1 MIRQSQLVEQIFAG
15 NSEMAMLMRSHDWSL
30 SALGA
35 VETWSQSLKT
45 AIRIILGSRY
55 PMFVWWGQQMTKFYN
70 DAYIPVLGK
79 RHPQALG
86 QPASRVWAEI
96 WDTLGPQ
103 AEAVLNQGQST
114 WNQELLLVMER
125 NGYTEE
131 TYFTFSYS
139 PVANDDGPV
148 GGVFCACSEDTQRVL
163 SDRRLAT
170 LRELAAETVTAK
182 TQEAACE
189 ISATVL
195 TNNAYDIPFAL
206 FYLLD
211 GESEIARLAGT
222 TRLAAGTL
230 GSCETIELTSAQKCQ
245 WELKQVIE
253 TGESRIIEDLEAQF
267 GLLPGGAW
275 SQSPHQAV
283 VLPLARS
290 GETFGF
296 LIAGVSPLRTFD
308 DDYKGFFDLMAG
320 QVTTAIAN
328 AQAYEEER
336 KRAEALAE
344 LDRAKT
350 TFFSNVSHEFRTP
363 LTLMLAPLEDTIANL
378 NGTIPPQERE
388 QLQLVQ
394 RNGMRL
400 LKLVNSLLDFSRIE
414 AGRVQAA
421 YEPVDLATYTAELAS
436 TFRSLIERVGMSLSV
451 DCPTLPEAIYVD
463 REMWE
468 KIVLNL
474 LSNAFKFTLA
484 GTISVRLQWAENC
497 VELLVADT
505 GVGIPSEELPHL
517 FERFHRIKNSQ
528 GRSFEGSGIGLSLV
542 QELVKLHGGAI
553 DVSSTFGQGS
563 CFRVTIPTGTAHLP
577 QERIGASRTLAS
589 TALGAM
595 PYVEEA
601 QRWLPESDFR
611 LPILDFE
618 LDNNP
623 TKLNLAPGNQAAQ
636 SKILLADDNA
646 DMRDYIRR
654 LLSGSYVVQ
663 TVADGVAALTAL
675 KKNPPDL
682 VLTDVMMP
690 GMDGFELLRSLRS
703 NPATQD
709 IPIILLSARAGEESR
724 IEGLAAGADD
734 YLIKPFSARELLAR
748 VEASLKLARL
758 RQEATVRERTLLG
771 RVTDGFMAM
780 DLDFRITYA
789 NEAAQEV
796 SRIPLEA
803 ILGKTMW
810 EAFPGTIGN
819 QFEFQY
825 RRASSEQVA
834 VDFEEYYAPL
844 DLWVEVHV
852 YPSPTG
858 LSIFFRD
865 INERKKIE
873 QERER
878 FLAVGSDLQVIA
890 GINGYFH
897 WVSPTFE
904 RILGWTPD
912 EMTSRPWTEFVHPD
926 DLGTSLAEADSL
938 FSGNETFTFENRYRH
953 KDGSYR
959 WFLWNAQPY
968 PEEQVIYGAAVDIT
982 DRVRVENERKR
993 AEAALRE
1000 TEEQSRNIL
1009 ESIAEAFFALDETWR
1024 FTYVNQFAEKLL
1036 DRIPGD
1042 LIGKNVWE
1050 EYPGLIGNELEPI
1063 YRIAMRDRLP
1073 GSLTAFYPDH
1083 DRWYEVRT
1091 YPAAHGITVYFKNVT
1106 DRIQAETALRQT
1118 SAELER
1124 QLRKFDALV
1133 ASVPDFIYTF
1143 DLSGRFTYISP
1154 AFLNLLEKTSAQALG
1169 KNFFDLDYPTDLA
1182 TRLQNQIQQVIET
1195 RQPLKDETPYTIA
1208 FGRRAYEY
1216 IFVPLFDVNGAV
1228 EAVAGVTRDITE
1240 RKQAEAHLRET
1251 HVQLESA
1258 LAAGAIYTWQ
1268 WKIPEN
1274 LIIVNAAFA
1283 HLFGVDPAVA
1293 AIGLPIEQFVQAM
1306 HEEDRPRVV
1315 AAINQAIETGEE
1327 YATEYRVYTAAG
1339 EERWLAARGQVEYAA
1354 DGSPIAFPGALADIT
1369 DRKQTVEA
1377 LRESEELK
1385 QRILDSSNDCIKVL
1399 TLDSEIVYIN
1409 TGGLCLLE
1417 LDDPTLILN
1426 TSWLDLWQG
1435 EHYENALTA
1444 LTNAKAGNTGQFQGF
1459 VPTRKG
1465 SLKWWDCVI
1474 TPLRNTYGQVTQLVA
1489 ISRDI
1494 TKQKQAETQREQLL
1508 AQEQTA
1514 REAAETANRIKD
1526 EFLAVLSHELRSP
1539 LNPILGWSKLL
1550 QQNKL
1555 AAAKTASALASIER
1569 NAQLQLQLID
1579 DLLDISRI
1587 MSGKLSLNAMSVDLN
1602 MVISAA
1608 LETVR
1613 LAAEAKSLQI
1623 QTTFSPSL
1631 GMVRGDSGRLQ
1642 QVIWNLLSNAVK
1654 FTPQDG
1660 QITVRL
1666 TQTGS
1671 YAQILVTDTG
1681 KGINPE
1687 FLPYVFE
1694 HFRQEDGAITRKFG
1708 GLGLGLAI
1716 ARQIVELHGGRIWVE
1731 SRGEGQGT
1739 TFTVELPL
1747 LHTANPVEEVAAGAE
1762 ARSDELH
1769 LANLRVLVVDD
1780 ERDSREFVAFVAEQ
1794 AGAKVTAVGSAIEAL
1809 QLLSTTPFDILLCD
1823 IGMPEM
1829 DGYMLVRQ
1837 VRTLPPEQG
1846 GQIPAIA
1853 LTAYAGDF
1861 NQKQALAAGFQHHV
1875 AKPVEANEL
1884 VKAMLKLPLRLH
1896 R

>member
-1 MIRQSQLVEQIFAG
+1 MIEQYQLVEQIFAG

-30 SALGA
+30 SALGV
-35 VETWSQSLKT
+35 VETWPQSLKT

-70 DAYIPVLGK
+70 DAYIPILGK

-211 GESEIARLAGT
+211 GESEIARLAAT

-230 GSCETIELTSAQKCQ
+230 ASCEAIELKSAQKCQ
-245 WELKQVIE
+245 WQLKLVME

-275 SQSPHQAV
+275 SQSPHLAV

-328 AQAYEEER
+328 AQAYEAER

-363 LTLMLAPLEDTIANL
+363 LTLMLSPLEETIANL
-378 NGTIPPQERE
+378 DGTIPPQERE
-388 QLQLVQ
+388 QLLLVQ

-414 AGRVQAA
+414 AGRVQAS
-421 YEPVDLATYTAELAS
+421 YEPIDLATYTAELAS
-436 TFRSLIERVGMSLSV
+436 TFRSLIERARMSLIV
-451 DCPTLPEAIYVD
+451 DCPPLPEAIYID

-484 GTISVRLQWAENC
+484 GTITVRLQCVKDC
-497 VELLVADT
+497 VELTVSDT

-553 DVSSTFGQGS
+553 DVTSTFGQGS
-563 CFRVTIPTGTAHLP
+563 CFTVTIPTGTAHLP
-577 QERIGASRTLAS
+577 PERIGARRTLAS
-589 TALGAM
+589 TALGSM

-601 QRWLPESDFR
+601 QRWLPENGDFR
-611 LPILDFE
+611 LEEWSMAPSTHE
-618 LDNNP
+618 LVNQP
-623 TKLNLAPGNQAAQ
+623 AQSKIQNLK

-654 LLSGSYVVQ
+654 LLSGSYIVQ
-663 TVADGVAALTAL
+663 TVADGLAALTAIE
-675 KKNPPDL
+675 KNPPDL

-758 RQEATVRERTLLG
+758 RQEATVRERTILG
-771 RVTDGFMAM
+771 RVTDAFMAM
-780 DLDFRITYA
+780 DLDFRFTYA
-789 NEAAQEV
+789 NQAAQRV
-796 SRIPLEA
+796 SRTPLEA
-803 ILGKTMW
+803 MLGKTMW
-810 EAFPGTIGN
+810 EAFPGTLGN

-825 RRASSEQVA
+825 RRASSQQVA
-834 VDFEEYYAPL
+834 VDFEEYYAPF

-858 LSIFFRD
+858 LSLFFRD
-865 INERKKIE
+865 INDRKKME

-878 FLAVGSDLQVIA
+878 FLAVGSDVQVIA

-904 RILGWTPD
+904 RTLGWTPD
-912 EMTSRPWTEFVHPD
+912 EMTSRPWTEFVHPE
-926 DLGTSLAEADSL
+926 DLGTSIAETDSL
-938 FSGNETFTFENRYRH
+938 FSGNQTFRFENRYRH

-959 WFLWNAQPY
+959 WLIWNAQGY

-982 DRVRVENERKR
+982 PRKQAQATLRESEARLRFMLDASQIGDWDLDLRTHPYTAHRSLRHDQIFGYESLLPEWNYDIFLIHVHPDDRAFVNEKFQETLSANTNWNFESRIIHPDRSVHWIWVRSSVYCDSSGTPARLLGIVMDITDRKR

-1009 ESIAEAFFALDETWR
+1009 ESIGEAFFATDENWR
-1024 FTYVNQFAEKLL
+1024 ITYVNQFAETLL
-1036 DRIPGD
+1036 DRTPGD
-1042 LIGKNVWE
+1042 LIGKNLWE
-1050 EYPGLIGNELEPI
+1050 EYPGLIGSEFEPI
-1063 YRIAMRDRLP
+1063 YWSAMRDRVP
-1073 GSLTAFYPDH
+1073 ASLTGFYPDH
-1083 DRWYEVRT
+1083 ARWYEVRP
-1091 YPAAHGITVYFKNVT
+1091 YPAANGITVYFKNVT
-1106 DRIQAETALRQT
+1106 DRIQAEAVLRQT

-1124 QLRKFDALV
+1124 QLQKFNAFKS
-1133 ASVPDFIYTF
+1133 SVPDFIYTF
-1143 DLSGRFTYISP
+1143 DLSGRFIDINKP
-1154 AFLNLLEKTSAQALG
+1154 LLDLWQKSFAEAIG
-1169 KNFFDLDYPTDLA
+1169 KNFFELDYPVDLA
-1182 TRLQNQIQQVIET
+1182 VKLQNQIQEVIQT
-1195 RQPLKDETPYTIA
+1195 RQPLKDETPYTSA
-1208 FGRRAYEY
+1208 FGTRAYEY
-1216 IFVPLFDVNGAV
+1216 IFVPVFDAEGAV
-1228 EAVAGVTRDITE
+1228 EMVAGLTR
-1240 RKQAEAHLRET
+1240 
-1251 HVQLESA
+1251 
-1258 LAAGAIYTWQ
+1258 
-1268 WKIPEN
+1268 
-1274 LIIVNAAFA
+1274 
-1283 HLFGVDPAVA
+1283 
-1293 AIGLPIEQFVQAM
+1293 
-1306 HEEDRPRVV
+1306 
-1315 AAINQAIETGEE
+1315 
-1327 YATEYRVYTAAG
+1327 
-1339 EERWLAARGQVEYAA
+1339 
-1354 DGSPIAFPGALADIT
+1354 DIT
-1369 DRKQTVEA
+1369 DRKQAEA
-1377 LRESEELK
+1377 EREK
-1385 QRILDSSNDCIKVL
+1385 
-1399 TLDSEIVYIN
+1399 
-1409 TGGLCLLE
+1409 LL
-1417 LDDPTLILN
+1417 
-1426 TSWLDLWQG
+1426 Q
-1435 EHYENALTA
+1435 
-1444 LTNAKAGNTGQFQGF
+1444 
-1459 VPTRKG
+1459 
-1465 SLKWWDCVI
+1465 
-1474 TPLRNTYGQVTQLVA
+1474 
-1489 ISRDI
+1489 
-1494 TKQKQAETQREQLL
+1494 
-1508 AQEQTA
+1508 QEQTA

-1550 QQNKL
+1550 QLNKL
-1555 AAAKTASALASIER
+1555 GPTKTASALASIER
-1569 NAQLQLQLID
+1569 NALLQSQLID
-1579 DLLDISRI
+1579 DLLDTSRI
-1587 MSGKLSLNAMSVDLN
+1587 LSGKLSLNQMSVDLN

-1613 LAAEAKSLQI
+1613 LAAEAKSLQME
-1623 QTTFSPSL
+1623 TTFSPGI
-1631 GMVRGDSGRLQ
+1631 GMVMGDSGRLQ

-1654 FTPQDG
+1654 FTPQGG
-1660 QITVRL
+1660 QISVRL
-1666 TQTGS
+1666 TQTKTHG
-1671 YAQILVTDTG
+1671 QIQVTDTG
-1681 KGINPE
+1681 KGINPD

-1716 ARQIVELHGGRIWVE
+1716 ARQIVELHGGKIWVE
-1731 SRGEGQGT
+1731 SRGEGQGAS
-1739 TFTVELPL
+1739 FTVELPL
-1747 LHTANPVEEVAAGAE
+1747 LHTANPVEEVADTTE
-1762 ARSDELH
+1762 ARWDALH
-1769 LANLRVLVVDD
+1769 LASLRVLVVDD
-1780 ERDSREFVAFVAEQ
+1780 EPDSREFVGFVAEQ

-1823 IGMPEM
+1823 IGMPDM

-1837 VRTLPPEQG
+1837 VRALPPEQG

-1861 NQKQALAAGFQHHV
+1861 NQKQALAAGFQRHL
-1875 AKPVEANEL
+1875 AKPVEPNEL
-1884 VKAMLKLPLRLH
+1884 VKAIVTLLRK

>member
-1 MIRQSQLVEQIFAG
+1 MIQQYQLVEQIFAG
-15 NSEMAMLMRSHDWSL
+15 NSEMAMLMRSHDWSQTPP
-30 SALGA
+30 GA
-35 VETWSQSLKT
+35 VETWPQSLKT
-45 AIRIILGSRY
+45 AIRIVLGSRY
-55 PMFVWWGQQMTKFYN
+55 PMFVWWGQEMTKFYN
-70 DAYIPVLGK
+70 DAYIPILGK

-86 QPASRVWAEI
+86 QPASQIWAEI
-96 WDTLGPQ
+96 WDTLSPQ

-211 GESEIARLAGT
+211 GESQIARLAAT

-230 GSCETIELTSAQKCQ
+230 ASCEAIELASAQKCQ
-245 WELKQVIE
+245 WQLKQVME

-275 SQSPHQAV
+275 SQSPHLAV
-283 VLPLARS
+283 VLPLGRS

-328 AQAYEEER
+328 AQAYEQER

-350 TFFSNVSHEFRTP
+350 AFFSNVSHEFRTP

-378 NGTIPPQERE
+378 DGTIPPQECE

-414 AGRVQAA
+414 AGRVQAS

-436 TFRSLIERVGMSLSV
+436 TFRSLIERAGMSLIV
-451 DCPTLPEAIYVD
+451 DCPSLPEAIYID

-484 GTISVRLQWAENC
+484 GTITVRLQCLENC
-497 VELLVADT
+497 VKLTVSDT
-505 GVGIPSEELPHL
+505 GVGIHSEELPHL

-542 QELVKLHGGAI
+542 QELVKIHGGAI

-563 CFRVTIPTGTAHLP
+563 CFTVTIPAGTAHLQP
-577 QERIGASRTLAS
+577 ERIGASRTLAS
-589 TALGAM
+589 TALGSM
-595 PYVEEA
+595 PYIEEA
-601 QRWLPESDFR
+601 QRWLSEEKWKSEESTDAR
-611 LPILDFE
+611 CPMPDARCPMP
-618 LDNNP
+618 DARWP
-623 TKLNLAPGNQAAQ
+623 MPD
-636 SKILLADDNA
+636 ILLADDNA

-654 LLSGSYVVQ
+654 LLSGSYIVQ
-663 TVADGVAALTAL
+663 TVADGVAALTAIE
-675 KKNPPDL
+675 KNPPDL

-748 VEASLKLARL
+748 VEASLKLSRL
-758 RQEATVRERTLLG
+758 RQEATVRERTILG
-771 RVTDGFMAM
+771 RVTDAFMAM
-780 DLDFRITYA
+780 ELDFRITYA
-789 NEAAQEV
+789 NQAAQRV
-796 SRIPLEA
+796 SRTPLEA
-803 ILGKTMW
+803 MLGKTMW
-810 EAFPGTIGN
+810 EAFPGTIGT

-825 RRASSEQVA
+825 RRSLSEQVA
-834 VDFEEYYAPL
+834 VDFEEYYAPFDVWL
-844 DLWVEVHV
+844 EVHV

-858 LSIFFRD
+858 LSLFFRD
-865 INERKKIE
+865 INDRKKIDR
-873 QERER
+873 ERER

-890 GINGYFH
+890 GINGYFR

-904 RILGWTPD
+904 RTLGWTPD
-912 EMTSRPWTEFVHPD
+912 EMTSRPWTEFVHPE
-926 DLGTSLAEADSL
+926 DLSASIAEADSL
-938 FSGNETFTFENRYRH
+938 FCGNETLTFENRYRH
-953 KDGSYR
+953 RDGSYR

-982 DRVRVENERKR
+982 DRVRVEQERQQVQQ
-993 AEAALRE
+993 ALRE
-1000 TEEQSRNIL
+1000 SEDQSRNIL
-1009 ESIAEAFFALDETWR
+1009 ESIAEAFFAVDENWR
-1024 FTYVNQFAEKLL
+1024 FTYVNQSACTLL

-1042 LIGKNVWE
+1042 LIGKNLWE
-1050 EYPGLIGNELEPI
+1050 EYSALMGREFEPI
-1063 YRIAMRDRLP
+1063 YRSAMRDRVA
-1073 GSLTAFYPDH
+1073 GSLTAFYPDR

-1091 YPAAHGITVYFKNVT
+1091 YPAAQGITVYFRNVT
-1106 DRIQAETALRQT
+1106 DRIQAEAALRQSEERYRT
-1118 SAELER
+1118 LFESIDESFCVIEMLFDANDTPIDYRFLEINPGFEQQTGLRQAVGKTAR
-1124 QLRKFDALV
+1124 QL
-1133 ASVPDFIYTF
+1133 VPD
-1143 DLSGRFTYISP
+1143 
-1154 AFLNLLEKTSAQALG
+1154 
-1169 KNFFDLDYPTDLA
+1169 
-1182 TRLQNQIQQVIET
+1182 IE
-1195 RQPLKDETPYTIA
+1195 DDWI
-1208 FGRRAYEY
+1208 
-1216 IFVPLFDVNGAV
+1216 
-1228 EAVAGVTRDITE
+1228 
-1240 RKQAEAHLRET
+1240 
-1251 HVQLESA
+1251 
-1258 LAAGAIYTWQ
+1258 
-1268 WKIPEN
+1268 KI
-1274 LIIVNAAFA
+1274 
-1283 HLFGVDPAVA
+1283 
-1293 AIGLPIEQFVQAM
+1293 
-1306 HEEDRPRVV
+1306 
-1315 AAINQAIETGEE
+1315 
-1327 YATEYRVYTAAG
+1327 
-1339 EERWLAARGQVEYAA
+1339 
-1354 DGSPIAFPGALADIT
+1354 
-1369 DRKQTVEA
+1369 
-1377 LRESEELK
+1377 
-1385 QRILDSSNDCIKVL
+1385 
-1399 TLDSEIVYIN
+1399 
-1409 TGGLCLLE
+1409 
-1417 LDDPTLILN
+1417 
-1426 TSWLDLWQG
+1426 
-1435 EHYENALTA
+1435 
-1444 LTNAKAGNTGQFQGF
+1444 
-1459 VPTRKG
+1459 
-1465 SLKWWDCVI
+1465 
-1474 TPLRNTYGQVTQLVA
+1474 YGQVALTGKSVRFENGSEAMNRWFDVYACRTGQPESRKVA
-1489 ISRDI
+1489 VVFKDISDRVSHE
-1494 TKQKQAETQREQLL
+1494 AEREQLL
-1508 AQEQTA
+1508 QREQTA

-1526 EFLAVLSHELRSP
+1526 EFLAVLSHELRTP

-1550 QQNKL
+1550 QHGKL
-1555 AAAKTASALASIER
+1555 DAAKTASALVSIER

-1587 MSGKLSLNAMSVDLN
+1587 LSGKLSLNAMSVDLN
-1602 MVISAA
+1602 MAISAA

-1623 QTTFSPSL
+1623 QTTFSPGI
-1631 GMVRGDSGRLQ
+1631 GMVMGDSGRLQ

-1654 FTPQDG
+1654 FTPQGG
-1660 QITVRL
+1660 QIRVRL

-1671 YAQILVTDTG
+1671 YAQILVADTG

-1731 SRGEGQGT
+1731 SRGEGRGA

-1747 LHTANPVEEVAAGAE
+1747 WHTANPVEAVAGRVE
-1762 ARSDELH
+1762 ARSDDLH
-1769 LANLRVLVVDD
+1769 LASVRVLVVDD
-1780 ERDSREFVAFVAEQ
+1780 ELDSREFVAFVAEQ

-1809 QLLSTTPFDILLCD
+1809 QLLLATPFDILLSD
-1823 IGMPEM
+1823 IGMPDM

-1837 VRTLPPEQG
+1837 VRALPPEQG

-1861 NQKQALAAGFQHHV
+1861 NQKQALAAGFQHHL
-1875 AKPVEANEL
+1875 AKPVQPNEL
-1884 VKAMLKLPLRLH
+1884 VKAIVTLLRK

>member
-1 MIRQSQLVEQIFAG
+1 MIEQYQLVEQIFAG
-15 NSEMAMLMRSHDWSL
+15 NSEMAMLMRSRDWSQTP
-30 SALGA
+30 LGA
-35 VETWSQSLKT
+35 VETWPQSLKT

-70 DAYIPVLGK
+70 DAYIPILGK

-86 QPASRVWAEI
+86 QPASQVWAEI

-211 GESEIARLAGT
+211 GNRSIALLSGT

-230 GSCETIELTSAQKCQ
+230 ASCEAIELTSAQKCQ
-245 WELKQVIE
+245 WQLKLVIE

-328 AQAYEEER
+328 AIAYEAER

-350 TFFSNVSHEFRTP
+350 AFFSNVSHEFRTP
-363 LTLMLAPLEDTIANL
+363 LTLMLSPLEETIANL
-378 NGTIPPQERE
+378 DGTIPPQERE

-421 YEPVDLATYTAELAS
+421 YEPIQLATYTAELAS
-436 TFRSLIERVGMSLSV
+436 TFRSLIERVGMSLIV
-451 DCPTLPEAIYVD
+451 DCPPLPEAIYID

-484 GTISVRLQWAENC
+484 GTITVRLQCVENC
-497 VELLVADT
+497 VELSVADT

-528 GRSFEGSGIGLSLV
+528 CRSFEGSGIGLSLV
-542 QELVKLHGGAI
+542 QELVKLHSGTI
-553 DVSSTFGQGS
+553 DVCSTFGQGS
-563 CFRVTIPTGTAHLP
+563 CFTVRIPTATAHLP
-577 QERIGASRTLAS
+577 PDQMGASCALAS
-589 TALGAM
+589 TALGAI

-601 QRWLPESDFR
+601 QRWLPEGDFR
-611 LPILDFE
+611 LEEWSMAPSTHE
-618 LDNNP
+618 LVNQP
-623 TKLNLAPGNQAAQ
+623 AQSKIQNLK

-654 LLSGSYVVQ
+654 LLSGSYIVQ
-663 TVADGVAALTAL
+663 TVADGVAALSAIE
-675 KKNPPDL
+675 KNPPDL

-771 RVTDGFMAM
+771 RVTDGFMAL
-780 DLDFRITYA
+780 DLDFRFTYA
-789 NEAAQEV
+789 NQAAQEV
-796 SRIPLEA
+796 SRTPLEA
-803 ILGKTMW
+803 MLGKTMW

-819 QFEFQY
+819 QFEIQY
-825 RRASSEQVA
+825 RRSLSEQIA
-834 VDFEEYYAPL
+834 VDFEEYYAPF
-844 DLWVEVHV
+844 DLWLEVHV

-858 LSIFFRD
+858 LSLFFRD
-865 INERKKIE
+865 INDRKKIE

-878 FLAVGSDLQVIA
+878 FLAVGSDLQAIA

-897 WVSPTFE
+897 WISPTFE
-904 RILGWTPD
+904 RTLGWTPE
-912 EMTSRPWTEFVHPD
+912 EMTSRPWTEFLHPD
-926 DLGTSLAEADSL
+926 DLGTSTGEADSL
-938 FSGNETFTFENRYRH
+938 FSSNEIFTFENRFRH

-968 PEEQVIYGAAVDIT
+968 PEEQVIYAAAVDIT
-982 DRVRVENERKR
+982 DRVRVENERFR

-1000 TEEQSRNIL
+1000 TEEHSRNIL
-1009 ESIAEAFFALDETWR
+1009 ESIGEAFFALDENWR

-1036 DRIPGD
+1036 DRLPGD
-1042 LIGKNVWE
+1042 LIGKNLWE
-1050 EYPGLIGNELEPI
+1050 EYPGVIGSEFEPI
-1063 YRIAMRDRLP
+1063 YWSAMRDRVP
-1073 GSLTAFYPDH
+1073 ASLTAFYPDH
-1083 DRWYEVRT
+1083 DRWYEVRP
-1091 YPAAHGITVYFKNVT
+1091 YPAAHGITIYFKNVT
-1106 DRIQAETALRQT
+1106 DQIQAEAALRQT

-1124 QLRKFDALV
+1124 QLQKFNAYKS
-1133 ASVPDFIYTF
+1133 SVPDFIYTF
-1143 DLSGRFTYISP
+1143 DLSGRFIDINKP
-1154 AFLNLLEKTSAQALG
+1154 LLDLWQKSFAEVIG
-1169 KNFFDLDYPTDLA
+1169 KNFFELDYPVDLA
-1182 TRLQNQIQQVIET
+1182 FKLYNQIHKVIQT
-1195 RQPLKDETPYTIA
+1195 RQPLKDETPYTSA
-1208 FGRRAYEY
+1208 FGTRAYEY
-1216 IFVPLFDVNGAV
+1216 IWVPVFDAEGAV
-1228 EAVAGVTRDITE
+1228 EMVAGLTR
-1240 RKQAEAHLRET
+1240 
-1251 HVQLESA
+1251 
-1258 LAAGAIYTWQ
+1258 
-1268 WKIPEN
+1268 
-1274 LIIVNAAFA
+1274 
-1283 HLFGVDPAVA
+1283 
-1293 AIGLPIEQFVQAM
+1293 
-1306 HEEDRPRVV
+1306 
-1315 AAINQAIETGEE
+1315 
-1327 YATEYRVYTAAG
+1327 
-1339 EERWLAARGQVEYAA
+1339 
-1354 DGSPIAFPGALADIT
+1354 DIT
-1369 DRKQTVEA
+1369 DRKQAEA
-1377 LRESEELK
+1377 EREK
-1385 QRILDSSNDCIKVL
+1385 
-1399 TLDSEIVYIN
+1399 
-1409 TGGLCLLE
+1409 LL
-1417 LDDPTLILN
+1417 
-1426 TSWLDLWQG
+1426 Q
-1435 EHYENALTA
+1435 
-1444 LTNAKAGNTGQFQGF
+1444 
-1459 VPTRKG
+1459 
-1465 SLKWWDCVI
+1465 
-1474 TPLRNTYGQVTQLVA
+1474 
-1489 ISRDI
+1489 
-1494 TKQKQAETQREQLL
+1494 
-1508 AQEQTA
+1508 QEQAA

-1555 AAAKTASALASIER
+1555 SPAKTASALASIER
-1569 NAQLQLQLID
+1569 NALLQSQLID

-1587 MSGKLSLNAMSVDLN
+1587 LSGKLSLNRMSVDLN
-1602 MVISAA
+1602 MVMQAA

-1623 QTTFSPSL
+1623 ETTFSPGI
-1631 GMVRGDSGRLQ
+1631 GMVMGDSGRLQ
-1642 QVIWNLLSNAVK
+1642 QVVWNLLSNAVK
-1654 FTPQDG
+1654 FTPQGG
-1660 QITVRL
+1660 QISVRL
-1666 TQTGS
+1666 TQTGT

-1731 SRGEGQGT
+1731 SRGEGQGAS
-1739 TFTVELPL
+1739 FTVELPL
-1747 LHTANPVEEVAAGAE
+1747 LHTANPVEEVADRAE
-1762 ARSDELH
+1762 ARWDDLH
-1769 LANLRVLVVDD
+1769 LASVRVLVVDD

-1794 AGAKVTAVGSAIEAL
+1794 AGAKVTALGSAIEAL

-1823 IGMPEM
+1823 IGMPDM

-1837 VRTLPPEQG
+1837 VRALPPEQG

-1853 LTAYAGDF
+1853 LTAYAGGF
-1861 NQKQALAAGFQHHV
+1861 NKKQALAAGFQRHL
-1875 AKPVEANEL
+1875 AKPVEPNEL
-1884 VKAMLKLPLRLH
+1884 VKAIVTLLSRLH

>member
-1 MIRQSQLVEQIFAG
+1 
-15 NSEMAMLMRSHDWSL
+15 MAMLMRSHDWSL

-35 VETWSQSLKT
+35 VETWPQSLKT

-70 DAYIPVLGK
+70 DAYIPILGK

-139 PVANDDGPV
+139 PEANDDGPV

-195 TNNAYDIPFAL
+195 THNACDIPFAL

-230 GSCETIELTSAQKCQ
+230 ASCEAIELASAQKCQ
-245 WELKQVIE
+245 WQLKLVME

-290 GETFGF
+290 GETCGF

-328 AQAYEEER
+328 AQAYEAER

-363 LTLMLAPLEDTIANL
+363 LTLILSPLEETIANL
-378 NGTIPPQERE
+378 DGTIPPQERE

-414 AGRVQAA
+414 AGRVQAS

-436 TFRSLIERVGMSLSV
+436 TFRSLIERVGMSLIV

-484 GTISVRLQWAENC
+484 GTITVRLQCVENC
-497 VELLVADT
+497 VELSVADT

-563 CFRVTIPTGTAHLP
+563 CFTVTIPTGTAHLQP
-577 QERIGASRTLAS
+577 ERIGASRTLAS
-589 TALGAM
+589 TALGSM

-601 QRWLPESDFR
+601 QRWLPENGDFK
-611 LPILDFE
+611 LEEWSMAPSTHE
-618 LDNNP
+618 LVNQP
-623 TKLNLAPGNQAAQ
+623 AQSKIQNLK

-654 LLSGSYVVQ
+654 LLSGSYIVQ
-663 TVADGVAALTAL
+663 TVADGVAALTAIEN
-675 KKNPPDL
+675 NPPDL

-709 IPIILLSARAGEESR
+709 IPIILLSARAGEEAR

-758 RQEATVRERTLLG
+758 RQEATVRERTILG
-771 RVTDGFMAM
+771 RVTDAFMAM
-780 DLDFRITYA
+780 DLDFCLTYA
-789 NEAAQEV
+789 NEAAQRV
-796 SRIPLEA
+796 SRTPLEA
-803 ILGKTMW
+803 MLGKTMW

-819 QFEFQY
+819 KFEFQY

-834 VDFEEYYAPL
+834 VDFEEYYAPF

-858 LSIFFRD
+858 LSLFFRD
-865 INERKKIE
+865 INDRKKIE

-904 RILGWTPD
+904 QTLGWTPD

-926 DLGTSLAEADSL
+926 DLGTSIAEADSL

-959 WFLWNAQPY
+959 WFIWNAQPY
-968 PEEQVIYGAAVDIT
+968 PEEQVVYGTAVDIT
-982 DRVRVENERKR
+982 PRKQAEATLRESEARLRFMLDASQIGDWDLNLTTRPYTAHRSLRHDQIFGYESLLPEWNYDIFLTHVHPDDRPSVNEKFQETLLANTNWNFECRIIHADRSVHWIWVRSSVYCDSSGRPTRLLGIVVDITDRKR

-1009 ESIAEAFFALDETWR
+1009 ESIGEAFFALDENWR
-1024 FTYVNQFAEKLL
+1024 FTYVNQFAETLL

-1042 LIGKNVWE
+1042 LIGKNLWE
-1050 EYPGLIGNELEPI
+1050 EYPGLIGSEFEPI
-1063 YRIAMRDRLP
+1063 YLSPMRDRVP
-1073 GSLTAFYPDH
+1073 ASLTAFYPDH
-1083 DRWYEVRT
+1083 DRWYEVRS
-1091 YPAAHGITVYFKNVT
+1091 YPAPHGITVYFKNVT
-1106 DRIQAETALRQT
+1106 DQIQAQAVLRQT

-1124 QLRKFDALV
+1124 QLQKFNAFKS
-1133 ASVPDFIYTF
+1133 SVRDFIYTF
-1143 DLSGRFTYISP
+1143 DLSGRFIDINKP
-1154 AFLNLLEKTSAQALG
+1154 LLDLWQKSFAEAIG
-1169 KNFFDLDYPTDLA
+1169 KNFFELDYPVDVAVKLH
-1182 TRLQNQIQQVIET
+1182 NQIQKVIQT
-1195 RQPLKDETPYTIA
+1195 RQPLKDETPYTSA
-1208 FGRRAYEY
+1208 FGTRAYEY
-1216 IFVPLFDVNGAV
+1216 IFVPVFDAEGAV
-1228 EAVAGVTRDITE
+1228 EMVAGLTR
-1240 RKQAEAHLRET
+1240 
-1251 HVQLESA
+1251 
-1258 LAAGAIYTWQ
+1258 
-1268 WKIPEN
+1268 
-1274 LIIVNAAFA
+1274 
-1283 HLFGVDPAVA
+1283 
-1293 AIGLPIEQFVQAM
+1293 
-1306 HEEDRPRVV
+1306 
-1315 AAINQAIETGEE
+1315 
-1327 YATEYRVYTAAG
+1327 
-1339 EERWLAARGQVEYAA
+1339 
-1354 DGSPIAFPGALADIT
+1354 DIT
-1369 DRKQTVEA
+1369 DRKQAEA
-1377 LRESEELK
+1377 EREK
-1385 QRILDSSNDCIKVL
+1385 
-1399 TLDSEIVYIN
+1399 
-1409 TGGLCLLE
+1409 LL
-1417 LDDPTLILN
+1417 
-1426 TSWLDLWQG
+1426 Q
-1435 EHYENALTA
+1435 
-1444 LTNAKAGNTGQFQGF
+1444 
-1459 VPTRKG
+1459 
-1465 SLKWWDCVI
+1465 
-1474 TPLRNTYGQVTQLVA
+1474 
-1489 ISRDI
+1489 
-1494 TKQKQAETQREQLL
+1494 
-1508 AQEQTA
+1508 QEQAA

-1550 QQNKL
+1550 QLNKL
-1555 AAAKTASALASIER
+1555 SPAKTVSALASIER
-1569 NAQLQLQLID
+1569 NALLQSQLID

-1587 MSGKLSLNAMSVDLN
+1587 LSGKLSLNQMSVDLN

-1613 LAAEAKSLQI
+1613 LAAEAKSQ
-1623 QTTFSPSL
+1623 QMETTFSPGM
-1631 GMVRGDSGRLQ
+1631 GMVMGDSGRLQ

-1654 FTPQDG
+1654 FTPQGG
-1660 QITVRL
+1660 QISVRL
-1666 TQTGS
+1666 TQTGT

-1716 ARQIVELHGGRIWVE
+1716 ARQIVELHGGKIWVE
-1731 SRGEGQGT
+1731 SRGEGQGA

-1747 LHTANPVEEVAAGAE
+1747 LHTANPVEEVADRAE
-1762 ARSDELH
+1762 ARWDDLH
-1769 LANLRVLVVDD
+1769 LASVRVLVVDD
-1780 ERDSREFVAFVAEQ
+1780 EPDSREFVAFVAEQ
-1794 AGAKVTAVGSAIEAL
+1794 AGAKVTALGSAREAL

-1823 IGMPEM
+1823 IGMPDM

-1837 VRTLPPEQG
+1837 VRSLPPQQG

-1861 NQKQALAAGFQHHV
+1861 NQKQALAAGFQRHL
-1875 AKPVEANEL
+1875 AKPVEPNEL
-1884 VKAMLKLPLRLH
+1884 VKAIVTLLRK

>member
-15 NSEMAMLMRSHDWSL
+15 NSEMAMLMRSHDWSQTP
-30 SALGA
+30 LGA
-35 VETWSQSLKT
+35 VETWPQSLKT

-70 DAYIPVLGK
+70 DAYIPMLGK

-182 TQEAACE
+182 TVEAACK

-230 GSCETIELTSAQKCQ
+230 ASCEAIELTSAQKCEWQ
-245 WELKQVIE
+245 LKQVIE

-275 SQSPHQAV
+275 SESPHQAV

-328 AQAYEEER
+328 AQAYEQER

-378 NGTIPPQERE
+378 NGTIPSQECE

-414 AGRVQAA
+414 AGRVQAS

-436 TFRSLIERVGMSLSV
+436 TFRSLIERAGMSLIV
-451 DCPTLPEAIYVD
+451 DCLPLPEAIYVD

-474 LSNAFKFTLA
+474 LSNAFKFTLG
-484 GTISVRLQWAENC
+484 GTITVRLQCVENC
-497 VELLVADT
+497 VELTVSDT

-542 QELVKLHGGAI
+542 QELVKLHSGKI

-563 CFRVTIPTGTAHLP
+563 CFTVTIPTATAHLP
-577 QERIGASRTLAS
+577 PEQIGASCTLAS

-601 QRWLPESDFR
+601 QRWLPEGDFR
-611 LPILDFE
+611 LPIVGFE

-623 TKLNLAPGNQAAQ
+623 TNLNLAPANQATE

-654 LLSGSYVVQ
+654 LLSRSYIVQ
-663 TVADGVAALTAL
+663 TVADGVAALTAIE
-675 KKNPPDL
+675 KNPPDL

-758 RQEATVRERTLLG
+758 RQEATVRERTILG
-771 RVTDGFMAM
+771 RVTDAFMEM
-780 DLDFRITYA
+780 DLDFRLTYA
-789 NEAAQEV
+789 NEAAQRV
-796 SRIPLEA
+796 SRTPLEA
-803 ILGKTMW
+803 MLGKTMW

-819 QFEFQY
+819 QFEFEY
-825 RRASSEQVA
+825 RRSLSEQIA
-834 VDFEEYYAPL
+834 VDFEEYYAPF
-844 DLWVEVHV
+844 DVWVEVHV

-858 LSIFFRD
+858 LSLFFRD
-865 INERKKIE
+865 INDRKKIE

-878 FLAVGSDLQVIA
+878 FLAVGSDLQAIT

-897 WVSPTFE
+897 WISPTFE

-912 EMTSRPWTEFVHPD
+912 FMTSRPWTEFVHPD
-926 DLGTSLAEADSL
+926 DLGASVSEADSL
-938 FSGNETFTFENRYRH
+938 FSGNQSLRFENRYRH

-959 WFLWNAQPY
+959 WLLWNAQPY
-968 PEEQVIYGAAVDIT
+968 PEEQVIYGTAVDIT
-982 DRVRVENERKR
+982 DQVRVENERQR
-993 AEAALRE
+993 AQQALRE

-1009 ESIAEAFFALDETWR
+1009 ESIAEAFFALDENWR
-1024 FTYVNQFAEKLL
+1024 FTYLNQFAETLL

-1042 LIGKNVWE
+1042 LIGKNLWE
-1050 EYPGLIGNELEPI
+1050 EYPGLIDNELEPI
-1063 YRIAMRDRLP
+1063 YRSAMRDRVA
-1073 GSLTAFYPDH
+1073 GSVTAFYPDH
-1083 DRWYEVRT
+1083 DRWYEARS

-1106 DRIQAETALRQT
+1106 DQIQAEAVLRQT

-1124 QLRKFDALV
+1124 QLQKFNAFKS
-1133 ASVPDFIYTF
+1133 SVPDFIYTF
-1143 DLSGRFTYISP
+1143 DLSGRFMDVNKP
-1154 AFLNLLEKTSAQALG
+1154 LLDLWQKSFAEVIG
-1169 KNFFDLDYPTDLA
+1169 KNFFELDYPVDLA
-1182 TRLQNQIQQVIET
+1182 VKLHNQIHKVIQT
-1195 RQPLKDETPYTIA
+1195 RQPLKDETPYTSA
-1208 FGRRAYEY
+1208 FGTRAYEY
-1216 IFVPLFDVNGAV
+1216 IWVPVFDAEGAV
-1228 EAVAGVTRDITE
+1228 EMVAGLTR
-1240 RKQAEAHLRET
+1240 
-1251 HVQLESA
+1251 
-1258 LAAGAIYTWQ
+1258 
-1268 WKIPEN
+1268 
-1274 LIIVNAAFA
+1274 
-1283 HLFGVDPAVA
+1283 
-1293 AIGLPIEQFVQAM
+1293 
-1306 HEEDRPRVV
+1306 
-1315 AAINQAIETGEE
+1315 
-1327 YATEYRVYTAAG
+1327 
-1339 EERWLAARGQVEYAA
+1339 
-1354 DGSPIAFPGALADIT
+1354 DIT
-1369 DRKQTVEA
+1369 DRKQAEA
-1377 LRESEELK
+1377 EREK
-1385 QRILDSSNDCIKVL
+1385 
-1399 TLDSEIVYIN
+1399 
-1409 TGGLCLLE
+1409 LLQHE
-1417 LDDPTLILN
+1417 
-1426 TSWLDLWQG
+1426 
-1435 EHYENALTA
+1435 
-1444 LTNAKAGNTGQFQGF
+1444 
-1459 VPTRKG
+1459 
-1465 SLKWWDCVI
+1465 
-1474 TPLRNTYGQVTQLVA
+1474 
-1489 ISRDI
+1489 
-1494 TKQKQAETQREQLL
+1494 QA
-1508 AQEQTA
+1508 A

-1550 QQNKL
+1550 QQGKL
-1555 AAAKTASALASIER
+1555 GAAKTASALATIER
-1569 NAQLQLQLID
+1569 NARLQSQLID

-1587 MSGKLSLNAMSVDLN
+1587 LSGKLSLNRMSVDLN

-1631 GMVRGDSGRLQ
+1631 GMVMGDSGRLQ

-1654 FTPQDG
+1654 FTPEGG

-1666 TQTGS
+1666 TQTKT
-1671 YAQILVTDTG
+1671 YAQIQVIDTG
-1681 KGINPE
+1681 KGINPD

-1731 SRGEGQGT
+1731 SRGEGQGAS
-1739 TFTVELPL
+1739 FTVELPL

-1762 ARSDELH
+1762 TRSDELD

-1794 AGAKVTAVGSAIEAL
+1794 AGAKVTAVGVCDRGAATALNHSLRYPPVRHRNARYGWLYASAA
-1809 QLLSTTPFDILLCD
+1809 S
-1823 IGMPEM
+1823 
-1829 DGYMLVRQ
+1829 
-1837 VRTLPPEQG
+1837 
-1846 GQIPAIA
+1846 
-1853 LTAYAGDF
+1853 
-1861 NQKQALAAGFQHHV
+1861 
-1875 AKPVEANEL
+1875 
-1884 VKAMLKLPLRLH
+1884 
-1896 R
+1896 

>member
-1 MIRQSQLVEQIFAG
+1 MIQQYQLVEQIFAG

-35 VETWSQSLKT
+35 VETWPQSLKT

-148 GGVFCACSEDTQRVL
+148 GGIFCACSEDTQRVL

-182 TQEAACE
+182 TVEAACE

-230 GSCETIELTSAQKCQ
+230 ASCEAIELTSAQKCQ
-245 WELKQVIE
+245 WQLKQVME

-275 SQSPHQAV
+275 SKSPHQAV

-328 AQAYEEER
+328 AQAYEAER

-363 LTLMLAPLEDTIANL
+363 LTLMLAPLEEAIANL
-378 NGTIPPQERE
+378 DGTIPPQERE
-388 QLQLVQ
+388 QLLLVQ

-421 YEPVDLATYTAELAS
+421 YEPIDLATYTAELAS
-436 TFRSLIERVGMSLSV
+436 TFRSLIERVGMSLIV
-451 DCPTLPEAIYVD
+451 NCPPLPEAIYVD

-484 GTISVRLQWAENC
+484 GTITVRLQC
-497 VELLVADT
+497 VENWVELSVADT
-505 GVGIPSEELPHL
+505 GVGIPSEEIPHL

-542 QELVKLHGGAI
+542 QELVKLHSGKL
-553 DVSSTFGQGS
+553 DVSSTFGEGS
-563 CFRVTIPTGTAHLP
+563 CFTVTIPTGTAHLP
-577 QERIGASRTLAS
+577 PERIGASRTLAS

-601 QRWLPESDFR
+601 QRWLPEGKLR

-623 TKLNLAPGNQAAQ
+623 TNLNQAPADRAAKA
-636 SKILLADDNA
+636 KILLADDNT

-654 LLSGSYVVQ
+654 LLSGSYTVQ

-724 IEGLAAGADD
+724 IEGLEAGADD

-748 VEASLKLARL
+748 VEASWKLARL
-758 RQEATVRERTLLG
+758 RQEATVRERTILG
-771 RVTDGFMAM
+771 RVTDAFMAL

-789 NEAAQEV
+789 NEAAQRV
-796 SRIPLEA
+796 SRTPLEA

-825 RRASSEQVA
+825 RRASSEQVG
-834 VDFEEYYAPL
+834 VDFEEYYAPF

-858 LSIFFRD
+858 LSLFFRD
-865 INERKKIE
+865 INDRKKIE

-878 FLAVGSDLQVIA
+878 FLAVGSDLQVIT
-890 GINGYFH
+890 GINGHFH

-904 RILGWTPD
+904 RTLGWTPD

-926 DLGTSLAEADSL
+926 DLGTSVSEAESL

-959 WFLWNAQPY
+959 WLLWNAQPY
-968 PEEQVIYGAAVDIT
+968 PGEQVIYGAAVDIT
-982 DRVRVENERKR
+982 DRVRVEDARQR
-993 AEAALRE
+993 AEQALRE
-1000 TEEQSRNIL
+1000 SEDQSRNIL
-1009 ESIAEAFFALDETWR
+1009 ESIAEAFFALDENWR

-1042 LIGKNVWE
+1042 LIGKNLWE
-1050 EYPGLIGNELEPI
+1050 EYPGLIGSEFERI
-1063 YRIAMRDRLP
+1063 YWSAMRDRVP
-1073 GSLTAFYPDH
+1073 ASITAFYPDH
-1083 DRWYEVRT
+1083 DRWYEFRT
-1091 YPAAHGITVYFKNVT
+1091 YPAAQGITVYFRNVT
-1106 DRIQAETALRQT
+1106 ERIQAEAALRQSEERYRT
-1118 SAELER
+1118 LFELIDEGFCVIEMLFDANDTPIDYRFLEINPAFEQQTGLRQATGKTAR
-1124 QLRKFDALV
+1124 QL
-1133 ASVPDFIYTF
+1133 VPDLEDHWIKIYAQVALT
-1143 DLSGRFTYISP
+1143 GEAVR
-1154 AFLNLLEKTSAQALG
+1154 LENGSEAM
-1169 KNFFDLDYPTDLA
+1169 N
-1182 TRLQNQIQQVIET
+1182 RW
-1195 RQPLKDETPYTIA
+1195 
-1208 FGRRAYEY
+1208 
-1216 IFVPLFDVNGAV
+1216 FDVYACRTG
-1228 EAVAGVTRDITE
+1228 
-1240 RKQAEAHLRET
+1240 
-1251 HVQLESA
+1251 QLEA
-1258 LAAGAIYTWQ
+1258 R
-1268 WKIPEN
+1268 K
-1274 LIIVNAAFA
+1274 V
-1283 HLFGVDPAVA
+1283 AVV
-1293 AIGLPIEQFVQAM
+1293 FK
-1306 HEEDRPRVV
+1306 
-1315 AAINQAIETGEE
+1315 
-1327 YATEYRVYTAAG
+1327 
-1339 EERWLAARGQVEYAA
+1339 
-1354 DGSPIAFPGALADIT
+1354 DIS
-1369 DRKQTVEA
+1369 DRKRIEA
-1377 LRESEELK
+1377 E
-1385 QRILDSSNDCIKVL
+1385 
-1399 TLDSEIVYIN
+1399 
-1409 TGGLCLLE
+1409 
-1417 LDDPTLILN
+1417 
-1426 TSWLDLWQG
+1426 
-1435 EHYENALTA
+1435 
-1444 LTNAKAGNTGQFQGF
+1444 
-1459 VPTRKG
+1459 
-1465 SLKWWDCVI
+1465 
-1474 TPLRNTYGQVTQLVA
+1474 
-1489 ISRDI
+1489 
-1494 TKQKQAETQREQLL
+1494 REQIL
-1508 AQEQTA
+1508 QREQTA

-1550 QQNKL
+1550 QQSKL
-1555 AAAKTASALASIER
+1555 DAAKTASALATIER
-1569 NAQLQLQLID
+1569 NARLQSQLID

-1587 MSGKLSLNAMSVDLN
+1587 LSGKLSLNRMSVDLN

-1623 QTTFSPSL
+1623 KTTFSPSQ
-1631 GMVRGDSGRLQ
+1631 GMVIGDSGRLQ

-1654 FTPQDG
+1654 FTPQGG

-1666 TQTGS
+1666 TQTRTH
-1671 YAQILVTDTG
+1671 AQILVTDTG

-1716 ARQIVELHGGRIWVE
+1716 ARQIVELHGGKIWVE
-1731 SRGEGQGT
+1731 SRGEGQGA

-1747 LHTANPVEEVAAGAE
+1747 LHTANPVEEVAGRAE
-1762 ARSDELH
+1762 ARSDEIE

-1780 ERDSREFVAFVAEQ
+1780 EPDSREFVAFVAEQ
-1794 AGAKVTAVGSAIEAL
+1794 AGAKVTAVGSASEAL

-1837 VRTLPPEQG
+1837 VRALPPQQG

-1861 NQKQALAAGFQHHV
+1861 NEKQALAAGFQRHL
-1875 AKPVEANEL
+1875 AKPVEPNEL
-1884 VKAMLKLPLRLH
+1884 VEAIVTLLSRLH

>member
-1 MIRQSQLVEQIFAG
+1 MIQQYQLVEQIFAG
-15 NSEMAMLMRSHDWSL
+15 NSEMAMLMRSRDWSQTP
-30 SALGA
+30 LGA
-35 VETWSQSLKT
+35 VETWPQSLKT
-45 AIRIILGSRY
+45 AIRIVLGSRY

-70 DAYIPVLGK
+70 DAYIPILGK

-163 SDRRLAT
+163 SARRLAT

-230 GSCETIELTSAQKCQ
+230 ASCEAIELTSAQKCPWQ
-245 WELKQVIE
+245 LKLVIE

-328 AQAYEEER
+328 AIAYEAER

-363 LTLMLAPLEDTIANL
+363 LTLMLAPLEETIANL
-378 NGTIPPQERE
+378 KGTIPPQERE

-436 TFRSLIERVGMSLSV
+436 TFRSLIERARMSLIV

-484 GTISVRLQWAENC
+484 GTITVRLQCVENC
-497 VELLVADT
+497 VELSVADT

-542 QELVKLHGGAI
+542 QELVKLHSGKI

-563 CFRVTIPTGTAHLP
+563 CFTVTIPTATAHLP
-577 QERIGASRTLAS
+577 PEQIGASCALAS

-601 QRWLPESDFR
+601 QRWLPEGDFR

-623 TKLNLAPGNQAAQ
+623 TNLNLAPANQVAQ

-654 LLSGSYVVQ
+654 LLSGSYIVQ
-663 TVADGVAALTAL
+663 TVADGAAALTAIE
-675 KKNPPDL
+675 KNPPDL

-709 IPIILLSARAGEESR
+709 ISIVLLSARAGEESR

-771 RVTDGFMAM
+771 RVTDGFMAL
-780 DLDFRITYA
+780 DLDFRFTYA
-789 NEAAQEV
+789 NQAAQRV
-796 SRIPLEA
+796 SRTPLEA
-803 ILGKTMW
+803 MLGKTMW

-819 QFEFQY
+819 QFEIQY
-825 RRASSEQVA
+825 RRSLLQQIA

-858 LSIFFRD
+858 LSVFFRD
-865 INERKKIE
+865 INDRKKIDR
-873 QERER
+873 ERER
-878 FLAVGSDLQVIA
+878 FLAVGSDLQVIT

-904 RILGWTPD
+904 RTLGWTPD
-912 EMTSRPWTEFVHPD
+912 EMTSRPWTEFVHAD
-926 DLGTSLAEADSL
+926 DLGSSIAEADSL

-982 DRVRVENERKR
+982 DRVRVENDRQR

-1000 TEEQSRNIL
+1000 TEEHSRNIL
-1009 ESIAEAFFALDETWR
+1009 ESIGEAFFALDENWR

-1036 DRIPGD
+1036 DHIRGD
-1042 LIGKNVWE
+1042 LIGKNLWE
-1050 EYPGLIGNELEPI
+1050 EYPGLIGSEFEPI
-1063 YRIAMRDRLP
+1063 YWSAIRDRVA
-1073 GSLTAFYPDH
+1073 GSVTGFYPDH

-1106 DRIQAETALRQT
+1106 AQIQAEAVLRQT

-1124 QLRKFDALV
+1124 QLQKFNAFKS
-1133 ASVPDFIYTF
+1133 SVPDFIYTF
-1143 DLSGRFTYISP
+1143 DLSGRFIDVNKPWLDLYQKSFAEVI
-1154 AFLNLLEKTSAQALG
+1154 G
-1169 KNFFDLDYPTDLA
+1169 KNFFELDYPVDVAVKLY
-1182 TRLQNQIQQVIET
+1182 NQIHKVIQT
-1195 RQPLKDETPYTIA
+1195 RQPLKDETPYTSA
-1208 FGRRAYEY
+1208 LGTKAYEY
-1216 IFVPLFDVNGAV
+1216 IFVPVFDAEGAV
-1228 EAVAGVTRDITE
+1228 EMVAGVTRDITD
-1240 RKQAEAHLRET
+1240 RKQAEAERE
-1251 HVQLESA
+1251 
-1258 LAAGAIYTWQ
+1258 
-1268 WKIPEN
+1268 K
-1274 LIIVNAAFA
+1274 
-1283 HLFGVDPAVA
+1283 
-1293 AIGLPIEQFVQAM
+1293 
-1306 HEEDRPRVV
+1306 
-1315 AAINQAIETGEE
+1315 
-1327 YATEYRVYTAAG
+1327 
-1339 EERWLAARGQVEYAA
+1339 
-1354 DGSPIAFPGALADIT
+1354 
-1369 DRKQTVEA
+1369 
-1377 LRESEELK
+1377 
-1385 QRILDSSNDCIKVL
+1385 
-1399 TLDSEIVYIN
+1399 
-1409 TGGLCLLE
+1409 LL
-1417 LDDPTLILN
+1417 
-1426 TSWLDLWQG
+1426 Q
-1435 EHYENALTA
+1435 
-1444 LTNAKAGNTGQFQGF
+1444 
-1459 VPTRKG
+1459 
-1465 SLKWWDCVI
+1465 
-1474 TPLRNTYGQVTQLVA
+1474 
-1489 ISRDI
+1489 
-1494 TKQKQAETQREQLL
+1494 
-1508 AQEQTA
+1508 QEQAA

-1555 AAAKTASALASIER
+1555 GPAKTASALASIER
-1569 NAQLQLQLID
+1569 NALLQSQLID

-1587 MSGKLSLNAMSVDLN
+1587 LSGKLSLNRMSVDLN

-1613 LAAEAKSLQI
+1613 LAAEAKSLQME
-1623 QTTFSPSL
+1623 TTFSPSI
-1631 GMVRGDSGRLQ
+1631 GMVMGDSGRLQ
-1642 QVIWNLLSNAVK
+1642 QVVWNLLSNAVK
-1654 FTPQDG
+1654 FTPQGG
-1660 QITVRL
+1660 QISVRL

-1716 ARQIVELHGGRIWVE
+1716 ARQIVELHGGKIWVE
-1731 SRGEGQGT
+1731 SRGEGQGAS
-1739 TFTVELPL
+1739 FTVELPL
-1747 LHTANPVEEVAAGAE
+1747 LHTANPVEEVADTTE
-1762 ARSDELH
+1762 ARWDDLH
-1769 LANLRVLVVDD
+1769 LASLRVLVVDD
-1780 ERDSREFVAFVAEQ
+1780 ERDSREFVAFVAQQ
-1794 AGAKVTAVGSAIEAL
+1794 AGAKVTALGSAIEAL

-1823 IGMPEM
+1823 IGMPDM

-1837 VRTLPPEQG
+1837 VRALPPEQG

-1861 NQKQALAAGFQHHV
+1861 NQKQALAAGFQRHL
-1875 AKPVEANEL
+1875 AKPVEPNEL
-1884 VKAMLKLPLRLH
+1884 VKAIVTLLRK

>member
-15 NSEMAMLMRSHDWSL
+15 NSEMAMLMRSRDWSQTP
-30 SALGA
+30 LGA
-35 VETWSQSLKT
+35 VETWPQSLRT
-45 AIRIILGSRY
+45 IVPLVLNSRF
-55 PMFVWWGQQMTKFYN
+55 PMVIWWGKELVLLYN
-70 DAYIPVLGK
+70 DAWQPILGTK
-79 RHPQALG
+79 HPKALG
-86 QPASRVWAEI
+86 RPGQEVWLEI
-96 WDTLGPQ
+96 WDIIGVQLESVLETAQ
-103 AEAVLNQGQST
+103 AT
-114 WNQELLLVMER
+114 WSDDMLLPVDR
-125 NGYTEE
+125 YGYTEE
-131 TYFTFSYS
+131 AFFTYSYS
-139 PVANDDGPV
+139 PIFLETGEV
-148 GGVFCACSEDTQRVL
+148 GGAFTAVTETTRRVIGE
-163 SDRRLAT
+163 RRLRT
-170 LRELAAETVTAK
+170 LRELAASTGEAKSVEETCRI
-182 TQEAACE
+182 AC
-189 ISATVL
+189 ATL
-195 TNNAYDIPFAL
+195 ANNPYDI
-206 FYLLD
+206 
-211 GESEIARLAGT
+211 S
-222 TRLAAGTL
+222 
-230 GSCETIELTSAQKCQ
+230 
-245 WELKQVIE
+245 
-253 TGESRIIEDLEAQF
+253 F
-267 GLLPGGAW
+267 GLLYLVEQEGQQARLVGTVRIDPETPASPQQVDLAIEGDCWKFAQVKKTGDAEIIDQLITRFGMLSGGAW
-275 SQSPHQAV
+275 DEPSKQAI
-283 VLPLARS
+283 VLQIAMPGQKQLLA
-290 GETFGF
+290 GF
-296 LIAGVSPLRTFD
+296 LVLGISPRRVFD
-308 DDYKGFFDLMAG
+308 DEYRGFFDLLASNIA
-320 QVTTAIAN
+320 TAIAN
-328 AQAYEEER
+328 AQAYEAER

-363 LTLMLAPLEDTIANL
+363 LTLMLAPLEEAIANL

-400 LKLVNSLLDFSRIE
+400 LKLVNSLLDFSRLE

-421 YEPVDLATYTAELAS
+421 YEPIDLATYTAELAS
-436 TFRSLIERVGMSLSV
+436 TFRSLIERVGMSLIV
-451 DCPTLPEAIYVD
+451 DCPPLPEAIYVD

-484 GTISVRLQWAENC
+484 GTITVRLRWIDSH
-497 VELLVADT
+497 VELSVADT
-505 GVGIPSEELPHL
+505 GVGIPSAELPHL

-542 QELVKLHGGAI
+542 QELVKQHGGAI
-553 DVSSTFGQGS
+553 DVCSTFGQGS
-563 CFRVTIPTGTAHLP
+563 CFTVTIPTATAHLP
-577 QERIGASRTLAS
+577 PEQIGASCALAS

-601 QRWLPESDFR
+601 QRWLPEGDFR

-623 TKLNLAPGNQAAQ
+623 TNLNLVPANRAAE

-654 LLSGSYVVQ
+654 LLSRSYIVQ
-663 TVADGVAALTAL
+663 TVADGVAALSAIE
-675 KKNPPDL
+675 KNPPDL

-724 IEGLAAGADD
+724 IEGLAAGAND

-758 RQEATVRERTLLG
+758 GQEATVRERTILG
-771 RVTDGFMAM
+771 RVTDAFMAL
-780 DLDFRITYA
+780 DLDFRLTYA
-789 NEAAQEV
+789 NEAAQGV
-796 SRIPLEA
+796 SRTSLEA
-803 ILGKTMW
+803 MLGKTMW

-825 RRASSEQVA
+825 RRSLSKQIA
-834 VDFEEYYAPL
+834 VDFEEYYAPF

-858 LSIFFRD
+858 LSLFFQD
-865 INERKKIE
+865 INDRK
-873 QERER
+873 QRE
-878 FLAVGSDLQVIA
+878 LALRESEEKFRTMADNAPFMVWVTDST
-890 GINGYFH
+890 GYCTYLSQSWYDFTGQTEE
-897 WVSPTFE
+897 SG
-904 RILGWTPD
+904 LGFGWLDAT
-912 EMTSRPWTEFVHPD
+912 HPD
-926 DLGTSLAEADSL
+926 DHQYAERAFLAA
-938 FSGNETFTFENRYRH
+938 NERQAVFRLEYRLRG
-953 KDGSYR
+953 KDGKYI
-959 WFLWNAQPY
+959 WA
-968 PEEQVIYGAAVDIT
+968 IDAA
-982 DRVRVENERKR
+982 NP
-993 AEAALRE
+993 
-1000 TEEQSRNIL
+1000 
-1009 ESIAEAFFALDETWR
+1009 W
-1024 FTYVNQFAEKLL
+1024 
-1036 DRIPGD
+1036 
-1042 LIGKNVWE
+1042 
-1050 EYPGLIGNELEPI
+1050 
-1063 YRIAMRDRLP
+1063 
-1073 GSLTAFYPDH
+1073 
-1083 DRWYEVRT
+1083 
-1091 YPAAHGITVYFKNVT
+1091 
-1106 DRIQAETALRQT
+1106 
-1118 SAELER
+1118 
-1124 QLRKFDALV
+1124 
-1133 ASVPDFIYTF
+1133 
-1143 DLSGRFTYISP
+1143 
-1154 AFLNLLEKTSAQALG
+1154 
-1169 KNFFDLDYPTDLA
+1169 
-1182 TRLQNQIQQVIET
+1182 
-1195 RQPLKDETPYTIA
+1195 
-1208 FGRRAYEY
+1208 
-1216 IFVPLFDVNGAV
+1216 
-1228 EAVAGVTRDITE
+1228 
-1240 RKQAEAHLRET
+1240 
-1251 HVQLESA
+1251 
-1258 LAAGAIYTWQ
+1258 
-1268 WKIPEN
+1268 
-1274 LIIVNAAFA
+1274 
-1283 HLFGVDPAVA
+1283 FGVDGQYKGY
-1293 AIGLPIEQFVQAM
+1293 IGSVI
-1306 HEEDRPRVV
+1306 
-1315 AAINQAIETGEE
+1315 
-1327 YATEYRVYTAAG
+1327 
-1339 EERWLAARGQVEYAA
+1339 
-1354 DGSPIAFPGALADIT
+1354 DIT
-1369 DRKQTVEA
+1369 DRKQAEKDLLERSRLSGLSADIGSILIQNDTLPDTLKQCAEALVSHLDAAFARIWTLNHDKNVLELQTSAGMYTHLNGSHSQVPVGQFKIGLIAQERQPHLTNNVIGDPRVHNQEWAAREGIVAFAGYPLIVENQLVGVMALFSRHRLSEITMQGIASVADALSLGIQSKQVTVE
-1377 LRESEELK
+1377 
-1385 QRILDSSNDCIKVL
+1385 
-1399 TLDSEIVYIN
+1399 
-1409 TGGLCLLE
+1409 
-1417 LDDPTLILN
+1417 
-1426 TSWLDLWQG
+1426 
-1435 EHYENALTA
+1435 
-1444 LTNAKAGNTGQFQGF
+1444 
-1459 VPTRKG
+1459 
-1465 SLKWWDCVI
+1465 
-1474 TPLRNTYGQVTQLVA
+1474 
-1489 ISRDI
+1489 
-1494 TKQKQAETQREQLL
+1494 REQLL
-1508 AQEQTA
+1508 AQEQAA

-1550 QQNKL
+1550 QQGKL
-1555 AAAKTASALASIER
+1555 GAAKTASALASIER

-1587 MSGKLSLNAMSVDLN
+1587 MSGKLSLNVMSVDLN

-1623 QTTFSPSL
+1623 QTTFSPGV
-1631 GMVRGDSGRLQ
+1631 GMVIGDCGRLQ

-1654 FTPQDG
+1654 FTPQGG

-1666 TQTGS
+1666 TQTRTHV
-1671 YAQILVTDTG
+1671 QILVTDTG

-1731 SRGEGQGT
+1731 SRGEGQGA
-1739 TFTVELPL
+1739 TFTFELPL

-1823 IGMPEM
+1823 IGMPDM

>member
-1 MIRQSQLVEQIFAG
+1 MIQQSQLVEQIFAG

-35 VETWSQSLKT
+35 VETWPQSLKT
-45 AIRIILGSRY
+45 GIRIILGSRY

-70 DAYIPVLGK
+70 DAYIPMLGK

-182 TQEAACE
+182 TVEAACE

-230 GSCETIELTSAQKCQ
+230 ASCEAIELTSAQKCQ
-245 WELKQVIE
+245 WQLKQVIK

-328 AQAYEEER
+328 AQAYEQER

-350 TFFSNVSHEFRTP
+350 AFFSNVSHEFRTP

-388 QLQLVQ
+388 QLLLVQ

-400 LKLVNSLLDFSRIE
+400 LKLVNSLLDFSRLE
-414 AGRVQAA
+414 AGRVQAS

-436 TFRSLIERVGMSLSV
+436 TFRSLIERVGMSLIV
-451 DCPTLPEAIYVD
+451 DCPPLPEAIYVD

-484 GTISVRLQWAENC
+484 GTITVRLRWIDSH
-497 VELLVADT
+497 VELSVADT
-505 GVGIPSEELPHL
+505 GIGIPSEELPHL

-542 QELVKLHGGAI
+542 QELVKIHGGAI

-563 CFRVTIPTGTAHLP
+563 CFTVTIPTGTAHLQP
-577 QERIGASRTLAS
+577 EQIGVSCTLAS

-595 PYVEEA
+595 PYIEEA
-601 QRWLPESDFR
+601 QRWLPEGDFR
-611 LPILDFE
+611 LEEWSMAPSTHE
-618 LDNNP
+618 LV
-623 TKLNLAPGNQAAQ
+623 NQPAQ
-636 SKILLADDNA
+636 SKIQNLKSKIVLVDDNA

-654 LLSGSYVVQ
+654 LLSGSYIVQ
-663 TVADGVAALTAL
+663 TVADGVAALTAIE
-675 KKNPPDL
+675 KNPPDL

-709 IPIILLSARAGEESR
+709 IPIILLSARAGEEAR

-758 RQEATVRERTLLG
+758 RQEATVRERTILG
-771 RVTDGFMAM
+771 RVTDAFMAM
-780 DLDFRITYA
+780 DLDFRFTYA
-789 NEAAQEV
+789 NEAAQGV
-796 SRIPLEA
+796 SRTPLEA
-803 ILGKTMW
+803 MLGKTMW

-825 RRASSEQVA
+825 RRSLSEQIA
-834 VDFEEYYAPL
+834 VDFEEYYAPF
-844 DLWVEVHV
+844 DLWVDVRV
-852 YPSPTG
+852 YPSTTG
-858 LSIFFRD
+858 LSLFFRD
-865 INERKKIE
+865 INDRKKIE

-897 WVSPTFE
+897 WVSPTFK
-904 RILGWTPD
+904 RILGWTSD
-912 EMTSRPWTEFVHPD
+912 QMTSRPWTEFVHPD
-926 DLGTSLAEADSL
+926 DLGPSIAETDSL
-938 FSGNETFTFENRYRH
+938 FSGNEIFTFENRYRH

-993 AEAALRE
+993 AQQALRE
-1000 TEEQSRNIL
+1000 TEGQSRNIL
-1009 ESIAEAFFALDETWR
+1009 ESIGEAFFAADENWR
-1024 FTYVNQFAEKLL
+1024 LTYVNQFAETLL
-1036 DRIPGD
+1036 DRTPGD
-1042 LIGKNVWE
+1042 LIGKNLWE
-1050 EYPGLIGNELEPI
+1050 EYPGLIGSEFEPI
-1063 YRIAMRDRLP
+1063 YWSAMRDRVA
-1073 GSLTAFYPDH
+1073 GSVTAFYPDH
-1083 DRWYEVRT
+1083 DRWYEVRP
-1091 YPAAHGITVYFKNVT
+1091 YPAANGITVYFKNVT
-1106 DRIQAETALRQT
+1106 DRIQAEAVLRQT

-1124 QLRKFDALV
+1124 QLQKFNAFKS
-1133 ASVPDFIYTF
+1133 SVPDFIYTF
-1143 DLSGRFTYISP
+1143 DLSGRFIDVNKP
-1154 AFLNLLEKTSAQALG
+1154 LLDLYQKSFAEVIG
-1169 KNFFDLDYPTDLA
+1169 KNFFELDYPVDLA
-1182 TRLQNQIQQVIET
+1182 VKLQNQIQTVIQT
-1195 RQPLKDETPYTIA
+1195 RQPLKDETPYTSA
-1208 FGRRAYEY
+1208 FGTRAYEY
-1216 IFVPLFDVNGAV
+1216 IFVPVFDAEGAV
-1228 EAVAGVTRDITE
+1228 EMVAGVTRDITD
-1240 RKQAEAHLRET
+1240 RKQAEAERE
-1251 HVQLESA
+1251 
-1258 LAAGAIYTWQ
+1258 
-1268 WKIPEN
+1268 K
-1274 LIIVNAAFA
+1274 
-1283 HLFGVDPAVA
+1283 
-1293 AIGLPIEQFVQAM
+1293 
-1306 HEEDRPRVV
+1306 
-1315 AAINQAIETGEE
+1315 
-1327 YATEYRVYTAAG
+1327 
-1339 EERWLAARGQVEYAA
+1339 
-1354 DGSPIAFPGALADIT
+1354 
-1369 DRKQTVEA
+1369 
-1377 LRESEELK
+1377 
-1385 QRILDSSNDCIKVL
+1385 
-1399 TLDSEIVYIN
+1399 
-1409 TGGLCLLE
+1409 LL
-1417 LDDPTLILN
+1417 
-1426 TSWLDLWQG
+1426 Q
-1435 EHYENALTA
+1435 
-1444 LTNAKAGNTGQFQGF
+1444 
-1459 VPTRKG
+1459 
-1465 SLKWWDCVI
+1465 
-1474 TPLRNTYGQVTQLVA
+1474 
-1489 ISRDI
+1489 
-1494 TKQKQAETQREQLL
+1494 
-1508 AQEQTA
+1508 QEQTA

-1550 QQNKL
+1550 QQGKL
-1555 AAAKTASALASIER
+1555 GAAKTASALASIER
-1569 NAQLQLQLID
+1569 NALLQSQLID

-1587 MSGKLSLNAMSVDLN
+1587 LSGKLRLNAMSVDLN

-1623 QTTFSPSL
+1623 QTTFSPSQ
-1631 GMVRGDSGRLQ
+1631 GMVIGDSGRLQ

-1654 FTPQDG
+1654 FTPQG
-1660 QITVRL
+1660 GKISVRL
-1666 TQTGS
+1666 TQTGT

-1731 SRGEGQGT
+1731 SRGEGQGAS
-1739 TFTVELPL
+1739 FTVELPL
-1747 LHTANPVEEVAAGAE
+1747 LHTANPVEEVVGRAE
-1762 ARSDELH
+1762 ARSDDLH
-1769 LANLRVLVVDD
+1769 LASLRVLVVDD

-1794 AGAKVTAVGSAIEAL
+1794 AGGKVTAVGSASEAL

-1823 IGMPEM
+1823 IGMPDI

-1837 VRTLPPEQG
+1837 VRTLPSEQG

-1861 NQKQALAAGFQHHV
+1861 NQEQALAAGFQRHV
-1875 AKPVEANEL
+1875 AKPVEPNEL
-1884 VKAMLKLPLRLH
+1884 VKAIVTLLRKLH

>member
-1 MIRQSQLVEQIFAG
+1 MIQQYQLVEQIFAG
-15 NSEMAMLMRSHDWSL
+15 NSEMAMLMRSHDWSQTPP
-30 SALGA
+30 GA
-35 VETWSQSLKT
+35 VETWPQSLKT
-45 AIRIILGSRY
+45 AIRIVLGSRY
-55 PMFVWWGQQMTKFYN
+55 PMFVWWGQEMTKFYN
-70 DAYIPVLGK
+70 DAYIPILGK

-86 QPASRVWAEI
+86 QPASQIWAEI
-96 WDTLGPQ
+96 WDTLSPQ

-211 GESEIARLAGT
+211 GESQIARLAAT

-230 GSCETIELTSAQKCQ
+230 ASCEAIELASAQKCQ
-245 WELKQVIE
+245 WQLKQVME

-275 SQSPHQAV
+275 SQSPHLAV
-283 VLPLARS
+283 VLPLGRS

-328 AQAYEEER
+328 AQAYEQER

-350 TFFSNVSHEFRTP
+350 AFFSNVSHEFRTP

-378 NGTIPPQERE
+378 DGTIPPQECE

-414 AGRVQAA
+414 AGRVQAS

-436 TFRSLIERVGMSLSV
+436 TFRSLIERAGMSLIV
-451 DCPTLPEAIYVD
+451 DCPSLPEAIYID

-484 GTISVRLQWAENC
+484 GTITVRLQCLENC
-497 VELLVADT
+497 VKLTVSDT
-505 GVGIPSEELPHL
+505 GVGIHSEELPHL

-542 QELVKLHGGAI
+542 QELVKIHGGAI

-563 CFRVTIPTGTAHLP
+563 CFTVTIPAGTAHLQP
-577 QERIGASRTLAS
+577 ERIGASRTLAS
-589 TALGAM
+589 TALGSM
-595 PYVEEA
+595 PYIEEA
-601 QRWLPESDFR
+601 QRWLSEEKWKSEESTDAR
-611 LPILDFE
+611 CPMPDARCPMP
-618 LDNNP
+618 DARWP
-623 TKLNLAPGNQAAQ
+623 MPD
-636 SKILLADDNA
+636 ILLADDNA

-654 LLSGSYVVQ
+654 LLSGSYIVQ
-663 TVADGVAALTAL
+663 TVADGVAALTAIE
-675 KKNPPDL
+675 KNPPDL

-748 VEASLKLARL
+748 VEASLKLSRL
-758 RQEATVRERTLLG
+758 RQEATVRERTILG
-771 RVTDGFMAM
+771 RVTDAFMAM
-780 DLDFRITYA
+780 ELDFRITYA
-789 NEAAQEV
+789 NQAAQRV
-796 SRIPLEA
+796 SRTPLEA
-803 ILGKTMW
+803 MLGKTMW
-810 EAFPGTIGN
+810 EAFPGTIGT

-825 RRASSEQVA
+825 RRSLSEQVA
-834 VDFEEYYAPL
+834 VDFEEYYAPFDVWL
-844 DLWVEVHV
+844 EVHV

-858 LSIFFRD
+858 LSLFFRD
-865 INERKKIE
+865 INDRKKIDR
-873 QERER
+873 ERER

-890 GINGYFH
+890 GINGYFR

-904 RILGWTPD
+904 RTLGWTPD
-912 EMTSRPWTEFVHPD
+912 EMTSRPWTEFVHPE
-926 DLGTSLAEADSL
+926 DLSASIAEADSL
-938 FSGNETFTFENRYRH
+938 FCGNETLTFENRYRH
-953 KDGSYR
+953 RDGSYR

-982 DRVRVENERKR
+982 DRVRVEQERQQVQQ
-993 AEAALRE
+993 ALRE
-1000 TEEQSRNIL
+1000 SEDQSRNIL
-1009 ESIAEAFFALDETWR
+1009 ESIAEAFFAVDENWR
-1024 FTYVNQFAEKLL
+1024 FTYVNQSACTLL

-1042 LIGKNVWE
+1042 LIGKNLWE
-1050 EYPGLIGNELEPI
+1050 EYSALMGREFEPI
-1063 YRIAMRDRLP
+1063 YRSAMRDRVA
-1073 GSLTAFYPDH
+1073 GSLTAFYPDR

-1091 YPAAHGITVYFKNVT
+1091 YAAAKGITVYFRNVT
-1106 DRIQAETALRQT
+1106 DRIQAEAALRQSEERYRT
-1118 SAELER
+1118 LFESIDEGFCIIEVLFDANDTPIDYRFLEINPGFEQQTGLRQAVGKTAR
-1124 QLRKFDALV
+1124 QL
-1133 ASVPDFIYTF
+1133 VP
-1143 DLSGRFTYISP
+1143 
-1154 AFLNLLEKTSAQALG
+1154 NLE
-1169 KNFFDLDYPTDLA
+1169 DDW
-1182 TRLQNQIQQVIET
+1182 I
-1195 RQPLKDETPYTIA
+1195 
-1208 FGRRAYEY
+1208 
-1216 IFVPLFDVNGAV
+1216 
-1228 EAVAGVTRDITE
+1228 
-1240 RKQAEAHLRET
+1240 
-1251 HVQLESA
+1251 
-1258 LAAGAIYTWQ
+1258 
-1268 WKIPEN
+1268 KI
-1274 LIIVNAAFA
+1274 
-1283 HLFGVDPAVA
+1283 
-1293 AIGLPIEQFVQAM
+1293 
-1306 HEEDRPRVV
+1306 
-1315 AAINQAIETGEE
+1315 
-1327 YATEYRVYTAAG
+1327 
-1339 EERWLAARGQVEYAA
+1339 
-1354 DGSPIAFPGALADIT
+1354 
-1369 DRKQTVEA
+1369 
-1377 LRESEELK
+1377 
-1385 QRILDSSNDCIKVL
+1385 
-1399 TLDSEIVYIN
+1399 
-1409 TGGLCLLE
+1409 
-1417 LDDPTLILN
+1417 
-1426 TSWLDLWQG
+1426 
-1435 EHYENALTA
+1435 
-1444 LTNAKAGNTGQFQGF
+1444 
-1459 VPTRKG
+1459 
-1465 SLKWWDCVI
+1465 
-1474 TPLRNTYGQVTQLVA
+1474 YGQVALTGKSVRFENGSEAMNRWFDVYACRTGQPESRKVA
-1489 ISRDI
+1489 VVFKDISDRVSHE
-1494 TKQKQAETQREQLL
+1494 AEREQLL
-1508 AQEQTA
+1508 QREQTA

-1526 EFLAVLSHELRSP
+1526 EFLAVLSHELRTP

-1550 QQNKL
+1550 QHGKL
-1555 AAAKTASALASIER
+1555 DAAKTASALVSIER

-1587 MSGKLSLNAMSVDLN
+1587 LSGKLSLNAMSVDLN
-1602 MVISAA
+1602 MAISAA

-1623 QTTFSPSL
+1623 QTTFSPGI
-1631 GMVRGDSGRLQ
+1631 GMVMGDSGRLQ

-1654 FTPQDG
+1654 FTPQGG
-1660 QITVRL
+1660 QIRVRL

-1671 YAQILVTDTG
+1671 YAQILVADTG

-1731 SRGEGQGT
+1731 SRGEGRGA

-1747 LHTANPVEEVAAGAE
+1747 WHTANPVEAVAGRVE
-1762 ARSDELH
+1762 ARSDDLH
-1769 LANLRVLVVDD
+1769 LASVRVLVVDD
-1780 ERDSREFVAFVAEQ
+1780 ELDSREFVAFVAEQ

-1809 QLLSTTPFDILLCD
+1809 QLLLATPFDILLSD
-1823 IGMPEM
+1823 IGMPDM

-1837 VRTLPPEQG
+1837 VRALPPEQG

-1861 NQKQALAAGFQHHV
+1861 NQKQALAAGFQHHL
-1875 AKPVEANEL
+1875 AKPVQPNEL
-1884 VKAMLKLPLRLH
+1884 VKAIVTLLRK

>member
-1 MIRQSQLVEQIFAG
+1 MIQQYQLVEQIFAG

-86 QPASRVWAEI
+86 QPASQVWAEI

-211 GESEIARLAGT
+211 GESEIARLAAT

-230 GSCETIELTSAQKCQ
+230 ASCEAIELTSAQKCQ
-245 WELKQVIE
+245 WQLKQVIE
-253 TGESRIIEDLEAQF
+253 TGESKIIEDLEAQF

-328 AQAYEEER
+328 AQAYEQER

-350 TFFSNVSHEFRTP
+350 AFFSNVSHEFRTP

-378 NGTIPPQERE
+378 DGTIPAQECE

-414 AGRVQAA
+414 AGRVQAS

-436 TFRSLIERVGMSLSV
+436 TFRSLIERVGMSLIV

-484 GTISVRLQWAENC
+484 GTITVRLQRVEKC
-497 VELLVADT
+497 VELTVSDT
-505 GVGIPSEELPHL
+505 GVGIQSQEIPHL

-563 CFRVTIPTGTAHLP
+563 CFTVTIPTGTAHLP
-577 QERIGASRTLAS
+577 PERIGASRTLAS
-589 TALGAM
+589 TALGSM

-601 QRWLPESDFR
+601 QRWLPEGDFR
-611 LPILDFE
+611 LEEWSMAPSTHALVNQPAQSKIQ
-618 LDNNP
+618 
-623 TKLNLAPGNQAAQ
+623 NLK

-654 LLSGSYVVQ
+654 LLSGSYIVQ
-663 TVADGVAALTAL
+663 TVADGVAALTAIE
-675 KKNPPDL
+675 KNPPDL

-748 VEASLKLARL
+748 VEASLKLSRL
-758 RQEATVRERTLLG
+758 RQEATVRERTILG
-771 RVTDGFMAM
+771 RVTDAFMAM

-789 NEAAQEV
+789 NQAAQRV
-796 SRIPLEA
+796 SRTPLEA
-803 ILGKTMW
+803 MLGKTMW

-819 QFEFQY
+819 QFEIQY
-825 RRASSEQVA
+825 RRSLSEQIA

-858 LSIFFRD
+858 LSLFFRD
-865 INERKKIE
+865 INDRKKIDR
-873 QERER
+873 ERER
-878 FLAVGSDLQVIA
+878 FLAVGSDLQVIT

-904 RILGWTPD
+904 RTLGWTPD
-912 EMTSRPWTEFVHPD
+912 EMTSRPWTEFVHPE
-926 DLGTSLAEADSL
+926 DLSASIAEADSL
-938 FSGNETFTFENRYRH
+938 FSGNETLTFENRYRH
-953 KDGSYR
+953 RDGSYR

-982 DRVRVENERKR
+982 DRVRVENERQR
-993 AEAALRE
+993 AQQALRE
-1000 TEEQSRNIL
+1000 SQEQSRNIL
-1009 ESIAEAFFALDETWR
+1009 ESIAEAFFAVDENWR

-1036 DRIPGD
+1036 GRTPGD
-1042 LIGKNVWE
+1042 LIGKNLWE
-1050 EYPGLIGNELEPI
+1050 EYPGLIGNELEQMH
-1063 YRIAMRDRLP
+1063 RRVMRDRVA

-1083 DRWYEVRT
+1083 DRWYEVRS
-1091 YPAAHGITVYFKNVT
+1091 YPAAQGITLYFRNVT
-1106 DRIQAETALRQT
+1106 DQFQAEAALRQSEERYRT
-1118 SAELER
+1118 LFESIDEGFCVMEVLFDANDTPIDYRFLEINPAFEQQTGLRQAVGKTAR
-1124 QLRKFDALV
+1124 QL
-1133 ASVPDFIYTF
+1133 VP
-1143 DLSGRFTYISP
+1143 
-1154 AFLNLLEKTSAQALG
+1154 NLE
-1169 KNFFDLDYPTDLA
+1169 DHW
-1182 TRLQNQIQQVIET
+1182 I
-1195 RQPLKDETPYTIA
+1195 
-1208 FGRRAYEY
+1208 
-1216 IFVPLFDVNGAV
+1216 
-1228 EAVAGVTRDITE
+1228 
-1240 RKQAEAHLRET
+1240 
-1251 HVQLESA
+1251 
-1258 LAAGAIYTWQ
+1258 
-1268 WKIPEN
+1268 KI
-1274 LIIVNAAFA
+1274 
-1283 HLFGVDPAVA
+1283 
-1293 AIGLPIEQFVQAM
+1293 
-1306 HEEDRPRVV
+1306 
-1315 AAINQAIETGEE
+1315 
-1327 YATEYRVYTAAG
+1327 
-1339 EERWLAARGQVEYAA
+1339 
-1354 DGSPIAFPGALADIT
+1354 
-1369 DRKQTVEA
+1369 
-1377 LRESEELK
+1377 
-1385 QRILDSSNDCIKVL
+1385 
-1399 TLDSEIVYIN
+1399 
-1409 TGGLCLLE
+1409 
-1417 LDDPTLILN
+1417 
-1426 TSWLDLWQG
+1426 
-1435 EHYENALTA
+1435 
-1444 LTNAKAGNTGQFQGF
+1444 
-1459 VPTRKG
+1459 
-1465 SLKWWDCVI
+1465 
-1474 TPLRNTYGQVTQLVA
+1474 YGQVALTGKSVRLENGSEAMNRWFDVYACRTGQPEARKVA
-1489 ISRDI
+1489 VVFKDISDRVSHE
-1494 TKQKQAETQREQLL
+1494 AEREQLL
-1508 AQEQTA
+1508 QREQTA
-1514 REAAETANRIKD
+1514 REAAERANRIKD

-1550 QQNKL
+1550 QQHKL
-1555 AAAKTASALASIER
+1555 GAAKTASALASIER
-1569 NAQLQLQLID
+1569 NALLQSQLID

-1587 MSGKLSLNAMSVDLN
+1587 LSGKLSLNRMSVDLN

-1623 QTTFSPSL
+1623 QTTFSPGI
-1631 GMVRGDSGRLQ
+1631 GMVMGDSGRLQ

-1654 FTPQDG
+1654 FTPQGG
-1660 QITVRL
+1660 QISVRL

-1671 YAQILVTDTG
+1671 YAQILVADTG

-1731 SRGEGQGT
+1731 SRGEGQGAS
-1739 TFTVELPL
+1739 FTVELPL
-1747 LHTANPVEEVAAGAE
+1747 LHTANLVEEVADTTE
-1762 ARSDELH
+1762 ARSDDLH
-1769 LANLRVLVVDD
+1769 LASVHVLVVDD
-1780 ERDSREFVAFVAEQ
+1780 EQDSRDFVAFVAEQ

-1823 IGMPEM
+1823 IGMPDM

-1837 VRTLPPEQG
+1837 MRILPPEQG

-1861 NQKQALAAGFQHHV
+1861 NQKQALAAGFQHHL
-1875 AKPVEANEL
+1875 AKPVQPNEL
-1884 VKAMLKLPLRLH
+1884 VKAIVTLLKKVNR
-1896 R
+1896 

>member
-1 MIRQSQLVEQIFAG
+1 MIQQYQLVEQIFAG

-35 VETWSQSLKT
+35 VETWPQSLKT

-230 GSCETIELTSAQKCQ
+230 ASCEAIELTSAQKCQ
-245 WELKQVIE
+245 WQLKLVME

-328 AQAYEEER
+328 AQAYEAER

-350 TFFSNVSHEFRTP
+350 AFFSNVSHEFRTP
-363 LTLMLAPLEDTIANL
+363 LTLMLSPLEETIANL

-400 LKLVNSLLDFSRIE
+400 LKLVNSLLDFSRLE

-421 YEPVDLATYTAELAS
+421 YEPIDLATYTAELAS
-436 TFRSLIERVGMSLSV
+436 TFRSLIERVGMSLIV
-451 DCPTLPEAIYVD
+451 DCPPLAEAIYID

-484 GTISVRLQWAENC
+484 GTITVRLQCVENC
-497 VELLVADT
+497 VELSVADT

-563 CFRVTIPTGTAHLP
+563 CFTVTIPTGTAHLP
-577 QERIGASRTLAS
+577 PERIGASRALAS

-595 PYVEEA
+595 PYIEEA
-601 QRWLPESDFR
+601 QRWLPEGDFR
-611 LPILDFE
+611 LEEWSMAPSTHE
-618 LDNNP
+618 LVNQP
-623 TKLNLAPGNQAAQ
+623 AQSKIQNLK

-654 LLSGSYVVQ
+654 LLSGSYIVQ
-663 TVADGVAALTAL
+663 TVADGVAALTAIE
-675 KKNPPDL
+675 KNPPDL

-758 RQEATVRERTLLG
+758 RQEATVRERTILG
-771 RVTDGFMAM
+771 RVTDGFMAL
-780 DLDFRITYA
+780 DLDFRFTYA
-789 NEAAQEV
+789 NQAAQRV
-796 SRIPLEA
+796 SRTPLEA
-803 ILGKTMW
+803 MLGKTMW

-819 QFEFQY
+819 QFEIQY
-825 RRASSEQVA
+825 RRSLSEQIA
-834 VDFEEYYAPL
+834 VDFEEYYAPF
-844 DLWVEVHV
+844 DLWLEVHV

-858 LSIFFRD
+858 LSLFFRD
-865 INERKKIE
+865 INDRKKIE

-904 RILGWTPD
+904 RTLGWTPD
-912 EMTSRPWTEFVHPD
+912 EMTSRPWTKFVHPD
-926 DLGTSLAEADSL
+926 DLASSIAAADSP
-938 FSGNETFTFENRYRH
+938 FSGNKTFTFENRYRH

-959 WFLWNAQPY
+959 WLLWNAQPY

-982 DRVRVENERKR
+982 ARKQAEATLRESEARLRFMLDASQIGDWDLDLTTQPYTAHRSLRHDQIFGYESLLPEWSYDIFLTHVHPDDRASVNEKFQETLWANTNWNFECRIIHADQSVHWIWVRSSVYCDSSGTPTRLLGIVMDITDGKR
-993 AEAALRE
+993 AEQALRE
-1000 TEEQSRNIL
+1000 SEEQSRNIL
-1009 ESIAEAFFALDETWR
+1009 ESIGEAFLAVDENWR
-1024 FTYVNQFAEKLL
+1024 FTYVNQFAETLL

-1042 LIGKNVWE
+1042 LIGKNLWE
-1050 EYPGLIGNELEPI
+1050 EYPGVIGSEFEPI
-1063 YRIAMRDRLP
+1063 YLIPMRDRVP
-1073 GSLTAFYPDH
+1073 ASLTAFYPDH
-1083 DRWYEVRT
+1083 DRWYEVRS
-1091 YPAAHGITVYFKNVT
+1091 YPAAHGITIYCKNVT
-1106 DRIQAETALRQT
+1106 DQIQAEAALRQSEERYRT
-1118 SAELER
+1118 LFESIDEGFCIIEVLFDANNTPIDYRFLEINPVFEQQTGIQQAVGKTVR
-1124 QLRKFDALV
+1124 QL
-1133 ASVPDFIYTF
+1133 VPD
-1143 DLSGRFTYISP
+1143 
-1154 AFLNLLEKTSAQALG
+1154 
-1169 KNFFDLDYPTDLA
+1169 
-1182 TRLQNQIQQVIET
+1182 IE
-1195 RQPLKDETPYTIA
+1195 DHWI
-1208 FGRRAYEY
+1208 
-1216 IFVPLFDVNGAV
+1216 
-1228 EAVAGVTRDITE
+1228 
-1240 RKQAEAHLRET
+1240 
-1251 HVQLESA
+1251 
-1258 LAAGAIYTWQ
+1258 
-1268 WKIPEN
+1268 KI
-1274 LIIVNAAFA
+1274 
-1283 HLFGVDPAVA
+1283 
-1293 AIGLPIEQFVQAM
+1293 
-1306 HEEDRPRVV
+1306 
-1315 AAINQAIETGEE
+1315 
-1327 YATEYRVYTAAG
+1327 
-1339 EERWLAARGQVEYAA
+1339 
-1354 DGSPIAFPGALADIT
+1354 
-1369 DRKQTVEA
+1369 
-1377 LRESEELK
+1377 
-1385 QRILDSSNDCIKVL
+1385 
-1399 TLDSEIVYIN
+1399 
-1409 TGGLCLLE
+1409 
-1417 LDDPTLILN
+1417 
-1426 TSWLDLWQG
+1426 
-1435 EHYENALTA
+1435 
-1444 LTNAKAGNTGQFQGF
+1444 
-1459 VPTRKG
+1459 
-1465 SLKWWDCVI
+1465 
-1474 TPLRNTYGQVTQLVA
+1474 YGQVALTGESARFENGSEALNRWFDVYACRTGQPEARKVA
-1489 ISRDI
+1489 VVFKDISDRKRI
-1494 TKQKQAETQREQLL
+1494 EAEREQLL
-1508 AQEQTA
+1508 QREQTA
-1514 REAAETANRIKD
+1514 REAAERANRIKD
-1526 EFLAVLSHELRSP
+1526 EFLAVLSHELRTP

-1555 AAAKTASALASIER
+1555 GAPKTASALASIER

-1587 MSGKLSLNAMSVDLN
+1587 LSGKLSLKAMSVDLN

-1623 QTTFSPSL
+1623 QTTFSPSQ
-1631 GMVRGDSGRLQ
+1631 GMVIGDSGRLQ

-1654 FTPQDG
+1654 FTPQGG

-1666 TQTGS
+1666 TQTGTH
-1671 YAQILVTDTG
+1671 AQIQVTDTG
-1681 KGINPE
+1681 KGINPD

-1694 HFRQEDGAITRKFG
+1694 HFRQEDGATTRKFG

-1716 ARQIVELHGGRIWVE
+1716 ARQVVEMHGGRIWGE
-1731 SRGEGQGT
+1731 SRGEGQGA

-1747 LHTANPVEEVAAGAE
+1747 LRTANPVEEVAGRAE
-1762 ARSDELH
+1762 ARWDDLH
-1769 LANLRVLVVDD
+1769 LASVRVLVVDD
-1780 ERDSREFVAFVAEQ
+1780 EQDSRDFVAFVAEQ
-1794 AGAKVTAVGSAIEAL
+1794 AGAKVTALGSAIEAL

-1823 IGMPEM
+1823 IGMPDM

-1837 VRTLPPEQG
+1837 VRALPPEQG

-1861 NQKQALAAGFQHHV
+1861 NQKQALAAGFQRHL
-1875 AKPVEANEL
+1875 AKPVEPNEL
-1884 VKAMLKLPLRLH
+1884 VQAIVTLLSRLH

>member
-1 MIRQSQLVEQIFAG
+1 MIQQYQLVEQIFAG

-35 VETWSQSLKT
+35 VETWPQSLKT

-55 PMFVWWGQQMTKFYN
+55 PMFVWWGQQMTNFYN

-86 QPASRVWAEI
+86 QPASRVWAEV
-96 WDTLGPQ
+96 WDTVGPQ

-114 WNQELLLVMER
+114 WNQELLLVLER

-148 GGVFCACSEDTQRVL
+148 GGIFCACSEDTQRVL

-211 GESEIARLAGT
+211 GESELARLAGT

-230 GSCETIELTSAQKCQ
+230 AYCEAIELTSAQKCQ
-245 WELKQVIE
+245 WQLKQVIE

-275 SQSPHQAV
+275 SGSPHQAV

-308 DDYKGFFDLMAG
+308 DDYKGFFELMAG

-363 LTLMLAPLEDTIANL
+363 LTLMLSPLEETIANL

-414 AGRVQAA
+414 AGRVEAS

-436 TFRSLIERVGMSLSV
+436 TFRSLIERVGMSLIV
-451 DCPTLPEAIYVD
+451 DCPPLPNAIYID

-474 LSNAFKFTLA
+474 LSNAFKFTLY
-484 GTISVRLQWAENC
+484 GSITVRLQW
-497 VELLVADT
+497 VDSHVKLSVADT
-505 GVGIPSEELPHL
+505 GVGIPPEELPHL

-563 CFRVTIPTGTAHLP
+563 CFTVTIPTGTAHLP
-577 QERIGASRTLAS
+577 PERIGASRTLAS

-595 PYVEEA
+595 PYIEEA
-601 QRWLPESDFR
+601 QRWLPENDFR
-611 LPILDFE
+611 LEEWSMAPSTNE
-618 LDNNP
+618 LVNQP
-623 TKLNLAPGNQAAQ
+623 AQSKIQNLK

-654 LLSGSYVVQ
+654 LLSGSYIVQ
-663 TVADGVAALTAL
+663 TVADGIAALTAIE
-675 KKNPPDL
+675 KNPPDL

-709 IPIILLSARAGEESR
+709 IPIILLSARAGEEAR

-758 RQEATVRERTLLG
+758 RQEATVRERTILG

-789 NEAAQEV
+789 NQAAQEV
-796 SRIPLEA
+796 SRTSLEA

-825 RRASSEQVA
+825 GRASSEQVA
-834 VDFEEYYAPL
+834 VEFEEYYAPF
-844 DLWVEVHV
+844 DLWVEVHA

-858 LSIFFRD
+858 LSVFFRD
-865 INERKKIE
+865 INDRKKIE

-878 FLAVGSDLQVIA
+878 FLAVGSDLQVIT

-904 RILGWTPD
+904 RTLGWTPE

-926 DLGTSLAEADSL
+926 DLGTSIAEADSL

-982 DRVRVENERKR
+982 DRVRVENERQR

-1000 TEEQSRNIL
+1000 SEEQSRNII
-1009 ESIAEAFFALDETWR
+1009 ESIGEAFFAVDENWR
-1024 FTYVNQFAEKLL
+1024 FTYVNQFAETLL
-1036 DRIPGD
+1036 DRTPGD
-1042 LIGKNVWE
+1042 LIGKNLWE
-1050 EYPGLIGNELEPI
+1050 EYPGLRGNELERI
-1063 YRIAMRDRLP
+1063 YWITMRDHVP
-1073 GSLTAFYPDH
+1073 ASVTAFYPDH
-1083 DRWYEVRT
+1083 DRWYEVRS
-1091 YPAAHGITVYFKNVT
+1091 YPAAQGITVYFKNVT
-1106 DRIQAETALRQT
+1106 DQIQAEAALRQ
-1118 SAELER
+1118 SEER
-1124 QLRKFDALV
+1124 YRTLFESIDEGFCIIEVLFDANDTPIDYRFLEINPV
-1133 ASVPDFIYTF
+1133 FEQQTGLQQAVGKTVHQLLPD
-1143 DLSGRFTYISP
+1143 
-1154 AFLNLLEKTSAQALG
+1154 
-1169 KNFFDLDYPTDLA
+1169 
-1182 TRLQNQIQQVIET
+1182 IE
-1195 RQPLKDETPYTIA
+1195 DHWI
-1208 FGRRAYEY
+1208 
-1216 IFVPLFDVNGAV
+1216 
-1228 EAVAGVTRDITE
+1228 
-1240 RKQAEAHLRET
+1240 
-1251 HVQLESA
+1251 
-1258 LAAGAIYTWQ
+1258 
-1268 WKIPEN
+1268 KI
-1274 LIIVNAAFA
+1274 
-1283 HLFGVDPAVA
+1283 
-1293 AIGLPIEQFVQAM
+1293 
-1306 HEEDRPRVV
+1306 
-1315 AAINQAIETGEE
+1315 
-1327 YATEYRVYTAAG
+1327 
-1339 EERWLAARGQVEYAA
+1339 
-1354 DGSPIAFPGALADIT
+1354 
-1369 DRKQTVEA
+1369 
-1377 LRESEELK
+1377 
-1385 QRILDSSNDCIKVL
+1385 
-1399 TLDSEIVYIN
+1399 
-1409 TGGLCLLE
+1409 
-1417 LDDPTLILN
+1417 
-1426 TSWLDLWQG
+1426 
-1435 EHYENALTA
+1435 
-1444 LTNAKAGNTGQFQGF
+1444 
-1459 VPTRKG
+1459 
-1465 SLKWWDCVI
+1465 
-1474 TPLRNTYGQVTQLVA
+1474 YGQVALTGESVRFENGSEALNRWFDVYACRTGQPEARKVA
-1489 ISRDI
+1489 VVFKDISDRVSHE
-1494 TKQKQAETQREQLL
+1494 AEREQLL
-1508 AQEQTA
+1508 QLEQTA
-1514 REAAETANRIKD
+1514 REAAERANRIKD

-1539 LNPILGWSKLL
+1539 LNPILGWSNLL
-1550 QQNKL
+1550 QRGNL
-1555 AAAKTASALASIER
+1555 DATKTATALATIER
-1569 NAQLQLQLID
+1569 NARLQSQLID

-1587 MSGKLSLNAMSVDLN
+1587 MSGKLSLNRMSVDLN

-1613 LAAEAKSLQI
+1613 LAAEAKSLEI
-1623 QTTFSPSL
+1623 KTTFSPSQ
-1631 GMVRGDSGRLQ
+1631 GMVMGDSGRLQ

-1654 FTPQDG
+1654 FTPQGG
-1660 QITVRL
+1660 QISVRL
-1666 TQTGS
+1666 TQSRTH
-1671 YAQILVTDTG
+1671 AQILVTDTG
-1681 KGINPE
+1681 KGINPD

-1694 HFRQEDGAITRKFG
+1694 HFRQEDGATTRKFG

-1716 ARQIVELHGGRIWVE
+1716 ARQVVEMHGGRIWVE
-1731 SRGEGQGT
+1731 SRGEGQGA

-1747 LHTANPVEEVAAGAE
+1747 LHTANRVEEVADTTE
-1762 ARSDELH
+1762 VRSNDLH
-1769 LANLRVLVVDD
+1769 LASLRVLVVDD
-1780 ERDSREFVAFVAEQ
+1780 EPDSREFVAFVAQQ
-1794 AGAKVTAVGSAIEAL
+1794 AGAKVTALGSAIEAL

-1823 IGMPEM
+1823 IGMPDM

-1837 VRTLPPEQG
+1837 MRALPPEQG

-1861 NQKQALAAGFQHHV
+1861 NQNQALAVGFQRHL
-1875 AKPVEANEL
+1875 AKPVEPNEL
-1884 VKAMLKLPLRLH
+1884 VQAIVTLLRKLNR
-1896 R
+1896 

>member
-1 MIRQSQLVEQIFAG
+1 MIQQYQLVEQIFAG

-30 SALGA
+30 STLGA

-70 DAYIPVLGK
+70 DAYIPILGK

-148 GGVFCACSEDTQRVL
+148 GGIFCACSEDTQRVL

-222 TRLAAGTL
+222 TRLAAGTIA
-230 GSCETIELTSAQKCQ
+230 SCEAIELTSAQKCQ
-245 WELKQVIE
+245 WQLKQVIE
-253 TGESRIIEDLEAQF
+253 TGESRIIENLEAQF

-275 SQSPHQAV
+275 SESPHQAV

-328 AQAYEEER
+328 AQAYEAER

-350 TFFSNVSHEFRTP
+350 AFFSNVSHEFRTP
-363 LTLMLAPLEDTIANL
+363 LTLMLSPLEEAIANL
-378 NGTIPPQERE
+378 DGTIPPQERE
-388 QLQLVQ
+388 QLLLVQ

-414 AGRVQAA
+414 AGRVQAS

-436 TFRSLIERVGMSLSV
+436 TFRSLIERVGMSLIV

-484 GTISVRLQWAENC
+484 GTITVRLQCVKNC
-497 VELLVADT
+497 VKLTVSDT

-542 QELVKLHGGAI
+542 QELVKLHRGAI
-553 DVSSTFGQGS
+553 DVTSAFGQGS
-563 CFRVTIPTGTAHLP
+563 CFTVTIPTGTAHLP
-577 QERIGASRTLAS
+577 PERIGASRTLAS
-589 TALGAM
+589 TALGSM

-601 QRWLPESDFR
+601 QRWLPENGDFR
-611 LPILDFE
+611 LEEWSMAPSTNE
-618 LDNNP
+618 LVNQP
-623 TKLNLAPGNQAAQ
+623 AQSKIQNLK

-654 LLSGSYVVQ
+654 LLSGSYIVQ
-663 TVADGVAALTAL
+663 TVADGVAALTAIEN
-675 KKNPPDL
+675 NPPNL

-724 IEGLAAGADD
+724 IEGLEAGADD

-758 RQEATVRERTLLG
+758 RQEATVRERTILG
-771 RVTDGFMAM
+771 RVTDAFMAM
-780 DLDFRITYA
+780 DLDFRLTYA
-789 NEAAQEV
+789 NEAAQRV
-796 SRIPLEA
+796 SRTPLEA
-803 ILGKTMW
+803 MVGKTMW

-819 QFEFQY
+819 QFEFHY
-825 RRASSEQVA
+825 RRSLSEQIA
-834 VDFEEYYAPL
+834 VDFEEYYAPF

-858 LSIFFRD
+858 LSLFFRD
-865 INERKKIE
+865 INDRKKIE

-878 FLAVGSDLQVIA
+878 FLAVGSDLQVIT

-904 RILGWTPD
+904 RTLGWTPD

-926 DLGTSLAEADSL
+926 YLRASIAEADSL
-938 FSGNETFTFENRYRH
+938 FAGNETFSFENRYRH
-953 KDGSYR
+953 KDGSYS

-982 DRVRVENERKR
+982 DRVRVEN
-993 AEAALRE
+993 
-1000 TEEQSRNIL
+1000 
-1009 ESIAEAFFALDETWR
+1009 
-1024 FTYVNQFAEKLL
+1024 
-1036 DRIPGD
+1036 
-1042 LIGKNVWE
+1042 
-1050 EYPGLIGNELEPI
+1050 
-1063 YRIAMRDRLP
+1063 
-1073 GSLTAFYPDH
+1073 
-1083 DRWYEVRT
+1083 
-1091 YPAAHGITVYFKNVT
+1091 
-1106 DRIQAETALRQT
+1106 
-1118 SAELER
+1118 
-1124 QLRKFDALV
+1124 
-1133 ASVPDFIYTF
+1133 
-1143 DLSGRFTYISP
+1143 
-1154 AFLNLLEKTSAQALG
+1154 
-1169 KNFFDLDYPTDLA
+1169 
-1182 TRLQNQIQQVIET
+1182 
-1195 RQPLKDETPYTIA
+1195 
-1208 FGRRAYEY
+1208 
-1216 IFVPLFDVNGAV
+1216 
-1228 EAVAGVTRDITE
+1228 
-1240 RKQAEAHLRET
+1240 
-1251 HVQLESA
+1251 
-1258 LAAGAIYTWQ
+1258 
-1268 WKIPEN
+1268 
-1274 LIIVNAAFA
+1274 
-1283 HLFGVDPAVA
+1283 
-1293 AIGLPIEQFVQAM
+1293 
-1306 HEEDRPRVV
+1306 
-1315 AAINQAIETGEE
+1315 
-1327 YATEYRVYTAAG
+1327 
-1339 EERWLAARGQVEYAA
+1339 
-1354 DGSPIAFPGALADIT
+1354 
-1369 DRKQTVEA
+1369 DRKQTEEA

-1385 QRILDSSNDCIKVL
+1385 QRILESSKDCIKVL
-1399 TLDSEIVYIN
+1399 TLDSEIVYIS

-1417 LDDPTLILN
+1417 TDDPTLILN
-1426 TSWLDLWQG
+1426 TRWLDIWQG
-1435 EHYENALTA
+1435 EHYENASRA
-1444 LTNAKAGNTGQFQGF
+1444 IAAAKAGNTGQFQGYL
-1459 VPTRKG
+1459 PTRKG
-1465 SLKWWDCVI
+1465 TPKWWDSMI
-1474 TPLRNTYGQVTQLVA
+1474 TPVRNTSGQVTQLVA

-1494 TKQKQAETQREQLL
+1494 TKQKQAETERERLL

-1550 QQNKL
+1550 QQSKL
-1555 AAAKTASALASIER
+1555 GAAKTASALASIER
-1569 NAQLQLQLID
+1569 NARLQSQLID

-1587 MSGKLSLNAMSVDLN
+1587 LSGKLSLNRMSVDLN
-1602 MVISAA
+1602 MVSSGA

-1623 QTTFSPSL
+1623 QTTFSPSQ
-1631 GMVRGDSGRLQ
+1631 GMVIGDSGRLQ

-1654 FTPQDG
+1654 FTPQGG

-1666 TQTGS
+1666 TQTKT

-1694 HFRQEDGAITRKFG
+1694 HFRQEDGATTRKFG

-1716 ARQIVELHGGRIWVE
+1716 ARQIVELHGGKIWVE
-1731 SRGEGQGT
+1731 SRGEGQGA
-1739 TFTVELPL
+1739 TFSVELPL
-1747 LHTANPVEEVAAGAE
+1747 LHTANLLEEVADTTE
-1762 ARSDELH
+1762 AQWDDLH
-1769 LANLRVLVVDD
+1769 LASVRVLVVDD
-1780 ERDSREFVAFVAEQ
+1780 EPDSREFVAFVAEQ

-1823 IGMPEM
+1823 IGMPDM

-1837 VRTLPPEQG
+1837 VRALPPEQG

-1861 NQKQALAAGFQHHV
+1861 NQKQALAAGFQRHV
-1875 AKPVEANEL
+1875 TKPVEPNEL
-1884 VKAMLKLPLRLH
+1884 VKAIVTLL
-1896 R
+1896 

>member
-1 MIRQSQLVEQIFAG
+1 MIEQYQLVEQIFAG
-15 NSEMAMLMRSHDWSL
+15 NSEMAMLMRSRDWSQTP
-30 SALGA
+30 LGA
-35 VETWSQSLKT
+35 VETWPQSLKT
-45 AIRIILGSRY
+45 AIRIVLGSRY

-70 DAYIPVLGK
+70 DAYIPILGK

-103 AEAVLNQGQST
+103 AEVVLNQGQST

-211 GESEIARLAGT
+211 GNRSIARLAGT
-222 TRLAAGTL
+222 TRLAGGTL
-230 GSCETIELTSAQKCQ
+230 ASCEAIELTSAQKCQ
-245 WELKQVIE
+245 WQLKLVIE
-253 TGESRIIEDLEAQF
+253 TGESRIIENLEAQF

-328 AQAYEEER
+328 AQAYEAER

-350 TFFSNVSHEFRTP
+350 AFFSNVSHEFRTP
-363 LTLMLAPLEDTIANL
+363 LTLMLSPLEETIANL
-378 NGTIPPQERE
+378 KGTIPPQERE
-388 QLQLVQ
+388 QLLLVQ

-421 YEPVDLATYTAELAS
+421 YEPIDLATYTAELAS
-436 TFRSLIERVGMSLSV
+436 TFRSLIERVGMSLIV
-451 DCPTLPEAIYVD
+451 DCPPLPEAIYID

-484 GTISVRLQWAENC
+484 GTITVRLKCVENC
-497 VELLVADT
+497 VELSVADT

-542 QELVKLHGGAI
+542 QELVKLHSGTI

-563 CFRVTIPTGTAHLP
+563 CFTLTIPTATAHLP
-577 QERIGASRTLAS
+577 PEQIGASCALAS

-601 QRWLPESDFR
+601 QRWLPEGDFR
-611 LPILDFE
+611 LPIVDFE

-623 TKLNLAPGNQAAQ
+623 TNLNLAPANQATQ

-654 LLSGSYVVQ
+654 LLSGSYIVQ
-663 TVADGVAALTAL
+663 TVADGVAALSAIE
-675 KKNPPDL
+675 KNPPDL

-709 IPIILLSARAGEESR
+709 TPIILLSARAGEEAR

-771 RVTDGFMAM
+771 RVTDGFMAL
-780 DLDFRITYA
+780 DLDFRFTYA
-789 NEAAQEV
+789 NQAAQRV
-796 SRIPLEA
+796 SRTPLEA
-803 ILGKTMW
+803 MLGKTMW

-819 QFEFQY
+819 QFEIQY
-825 RRASSEQVA
+825 RRSLLQQIA
-834 VDFEEYYAPL
+834 VDFEEYYAPF

-865 INERKKIE
+865 INDRKKIE

-897 WVSPTFE
+897 WMSPTFE
-904 RILGWTPD
+904 RTLGWTPD
-912 EMTSRPWTEFVHPD
+912 EMTSCPWTEFLHPD
-926 DLGTSLAEADSL
+926 DLGTSIAEADSL
-938 FSGNETFTFENRYRH
+938 FSSNEIFTFENRFRH

-968 PEEQVIYGAAVDIT
+968 PEEQVIYAAAVDIT
-982 DRVRVENERKR
+982 DRVRVENERFR

-1000 TEEQSRNIL
+1000 TEEHSRNIL
-1009 ESIAEAFFALDETWR
+1009 ESIGEAFFALDENWR

-1036 DRIPGD
+1036 DRIRGD
-1042 LIGKNVWE
+1042 LIGKNLWE
-1050 EYPGLIGNELEPI
+1050 EYSGLIGSEFEPI
-1063 YRIAMRDRLP
+1063 YWNAMRDRVA
-1073 GSLTAFYPDH
+1073 GSLTGFYPDH
-1083 DRWYEVRT
+1083 DRWYEVRP
-1091 YPAAHGITVYFKNVT
+1091 YPAANGITVYFKNVT
-1106 DRIQAETALRQT
+1106 EQIQAEAVLRQT

-1124 QLRKFDALV
+1124 QLQKFNAFKS
-1133 ASVPDFIYTF
+1133 SVPDFIYTF
-1143 DLSGRFTYISP
+1143 DLSGRYIDVNKP
-1154 AFLNLLEKTSAQALG
+1154 LLDLYQKSFAEVIA
-1169 KNFFDLDYPTDLA
+1169 KNFFELDYPVDLA
-1182 TRLQNQIQQVIET
+1182 VKLYNQIHQVIQT
-1195 RQPLKDETPYTIA
+1195 RQPLKDEMPYTSA
-1208 FGRRAYEY
+1208 FGTRAYEY
-1216 IFVPLFDVNGAV
+1216 IFVPVFDAEGAV
-1228 EAVAGVTRDITE
+1228 EMVAGVTRDITD
-1240 RKQAEAHLRET
+1240 RKQAEAERE
-1251 HVQLESA
+1251 
-1258 LAAGAIYTWQ
+1258 
-1268 WKIPEN
+1268 K
-1274 LIIVNAAFA
+1274 
-1283 HLFGVDPAVA
+1283 
-1293 AIGLPIEQFVQAM
+1293 
-1306 HEEDRPRVV
+1306 
-1315 AAINQAIETGEE
+1315 
-1327 YATEYRVYTAAG
+1327 
-1339 EERWLAARGQVEYAA
+1339 
-1354 DGSPIAFPGALADIT
+1354 
-1369 DRKQTVEA
+1369 
-1377 LRESEELK
+1377 
-1385 QRILDSSNDCIKVL
+1385 
-1399 TLDSEIVYIN
+1399 
-1409 TGGLCLLE
+1409 LL
-1417 LDDPTLILN
+1417 
-1426 TSWLDLWQG
+1426 Q
-1435 EHYENALTA
+1435 
-1444 LTNAKAGNTGQFQGF
+1444 
-1459 VPTRKG
+1459 
-1465 SLKWWDCVI
+1465 
-1474 TPLRNTYGQVTQLVA
+1474 
-1489 ISRDI
+1489 
-1494 TKQKQAETQREQLL
+1494 
-1508 AQEQTA
+1508 QEQTA

-1555 AAAKTASALASIER
+1555 SPAKTASALASIER
-1569 NAQLQLQLID
+1569 NALLQSQLID

-1587 MSGKLSLNAMSVDLN
+1587 LSGKLSLNRMSVDLN

-1613 LAAEAKSLQI
+1613 LAASAKSLQME
-1623 QTTFSPSL
+1623 TTFSPGI
-1631 GMVRGDSGRLQ
+1631 GMVMGDSGRLQ
-1642 QVIWNLLSNAVK
+1642 QVVWNLLSNAVK
-1654 FTPQDG
+1654 FTPQGG
-1660 QITVRL
+1660 QISVRL
-1666 TQTGS
+1666 TQTGT

-1716 ARQIVELHGGRIWVE
+1716 ARQIVELHGGRIWAQ
-1731 SRGEGQGT
+1731 SRGEGQGAS
-1739 TFTVELPL
+1739 FTVELPL
-1747 LHTANPVEEVAAGAE
+1747 LHTANPVEEVADTTE
-1762 ARSDELH
+1762 ARSDDLH
-1769 LANLRVLVVDD
+1769 LASVRVLVVDD
-1780 ERDSREFVAFVAEQ
+1780 EPDSREFVAFVAQQ

-1809 QLLSTTPFDILLCD
+1809 QLLSTTPFDILITD
-1823 IGMPEM
+1823 IGMPDM

-1837 VRTLPPEQG
+1837 VRVLPPEEG

-1861 NQKQALAAGFQHHV
+1861 NQKQALAAGFQRHV
-1875 AKPVEANEL
+1875 AKPVEPNEL
-1884 VKAMLKLPLRLH
+1884 VKAIVTLLSRLH

>member
-15 NSEMAMLMRSHDWSL
+15 NSEMAMLMRSHNWSQTP
-30 SALGA
+30 LGA
-35 VETWSQSLKT
+35 VETWPQSLRT
-45 AIRIILGSRY
+45 IVPLVLNSRF
-55 PMFVWWGQQMTKFYN
+55 PMVIWWGKELVLLYN
-70 DAYIPVLGK
+70 DAWQPILGTK
-79 RHPQALG
+79 HPKALG
-86 QPASRVWAEI
+86 RPGQEVWSEI
-96 WDTLGPQ
+96 WDIIGVQLNSVLETGQ
-103 AEAVLNQGQST
+103 AT
-114 WNQELLLVMER
+114 WSDDTLLLVDR
-125 NGYTEE
+125 YGYTEE
-131 TYFTFSYS
+131 AFFTYSYS
-139 PVANDDGPV
+139 PIFLETGEV
-148 GGVFCACSEDTQRVL
+148 GGAFTAVTETTRRVIGE
-163 SDRRLAT
+163 RRLRT
-170 LRELAAETVTAK
+170 LRELAASTVEAK
-182 TQEAACE
+182 SVEDISRIT
-189 ISATVL
+189 SATL
-195 TNNAYDIPFAL
+195 ANNPYDISFAL
-206 FYLLD
+206 LYLV
-211 GESEIARLAGT
+211 EQQQARLVGT
-222 TRLAAGTL
+222 VRIDPETPASPQQVDLAIEGDCWKFAQVKKTGDAEIIDELITR
-230 GSCETIELTSAQKCQ
+230 
-245 WELKQVIE
+245 
-253 TGESRIIEDLEAQF
+253 F
-267 GLLPGGAW
+267 GMLSGGAW
-275 SQSPHQAV
+275 DEPSKQAI
-283 VLPLARS
+283 VLPIAMAGQKQLLA
-290 GETFGF
+290 GF
-296 LIAGVSPLRTFD
+296 LVLGISPRRAFD
-308 DDYKGFFDLMAG
+308 DEYRGFFDLVASNIA
-320 QVTTAIAN
+320 TAIAN
-328 AQAYEEER
+328 AQAYEAER

-378 NGTIPPQERE
+378 DGTIPPQERE
-388 QLQLVQ
+388 QLLLVQ
-394 RNGMRL
+394 RNGIRL

-414 AGRVQAA
+414 AGRVEAA

-436 TFRSLIERVGMSLSV
+436 TFRSLIERARMSLIV
-451 DCPTLPEAIYVD
+451 DCPPLPEAIYVD

-484 GTISVRLQWAENC
+484 GTITVRLQC
-497 VELLVADT
+497 VENWVELSVADT

-542 QELVKLHGGAI
+542 QELVKLHSGKL
-553 DVSSTFGQGS
+553 DVSSTFGEGS
-563 CFRVTIPTGTAHLP
+563 CFTVTIPTGTAHLP
-577 QERIGASRTLAS
+577 PERIGASRTLAS

-601 QRWLPESDFR
+601 QRWLPEGDFR

-623 TKLNLAPGNQAAQ
+623 TNLNQAPADRAAQ

-654 LLSGSYVVQ
+654 LLSGSYIVK
-663 TVADGVAALTAL
+663 TVADGVAALTAI

-703 NPATQD
+703 NLATQD

-724 IEGLAAGADD
+724 IEGLEAGADD
-734 YLIKPFSARELLAR
+734 YLIKPFSGRELLAR

-789 NEAAQEV
+789 NEAAQRL
-796 SRIPLEA
+796 SRTPLEA

-819 QFEFQY
+819 QFEIQY
-825 RRASSEQVA
+825 RRSLGEQIA
-834 VDFEEYYAPL
+834 VDFEEYYAPF
-844 DLWVEVHV
+844 DLWLEVHV

-858 LSIFFRD
+858 LSLFFRD
-865 INERKKIE
+865 INDRKKIE

-878 FLAVGSDLQVIA
+878 FLAVASDLQVIT

-904 RILGWTPD
+904 RILGWTPE
-912 EMTSRPWTEFVHPD
+912 EMTSRPWTEFVHPE

-959 WFLWNAQPY
+959 WFIWNAQPY
-968 PEEQVIYGAAVDIT
+968 PEEQVIYGAALDITDLKQVEATLRESEARLRFMLDASQIGDWDLDLTTQPYTAHRSLRHDQIFGYESLVPEWSYDIFLTHVHPDDSASVNEKFQETLSANTNWNFECRIIHADQSVHWIWVRSSVYCDSTGTPTRLLGIVVDIT
-982 DRVRVENERKR
+982 DRKR

-1009 ESIAEAFFALDETWR
+1009 ESIGEAFFAVDENWR
-1024 FTYVNQFAEKLL
+1024 FTYVNQFAETLL
-1036 DRIPGD
+1036 DRVRGD
-1042 LIGKNVWE
+1042 LIGKNLWE
-1050 EYPGLIGNELEPI
+1050 EYSGLIGSEFEPI
-1063 YRIAMRDRLP
+1063 YWSPMRDRVP
-1073 GSLTAFYPDH
+1073 ASLTAFYPDH
-1083 DRWYEVRT
+1083 NRWYEVRG
-1091 YPAAHGITVYFKNVT
+1091 YPAADGITIYFKNVT
-1106 DRIQAETALRQT
+1106 DRIQAEAALRQSEERYRT
-1118 SAELER
+1118 LFESIDEGFCIIEMLFDANDTPIDYRFLETNPAFEQQTGLRQAVGRTVR
-1124 QLRKFDALV
+1124 QL
-1133 ASVPDFIYTF
+1133 VPDFEDHWIKIYAQVALT
-1143 DLSGRFTYISP
+1143 GEAVR
-1154 AFLNLLEKTSAQALG
+1154 LENGSEAM
-1169 KNFFDLDYPTDLA
+1169 N
-1182 TRLQNQIQQVIET
+1182 RW
-1195 RQPLKDETPYTIA
+1195 
-1208 FGRRAYEY
+1208 
-1216 IFVPLFDVNGAV
+1216 FDVYACRTG
-1228 EAVAGVTRDITE
+1228 
-1240 RKQAEAHLRET
+1240 
-1251 HVQLESA
+1251 QLEA
-1258 LAAGAIYTWQ
+1258 R
-1268 WKIPEN
+1268 K
-1274 LIIVNAAFA
+1274 V
-1283 HLFGVDPAVA
+1283 AVV
-1293 AIGLPIEQFVQAM
+1293 FK
-1306 HEEDRPRVV
+1306 
-1315 AAINQAIETGEE
+1315 
-1327 YATEYRVYTAAG
+1327 
-1339 EERWLAARGQVEYAA
+1339 
-1354 DGSPIAFPGALADIT
+1354 DIS
-1369 DRKQTVEA
+1369 DRKRIEVE
-1377 LRESEELK
+1377 
-1385 QRILDSSNDCIKVL
+1385 
-1399 TLDSEIVYIN
+1399 
-1409 TGGLCLLE
+1409 
-1417 LDDPTLILN
+1417 
-1426 TSWLDLWQG
+1426 
-1435 EHYENALTA
+1435 
-1444 LTNAKAGNTGQFQGF
+1444 
-1459 VPTRKG
+1459 
-1465 SLKWWDCVI
+1465 
-1474 TPLRNTYGQVTQLVA
+1474 
-1489 ISRDI
+1489 
-1494 TKQKQAETQREQLL
+1494 REQIL
-1508 AQEQTA
+1508 QREQTA

-1550 QQNKL
+1550 QQSKL
-1555 AAAKTASALASIER
+1555 DAAKTASALATIER
-1569 NAQLQLQLID
+1569 NARLQSQLID

-1587 MSGKLSLNAMSVDLN
+1587 LSGKLSLNRMSVDLN

-1623 QTTFSPSL
+1623 QTTFSPGV
-1631 GMVRGDSGRLQ
+1631 GMVIGDCGRLQ

-1654 FTPQDG
+1654 FTPQGG

-1666 TQTGS
+1666 TQTRTH
-1671 YAQILVTDTG
+1671 AQILVTDTG

-1731 SRGEGQGT
+1731 SRGEGQGA

-1747 LHTANPVEEVAAGAE
+1747 LHTANPVEEVAPGAE
-1762 ARSDELH
+1762 ARSDDLD

-1823 IGMPEM
+1823 IGMPQM

-1861 NQKQALAAGFQHHV
+1861 DRKQALAAGFQHHV

>member
-15 NSEMAMLMRSHDWSL
+15 NSEMAMLMRSHNWSQTP
-30 SALGA
+30 LGA
-35 VETWSQSLKT
+35 VETWPQSLKT

-70 DAYIPVLGK
+70 DAYIPILGK

-139 PVANDDGPV
+139 PVANDDVPV

-182 TQEAACE
+182 TVEAACE

-195 TNNAYDIPFAL
+195 TKNAYDIPFAL

-230 GSCETIELTSAQKCQ
+230 ASCEAIELTSAHKCQ
-245 WELKQVIE
+245 WQLKQVME

-283 VLPLARS
+283 VLPLTRS

-328 AQAYEEER
+328 AHAYEEER

-363 LTLMLAPLEDTIANL
+363 LTLMLSPLEETIANL
-378 NGTIPPQERE
+378 DGTIPPQERE
-388 QLQLVQ
+388 QLLLVQ
-394 RNGMRL
+394 RNGIRL

-414 AGRVQAA
+414 AGRVEAA
-421 YEPVDLATYTAELAS
+421 YEPIDLATYTAELAS
-436 TFRSLIERVGMSLSV
+436 TFRSLIERVGMSLIV
-451 DCPTLPEAIYVD
+451 DCPPLPEAIYID

-484 GTISVRLQWAENC
+484 GTITVRLQC
-497 VELLVADT
+497 VENGVELSVADT

-542 QELVKLHGGAI
+542 QELVKLHSGKL

-563 CFRVTIPTGTAHLP
+563 CFTVRIPTGTAHLP
-577 QERIGASRTLAS
+577 PERIGASRTLAS

-601 QRWLPESDFR
+601 QRWLPEGDFR
-611 LPILDFE
+611 LPIWDFE

-623 TKLNLAPGNQAAQ
+623 TNLNQAPADRAAPA
-636 SKILLADDNA
+636 KILLVDDNA

-654 LLSGSYVVQ
+654 LLSGSYIVQ

-724 IEGLAAGADD
+724 IEGLEAGADD
-734 YLIKPFSARELLAR
+734 YLIKPFSGRELLAR

-758 RQEATVRERTLLG
+758 RQEATVRERTILG

-789 NEAAQEV
+789 NEAAQRL
-796 SRIPLEA
+796 SRTPLEA

-819 QFEFQY
+819 QFEIQY
-825 RRASSEQVA
+825 RRSLSEQIA
-834 VDFEEYYAPL
+834 VDFEEYYTPF

-858 LSIFFRD
+858 LSFFFRD
-865 INERKKIE
+865 INDRKKIE

-878 FLAVGSDLQVIA
+878 FLAVGSDLQVIT

-926 DLGTSLAEADSL
+926 DLGTSLAEADNL

-982 DRVRVENERKR
+982 DRVQVENDRQR

-1000 TEEQSRNIL
+1000 SEDQSRNIL
-1009 ESIAEAFFALDETWR
+1009 ESIAEAFLTLDETWR
-1024 FTYVNQFAEKLL
+1024 FTYANQFAEKLL
-1036 DRIPGD
+1036 DRTPGD
-1042 LIGKNVWE
+1042 LIGKNLWE
-1050 EYPGLIGNELEPI
+1050 EYPGLIGSEFERI
-1063 YRIAMRDRLP
+1063 YWSAMRDRVP
-1073 GSLTAFYPDH
+1073 ASITAFYPDH
-1083 DRWYEVRT
+1083 DRWYELRT
-1091 YPAAHGITVYFKNVT
+1091 YPAAQGITVYFRNVT
-1106 DRIQAETALRQT
+1106 ERIQAEAALRQSEERYRT
-1118 SAELER
+1118 LFESIDEGFCIIEMLFDANDTPIDYRFLETNPAFEQQTGLRQAVGRTVR
-1124 QLRKFDALV
+1124 QL
-1133 ASVPDFIYTF
+1133 VPDFEDHWIKIYAQVALT
-1143 DLSGRFTYISP
+1143 GEAVR
-1154 AFLNLLEKTSAQALG
+1154 LENGSEAM
-1169 KNFFDLDYPTDLA
+1169 N
-1182 TRLQNQIQQVIET
+1182 RW
-1195 RQPLKDETPYTIA
+1195 
-1208 FGRRAYEY
+1208 
-1216 IFVPLFDVNGAV
+1216 FDVYACRTG
-1228 EAVAGVTRDITE
+1228 
-1240 RKQAEAHLRET
+1240 
-1251 HVQLESA
+1251 QLEA
-1258 LAAGAIYTWQ
+1258 R
-1268 WKIPEN
+1268 K
-1274 LIIVNAAFA
+1274 V
-1283 HLFGVDPAVA
+1283 AVV
-1293 AIGLPIEQFVQAM
+1293 FK
-1306 HEEDRPRVV
+1306 
-1315 AAINQAIETGEE
+1315 
-1327 YATEYRVYTAAG
+1327 
-1339 EERWLAARGQVEYAA
+1339 
-1354 DGSPIAFPGALADIT
+1354 DIS
-1369 DRKQTVEA
+1369 DRKRIEVE
-1377 LRESEELK
+1377 
-1385 QRILDSSNDCIKVL
+1385 
-1399 TLDSEIVYIN
+1399 
-1409 TGGLCLLE
+1409 
-1417 LDDPTLILN
+1417 
-1426 TSWLDLWQG
+1426 
-1435 EHYENALTA
+1435 
-1444 LTNAKAGNTGQFQGF
+1444 
-1459 VPTRKG
+1459 
-1465 SLKWWDCVI
+1465 
-1474 TPLRNTYGQVTQLVA
+1474 
-1489 ISRDI
+1489 
-1494 TKQKQAETQREQLL
+1494 REQIL
-1508 AQEQTA
+1508 QREQTA

-1550 QQNKL
+1550 QHSKL
-1555 AAAKTASALASIER
+1555 DAAKTASALATIER
-1569 NAQLQLQLID
+1569 NARLQSQLID

-1587 MSGKLSLNAMSVDLN
+1587 LSGKLSLNRMSVDLN

-1623 QTTFSPSL
+1623 QTTFSPSQ
-1631 GMVRGDSGRLQ
+1631 GMIIGDSGRLQ

-1654 FTPQDG
+1654 FTPEGG

-1666 TQTGS
+1666 TQTKT
-1671 YAQILVTDTG
+1671 YAQIQVIDTG
-1681 KGINPE
+1681 KGINPD

-1694 HFRQEDGAITRKFG
+1694 HFRQEDGATTRKFG

-1731 SRGEGQGT
+1731 SRGEGQGA

-1747 LHTANPVEEVAAGAE
+1747 WHTANPVEEVAAGAE
-1762 ARSDELH
+1762 ARSDELD

-1823 IGMPEM
+1823 IGMPQM

-1861 NQKQALAAGFQHHV
+1861 DRKQALAAGFQHHV

>member
-1 MIRQSQLVEQIFAG
+1 MIEQYQLVEQIFAG
-15 NSEMAMLMRSHDWSL
+15 NSEMAMLMRSRDWSQTP
-30 SALGA
+30 LGA
-35 VETWSQSLKT
+35 VETWPQSLKT

-70 DAYIPVLGK
+70 DAYIPILGK

-86 QPASRVWAEI
+86 QPASQVWAEI

-211 GESEIARLAGT
+211 GNRSIALLSGT

-230 GSCETIELTSAQKCQ
+230 ASCEAIELTSAQKCQ
-245 WELKQVIE
+245 WQLKLVIE

-328 AQAYEEER
+328 AIAYEAER

-350 TFFSNVSHEFRTP
+350 AFFSNVSHEFRTP
-363 LTLMLAPLEDTIANL
+363 LTLMLSPLEETIANL
-378 NGTIPPQERE
+378 DGTIPPQERE

-421 YEPVDLATYTAELAS
+421 YEPIQLATYTAELAS
-436 TFRSLIERVGMSLSV
+436 TFRSLIERVGMSLIV
-451 DCPTLPEAIYVD
+451 DCPPLPEAIYID

-484 GTISVRLQWAENC
+484 GTITVRLQCVENC
-497 VELLVADT
+497 VELSVADT

-528 GRSFEGSGIGLSLV
+528 CRSFEGSGIGLSLV
-542 QELVKLHGGAI
+542 QELVKLHSGTI
-553 DVSSTFGQGS
+553 DVCSTFGQGS
-563 CFRVTIPTGTAHLP
+563 CFTVRIPTATAHLP
-577 QERIGASRTLAS
+577 PDQMGASCALAS
-589 TALGAM
+589 TALGAI

-601 QRWLPESDFR
+601 QRWLPEGDFR
-611 LPILDFE
+611 LEEWSMAPSTHE
-618 LDNNP
+618 LVNQP
-623 TKLNLAPGNQAAQ
+623 AQSKIQNLK

-654 LLSGSYVVQ
+654 LLSGSYIVQ
-663 TVADGVAALTAL
+663 TVADGVAALSAIE
-675 KKNPPDL
+675 KNPPDL

-771 RVTDGFMAM
+771 RVTDGFMAL
-780 DLDFRITYA
+780 DLDFRFTYA
-789 NEAAQEV
+789 NQAAQEV
-796 SRIPLEA
+796 SRTPLEA
-803 ILGKTMW
+803 MLGKTMW

-819 QFEFQY
+819 QFEIQY
-825 RRASSEQVA
+825 RRSLSEQIA
-834 VDFEEYYAPL
+834 VDFEEYYAPF
-844 DLWVEVHV
+844 DLWLEVHV

-858 LSIFFRD
+858 LSLFFRD
-865 INERKKIE
+865 INDRKKIE

-878 FLAVGSDLQVIA
+878 FLAVGSDLQAIA

-897 WVSPTFE
+897 WISPTFE
-904 RILGWTPD
+904 RTLGWTPE
-912 EMTSRPWTEFVHPD
+912 EMTSRPWTEFLHPD
-926 DLGTSLAEADSL
+926 DLGTSTGEADSL
-938 FSGNETFTFENRYRH
+938 FSSNEIFTFENRFRH

-968 PEEQVIYGAAVDIT
+968 PEEQVIYAAAVDIT
-982 DRVRVENERKR
+982 DRVRVENERFR

-1000 TEEQSRNIL
+1000 TEEHSRNIL
-1009 ESIAEAFFALDETWR
+1009 ESIGEAFFALDENWR

-1036 DRIPGD
+1036 DRLPGD
-1042 LIGKNVWE
+1042 LIGKNLWE
-1050 EYPGLIGNELEPI
+1050 EYPGVIGSEFEPI
-1063 YRIAMRDRLP
+1063 YWSAMRDRVP
-1073 GSLTAFYPDH
+1073 ASLTAFYPDH
-1083 DRWYEVRT
+1083 DRWYEVRP
-1091 YPAAHGITVYFKNVT
+1091 YPAAHGITIYFKNVT
-1106 DRIQAETALRQT
+1106 DQIQAEAALRQT

-1124 QLRKFDALV
+1124 QLQKFNAYKS
-1133 ASVPDFIYTF
+1133 SVPDFIYTF
-1143 DLSGRFTYISP
+1143 DLSGRFIDINKP
-1154 AFLNLLEKTSAQALG
+1154 LLDLWQKSFAEVIG
-1169 KNFFDLDYPTDLA
+1169 KNFFELDYPVDLA
-1182 TRLQNQIQQVIET
+1182 VKLYNQIHQVIQT
-1195 RQPLKDETPYTIA
+1195 RQPLKDETPYTSA
-1208 FGRRAYEY
+1208 FGTRAYEY
-1216 IFVPLFDVNGAV
+1216 IWVPVFDAEGAV
-1228 EAVAGVTRDITE
+1228 EMVAGLTR
-1240 RKQAEAHLRET
+1240 
-1251 HVQLESA
+1251 
-1258 LAAGAIYTWQ
+1258 
-1268 WKIPEN
+1268 
-1274 LIIVNAAFA
+1274 
-1283 HLFGVDPAVA
+1283 
-1293 AIGLPIEQFVQAM
+1293 
-1306 HEEDRPRVV
+1306 
-1315 AAINQAIETGEE
+1315 
-1327 YATEYRVYTAAG
+1327 
-1339 EERWLAARGQVEYAA
+1339 
-1354 DGSPIAFPGALADIT
+1354 DIT
-1369 DRKQTVEA
+1369 DRKQAEA
-1377 LRESEELK
+1377 EREK
-1385 QRILDSSNDCIKVL
+1385 
-1399 TLDSEIVYIN
+1399 
-1409 TGGLCLLE
+1409 LL
-1417 LDDPTLILN
+1417 
-1426 TSWLDLWQG
+1426 Q
-1435 EHYENALTA
+1435 
-1444 LTNAKAGNTGQFQGF
+1444 
-1459 VPTRKG
+1459 
-1465 SLKWWDCVI
+1465 
-1474 TPLRNTYGQVTQLVA
+1474 
-1489 ISRDI
+1489 
-1494 TKQKQAETQREQLL
+1494 
-1508 AQEQTA
+1508 QEQAA

-1555 AAAKTASALASIER
+1555 SPAKTASALASIER
-1569 NAQLQLQLID
+1569 NALLQSQLID

-1587 MSGKLSLNAMSVDLN
+1587 LSGKLSLNRMSVDLN
-1602 MVISAA
+1602 MVMQAA

-1623 QTTFSPSL
+1623 ETTFSPGI
-1631 GMVRGDSGRLQ
+1631 GMVMGDSGRLQ
-1642 QVIWNLLSNAVK
+1642 QVVWNLLSNAVK
-1654 FTPQDG
+1654 FTPQGG
-1660 QITVRL
+1660 QISVRL
-1666 TQTGS
+1666 TQTGT

-1731 SRGEGQGT
+1731 SRGEGQGAS
-1739 TFTVELPL
+1739 FTVELPL
-1747 LHTANPVEEVAAGAE
+1747 LHTANPVEEVADRAE
-1762 ARSDELH
+1762 ARWDDLH
-1769 LANLRVLVVDD
+1769 LASVRVLVVDD

-1794 AGAKVTAVGSAIEAL
+1794 AGAKVTALGSAIEAL

-1823 IGMPEM
+1823 IGMPDM

-1837 VRTLPPEQG
+1837 VRALPPEQG

-1853 LTAYAGDF
+1853 LTAYAGGF
-1861 NQKQALAAGFQHHV
+1861 NKKQALAAGFQRHL
-1875 AKPVEANEL
+1875 AKPVEPNEL
-1884 VKAMLKLPLRLH
+1884 VKAIVTLLSRLH

>member
-1 MIRQSQLVEQIFAG
+1 MIEQYQLVEQIFAG
-15 NSEMAMLMRSHDWSL
+15 NSEMARLMRSHDWSQTP
-30 SALGA
+30 LGA
-35 VETWSQSLKT
+35 VETWPQSLKT
-45 AIRIILGSRY
+45 AIRIVLGSRY

-70 DAYIPVLGK
+70 DAYIPILGK

-163 SDRRLAT
+163 SARRLAT

-211 GESEIARLAGT
+211 GESEIALLSGT

-230 GSCETIELTSAQKCQ
+230 ASCEAIDLTSAQKCQ
-245 WELKQVIE
+245 WQLKLVME

-421 YEPVDLATYTAELAS
+421 YEPIDLATYTAELAS
-436 TFRSLIERVGMSLSV
+436 TFRSLIERVGMSLIV
-451 DCPTLPEAIYVD
+451 DCPRLPEAIYID

-484 GTISVRLQWAENC
+484 GTISVRLQCVENC
-497 VELLVADT
+497 VELSVADT

-542 QELVKLHGGAI
+542 QELVKLHSGTI
-553 DVSSTFGQGS
+553 DVCSSFGQGS
-563 CFRVTIPTGTAHLP
+563 CFTVTIPTATAHL
-577 QERIGASRTLAS
+577 QSEQIGASCALAS

-601 QRWLPESDFR
+601 QRWLPEGDFR
-611 LPILDFE
+611 LPIVDFE

-623 TKLNLAPGNQAAQ
+623 TNLNLAPANQVAQ

-654 LLSGSYVVQ
+654 LLSGSYIFQ
-663 TVADGVAALTAL
+663 TVADGVAALSAIE
-675 KKNPPDL
+675 KNPPDL

-758 RQEATVRERTLLG
+758 RQEAIVRERTLLG

-789 NEAAQEV
+789 NQAAQEV
-796 SRIPLEA
+796 SRTPLEA
-803 ILGKTMW
+803 MLGKTMW

-819 QFEFQY
+819 QFEIQY
-825 RRASSEQVA
+825 RRSLLQQIA
-834 VDFEEYYAPL
+834 VDFEEYYAPF

-858 LSIFFRD
+858 LSLFFRD
-865 INERKKIE
+865 INDRKKIE

-897 WVSPTFE
+897 WMSPTFE
-904 RILGWTPD
+904 RTLGWTPD
-912 EMTSRPWTEFVHPD
+912 EMTSRPWTEFLHPD
-926 DLGTSLAEADSL
+926 DLGTSTAEADSL
-938 FSGNETFTFENRYRH
+938 FSGNEIFTFENRFRH

-968 PEEQVIYGAAVDIT
+968 PEEQAIYAAAVDIT
-982 DRVRVENERKR
+982 DRVRVENERFR

-1000 TEEQSRNIL
+1000 TEEHSRNIL
-1009 ESIAEAFFALDETWR
+1009 ESIGEAFFALDENWR

-1036 DRIPGD
+1036 DRIRGD
-1042 LIGKNVWE
+1042 LIGKNLWE
-1050 EYPGLIGNELEPI
+1050 EYSALMGSEFEPL
-1063 YRIAMRDRLP
+1063 YWSALRDRVA

-1091 YPAAHGITVYFKNVT
+1091 YPAANGITVYFKNVT
-1106 DRIQAETALRQT
+1106 DQIQAEAALRQT

-1124 QLRKFDALV
+1124 QLQKFNAYKS
-1133 ASVPDFIYTF
+1133 SVPDFIYTF
-1143 DLSGRFTYISP
+1143 DLSGRFIDINKP
-1154 AFLNLLEKTSAQALG
+1154 LLDLWQKSFAEVIG
-1169 KNFFDLDYPTDLA
+1169 KNFFELDYPVDLA
-1182 TRLQNQIQQVIET
+1182 FKLYNQIHKVIQTRL
-1195 RQPLKDETPYTIA
+1195 PLKDETPYTSA
-1208 FGRRAYEY
+1208 FGTRAYEY
-1216 IFVPLFDVNGAV
+1216 IWVPVFDAEGAV
-1228 EAVAGVTRDITE
+1228 EMVAGLTR
-1240 RKQAEAHLRET
+1240 
-1251 HVQLESA
+1251 
-1258 LAAGAIYTWQ
+1258 
-1268 WKIPEN
+1268 
-1274 LIIVNAAFA
+1274 
-1283 HLFGVDPAVA
+1283 
-1293 AIGLPIEQFVQAM
+1293 
-1306 HEEDRPRVV
+1306 
-1315 AAINQAIETGEE
+1315 
-1327 YATEYRVYTAAG
+1327 
-1339 EERWLAARGQVEYAA
+1339 
-1354 DGSPIAFPGALADIT
+1354 DIT
-1369 DRKQTVEA
+1369 DRKQAEA
-1377 LRESEELK
+1377 EREK
-1385 QRILDSSNDCIKVL
+1385 
-1399 TLDSEIVYIN
+1399 
-1409 TGGLCLLE
+1409 LL
-1417 LDDPTLILN
+1417 
-1426 TSWLDLWQG
+1426 Q
-1435 EHYENALTA
+1435 
-1444 LTNAKAGNTGQFQGF
+1444 
-1459 VPTRKG
+1459 
-1465 SLKWWDCVI
+1465 
-1474 TPLRNTYGQVTQLVA
+1474 
-1489 ISRDI
+1489 
-1494 TKQKQAETQREQLL
+1494 
-1508 AQEQTA
+1508 QEQAA

-1555 AAAKTASALASIER
+1555 SPAKTASALASIER
-1569 NAQLQLQLID
+1569 NALLQSQLID

-1587 MSGKLSLNAMSVDLN
+1587 LSGKLSLNRMSVDLN
-1602 MVISAA
+1602 MAISAA

-1613 LAAEAKSLQI
+1613 LAAEAKSLQME
-1623 QTTFSPSL
+1623 TTFSPAV
-1631 GMVRGDSGRLQ
+1631 GRVIGDSGRLQ

-1654 FTPQDG
+1654 FTPQGG

-1666 TQTGS
+1666 TQTGT

-1731 SRGEGQGT
+1731 SRGEGQGAS
-1739 TFTVELPL
+1739 FTVELPL
-1747 LHTANPVEEVAAGAE
+1747 LHTANPVEEVADRAE
-1762 ARSDELH
+1762 ARWDDLH
-1769 LANLRVLVVDD
+1769 LASVRVLVVDD

-1794 AGAKVTAVGSAIEAL
+1794 AGAKVTALGSAIEAL

-1823 IGMPEM
+1823 IGMPDM

-1837 VRTLPPEQG
+1837 VRALPPEQG

-1861 NQKQALAAGFQHHV
+1861 NQKQALAAGFQRHL
-1875 AKPVEANEL
+1875 AKPVEPNKL
-1884 VKAMLKLPLRLH
+1884 VEAIVTLLSRLH

>member
-1 MIRQSQLVEQIFAG
+1 MIQQYQLVEQIFAG
-15 NSEMAMLMRSHDWSL
+15 NSEMARLMRSHDWSQTPP
-30 SALGA
+30 GA
-35 VETWSQSLKT
+35 VETWPQSLKT
-45 AIRIILGSRY
+45 AIRIVLGSRY
-55 PMFVWWGQQMTKFYN
+55 PMFVWWGQEMTKFYN
-70 DAYIPVLGK
+70 DAYIPILGK

-86 QPASRVWAEI
+86 QPASQIWAEI
-96 WDTLGPQ
+96 WDTLRPQ

-139 PVANDDGPV
+139 PVANDDGQV

-170 LRELAAETVTAK
+170 LRELAAETLTAK

-211 GESEIARLAGT
+211 GESKIARLAAT

-230 GSCETIELTSAQKCQ
+230 ASCEAIELASAQKCQ
-245 WELKQVIE
+245 WQLKQVIE
-253 TGESRIIEDLEAQF
+253 TGESRIIENLQAQF

-283 VLPLARS
+283 VLPLGRS

-320 QVTTAIAN
+320 QVTTAIVN
-328 AQAYEEER
+328 ARAYEAER

-350 TFFSNVSHEFRTP
+350 AFFSNVSHEFRTP
-363 LTLMLAPLEDTIANL
+363 LTLMLSPLEETIANL
-378 NGTIPPQERE
+378 DGTIPPQECE

-414 AGRVQAA
+414 AGRVQAS

-436 TFRSLIERVGMSLSV
+436 TFRSLIERAGMSLIV
-451 DCPTLPEAIYVD
+451 DCPSLSEGIYVD

-484 GTISVRLQWAENC
+484 GTITVRLQCIKNC
-497 VELLVADT
+497 VELTVSDT

-553 DVSSTFGQGS
+553 GVSSTFGQGS
-563 CFRVTIPTGTAHLP
+563 CFTVTMPTGTAHLQP
-577 QERIGASRTLAS
+577 ERIGASRTLTS

-595 PYVEEA
+595 PYIEEA
-601 QRWLPESDFR
+601 QRWLSEEKWKSEEATDARCPMPDAR
-611 LPILDFE
+611 WPIPDASTLLSTSARWPMPD
-618 LDNNP
+618 
-623 TKLNLAPGNQAAQ
+623 
-636 SKILLADDNA
+636 ILLADDNA

-654 LLSGSYVVQ
+654 LLSGSYIVQ
-663 TVADGVAALTAL
+663 TVADGVAALTAIE
-675 KKNPPDL
+675 KNPPDL

-748 VEASLKLARL
+748 VEASLKLSRQ
-758 RQEATVRERTLLG
+758 RQEATVRERTILG
-771 RVTDGFMAM
+771 RITDAFMAM
-780 DLDFRITYA
+780 DLDFRFTYA
-789 NEAAQEV
+789 NQAAQRV
-796 SRIPLEA
+796 SRTPLEA
-803 ILGKTMW
+803 MLGKTMW
-810 EAFPGTIGN
+810 EAFPGTIGT
-819 QFEFQY
+819 QFELQY
-825 RRASSEQVA
+825 RRSLSEQVA
-834 VDFEEYYAPL
+834 VDFEEYYAPF
-844 DLWVEVHV
+844 DLWLEVRV

-858 LSIFFRD
+858 LSLFFRD
-865 INERKKIE
+865 INDRKKIE

-890 GINGYFH
+890 GINGYFR

-904 RILGWTPD
+904 RTLGWTPD
-912 EMTSRPWTEFVHPD
+912 EMTSRPWTEFVHPE
-926 DLGTSLAEADSL
+926 DLSASIAETDSL

-953 KDGSYR
+953 RDGSYR

-982 DRVRVENERKR
+982 DRVRVEQERQQVQQ
-993 AEAALRE
+993 ALRE
-1000 TEEQSRNIL
+1000 SEDQSRNVL
-1009 ESIAEAFFALDETWR
+1009 ESIAEAFFAVDENWR
-1024 FTYVNQFAEKLL
+1024 FTYVNQSAYTLL

-1042 LIGKNVWE
+1042 LIGKNLWE
-1050 EYPGLIGNELEPI
+1050 EYSGLVGSEFEPI
-1063 YRIAMRDRLP
+1063 YWSAMRDRRVA
-1073 GSLTAFYPDH
+1073 GSVTGFYPDH

-1091 YPAAHGITVYFKNVT
+1091 YPATHGITVYFSNVT
-1106 DRIQAETALRQT
+1106 DRIQSEAAMRQSEERYRTLFESIDEGFCVIEMLFDANDTPIDYRFLEINPVFEQQTGLRQAVGKT
-1118 SAELER
+1118 AR
-1124 QLRKFDALV
+1124 QLL
-1133 ASVPDFIYTF
+1133 PD
-1143 DLSGRFTYISP
+1143 
-1154 AFLNLLEKTSAQALG
+1154 LE
-1169 KNFFDLDYPTDLA
+1169 D
-1182 TRLQNQIQQVIET
+1182 
-1195 RQPLKDETPYTIA
+1195 
-1208 FGRRAYEY
+1208 
-1216 IFVPLFDVNGAV
+1216 
-1228 EAVAGVTRDITE
+1228 
-1240 RKQAEAHLRET
+1240 H
-1251 HVQLESA
+1251 
-1258 LAAGAIYTWQ
+1258 WM
-1268 WKIPEN
+1268 KI
-1274 LIIVNAAFA
+1274 
-1283 HLFGVDPAVA
+1283 
-1293 AIGLPIEQFVQAM
+1293 
-1306 HEEDRPRVV
+1306 
-1315 AAINQAIETGEE
+1315 
-1327 YATEYRVYTAAG
+1327 
-1339 EERWLAARGQVEYAA
+1339 
-1354 DGSPIAFPGALADIT
+1354 
-1369 DRKQTVEA
+1369 
-1377 LRESEELK
+1377 
-1385 QRILDSSNDCIKVL
+1385 
-1399 TLDSEIVYIN
+1399 
-1409 TGGLCLLE
+1409 
-1417 LDDPTLILN
+1417 
-1426 TSWLDLWQG
+1426 
-1435 EHYENALTA
+1435 
-1444 LTNAKAGNTGQFQGF
+1444 
-1459 VPTRKG
+1459 
-1465 SLKWWDCVI
+1465 
-1474 TPLRNTYGQVTQLVA
+1474 YGQVALTGKSVRFENGSEAMNRWFDVYACRTGQPEARKVA
-1489 ISRDI
+1489 VVFKDISDRVSHE
-1494 TKQKQAETQREQLL
+1494 AEREQLL
-1508 AQEQTA
+1508 QREQTA

-1526 EFLAVLSHELRSP
+1526 EFLAVLSHELRTP

-1550 QQNKL
+1550 QENKL
-1555 AAAKTASALASIER
+1555 GPAKTASALASIER

-1587 MSGKLSLNAMSVDLN
+1587 LSGKLSLNAMSVDLN
-1602 MVISAA
+1602 TVISAA

-1623 QTTFSPSL
+1623 KTTFSPGI
-1631 GMVRGDSGRLQ
+1631 GMVIGDSRRLQ

-1654 FTPQDG
+1654 FTPQG
-1660 QITVRL
+1660 GEITVRL
-1666 TQTGS
+1666 IQTKTHV
-1671 YAQILVTDTG
+1671 QILVTDTG
-1681 KGINPE
+1681 KGIHPE

-1694 HFRQEDGAITRKFG
+1694 HFRQEDGATTRKFG

-1716 ARQIVELHGGRIWVE
+1716 ARQVVEMHGGRIWVQ

-1747 LHTANPVEEVAAGAE
+1747 LRTANPVEEVGGRAE
-1762 ARSDELH
+1762 ARSNDLH
-1769 LANLRVLVVDD
+1769 LASVRVLVVDD
-1780 ERDSREFVAFVAEQ
+1780 ELDSREFVTFVAEQ
-1794 AGAKVTAVGSAIEAL
+1794 AGGEVTAAGSAIEAL
-1809 QLLSTTPFDILLCD
+1809 QLLSTRPFDILLSD
-1823 IGMPEM
+1823 IGMPDM

-1837 VRTLPPEQG
+1837 VRALPPEQG

-1853 LTAYAGDF
+1853 LSAYAGDF
-1861 NQKQALAAGFQHHV
+1861 NQKQALAAGFQRHL
-1875 AKPVEANEL
+1875 AKPVESHEL
-1884 VKAMLKLPLRLH
+1884 VTAIVTLLRK
-1896 R
+1896 RQANCIADSEF

>member
-15 NSEMAMLMRSHDWSL
+15 NSEMAMLMRSHDWSQTP
-30 SALGA
+30 LGA
-35 VETWSQSLKT
+35 VETWPQSLKT

-70 DAYIPVLGK
+70 DAYIPMLGK

-182 TQEAACE
+182 TVEAACK

-230 GSCETIELTSAQKCQ
+230 ASCEAIELTSAQKCEWQ
-245 WELKQVIE
+245 LKQVIE

-275 SQSPHQAV
+275 SESPHQAV

-328 AQAYEEER
+328 AQAYEQER

-378 NGTIPPQERE
+378 NGTIPSQECE

-414 AGRVQAA
+414 AGRVQAS

-436 TFRSLIERVGMSLSV
+436 TFRSLIERAGMSLIV
-451 DCPTLPEAIYVD
+451 DCLPLPEAIYVD

-474 LSNAFKFTLA
+474 LSNAFKFTLG
-484 GTISVRLQWAENC
+484 GTITVRLQCVENC
-497 VELLVADT
+497 VELTVSDT

-542 QELVKLHGGAI
+542 QELVKLHSGKI

-563 CFRVTIPTGTAHLP
+563 CFTVTIPTATAHLP
-577 QERIGASRTLAS
+577 PEQIGASCTLAS

-601 QRWLPESDFR
+601 QRWLPEGDFR
-611 LPILDFE
+611 LPIVGFE

-623 TKLNLAPGNQAAQ
+623 TNLNLAPANQATE

-654 LLSGSYVVQ
+654 LLSRSYIVQ
-663 TVADGVAALTAL
+663 TVADGVAALTAIE
-675 KKNPPDL
+675 KNPPDL

-758 RQEATVRERTLLG
+758 RQEATVRERTILG
-771 RVTDGFMAM
+771 RVTDAFMEM
-780 DLDFRITYA
+780 DLDFRLTYA
-789 NEAAQEV
+789 NEAAQRV
-796 SRIPLEA
+796 SRTPLEA
-803 ILGKTMW
+803 MLGKTMW

-819 QFEFQY
+819 QFEFEY
-825 RRASSEQVA
+825 RRSLSEQIA
-834 VDFEEYYAPL
+834 VDFEEYYAPF
-844 DLWVEVHV
+844 DVWVEVHV

-858 LSIFFRD
+858 LSLFFRD
-865 INERKKIE
+865 INDRKKIE

-878 FLAVGSDLQVIA
+878 FLAVGSDLQAIT

-897 WVSPTFE
+897 WISPTFE

-912 EMTSRPWTEFVHPD
+912 FMTSRPWTEFVHPD
-926 DLGTSLAEADSL
+926 DLGASVSEADSL
-938 FSGNETFTFENRYRH
+938 FSGNQSLRFENRYRH

-959 WFLWNAQPY
+959 WLLWNAQPY
-968 PEEQVIYGAAVDIT
+968 PEEQVIYGTAVDIT
-982 DRVRVENERKR
+982 DQVRVENERQR
-993 AEAALRE
+993 AQQALRE

-1009 ESIAEAFFALDETWR
+1009 ESIAEAFFALDENWR
-1024 FTYVNQFAEKLL
+1024 FTYLNQFAETLL

-1042 LIGKNVWE
+1042 LIGKNLWE
-1050 EYPGLIGNELEPI
+1050 EYPGLIDNELEPI
-1063 YRIAMRDRLP
+1063 YRSAMRDRVA
-1073 GSLTAFYPDH
+1073 GSVTAFYPDH
-1083 DRWYEVRT
+1083 DRWYEARS

-1106 DRIQAETALRQT
+1106 DQIQAEAVLRQT

-1124 QLRKFDALV
+1124 QLQKFNAFKS
-1133 ASVPDFIYTF
+1133 SVPDFIYTF
-1143 DLSGRFTYISP
+1143 DLSGRFMDVNKP
-1154 AFLNLLEKTSAQALG
+1154 LLDLWQKSFAEVIG
-1169 KNFFDLDYPTDLA
+1169 KNFFELDYPVDLA
-1182 TRLQNQIQQVIET
+1182 VKLHNQIHKVIQT
-1195 RQPLKDETPYTIA
+1195 RQPLKDETPYTSA
-1208 FGRRAYEY
+1208 FGTRAYEY
-1216 IFVPLFDVNGAV
+1216 IWVPVFDAEGAV
-1228 EAVAGVTRDITE
+1228 EMVAGLTR
-1240 RKQAEAHLRET
+1240 
-1251 HVQLESA
+1251 
-1258 LAAGAIYTWQ
+1258 
-1268 WKIPEN
+1268 
-1274 LIIVNAAFA
+1274 
-1283 HLFGVDPAVA
+1283 
-1293 AIGLPIEQFVQAM
+1293 
-1306 HEEDRPRVV
+1306 
-1315 AAINQAIETGEE
+1315 
-1327 YATEYRVYTAAG
+1327 
-1339 EERWLAARGQVEYAA
+1339 
-1354 DGSPIAFPGALADIT
+1354 DIT
-1369 DRKQTVEA
+1369 DRKQAEA
-1377 LRESEELK
+1377 EREK
-1385 QRILDSSNDCIKVL
+1385 
-1399 TLDSEIVYIN
+1399 
-1409 TGGLCLLE
+1409 LLQHE
-1417 LDDPTLILN
+1417 
-1426 TSWLDLWQG
+1426 
-1435 EHYENALTA
+1435 
-1444 LTNAKAGNTGQFQGF
+1444 
-1459 VPTRKG
+1459 
-1465 SLKWWDCVI
+1465 
-1474 TPLRNTYGQVTQLVA
+1474 
-1489 ISRDI
+1489 
-1494 TKQKQAETQREQLL
+1494 QA
-1508 AQEQTA
+1508 A

-1550 QQNKL
+1550 QQGKL
-1555 AAAKTASALASIER
+1555 GAAKTASALATIER
-1569 NAQLQLQLID
+1569 NARLQSQLID

-1587 MSGKLSLNAMSVDLN
+1587 LSGKLSLNRMSVDLN

-1631 GMVRGDSGRLQ
+1631 GMVMGDSGRLQ

-1654 FTPQDG
+1654 FTPEGG

-1666 TQTGS
+1666 TQTKT
-1671 YAQILVTDTG
+1671 YAQIQVIDTG
-1681 KGINPE
+1681 KGINPD

-1731 SRGEGQGT
+1731 SRGEGQGAS
-1739 TFTVELPL
+1739 FTVELPL

-1762 ARSDELH
+1762 TRSDELD

-1809 QLLSTTPFDILLCD
+1809 QLLSTTAFDILLCD
-1823 IGMPEM
+1823 IGMPDM

-1861 NQKQALAAGFQHHV
+1861 NQKQALAAGFQHHI

>member
-1 MIRQSQLVEQIFAG
+1 
-15 NSEMAMLMRSHDWSL
+15 MAMLMRSHDWSL
-30 SALGA
+30 SVLGA
-35 VETWSQSLKT
+35 VETWPQSLKT

-70 DAYIPVLGK
+70 DAYIPILGK

-148 GGVFCACSEDTQRVL
+148 GGIFCACSEDTQRVL

-182 TQEAACE
+182 TQKAACE

-230 GSCETIELTSAQKCQ
+230 ASCEAIELTSAQKCQ
-245 WELKQVIE
+245 WQLKQVIE

-328 AQAYEEER
+328 AQAYQQER

-363 LTLMLAPLEDTIANL
+363 LTLMLSPLEETIANL
-378 NGTIPPQERE
+378 DGTIPPQERE
-388 QLQLVQ
+388 QLLLVQ

-421 YEPVDLATYTAELAS
+421 YEPIDLATYTAELAS
-436 TFRSLIERVGMSLSV
+436 TFRSLIERARMSLIV
-451 DCPTLPEAIYVD
+451 DCPPLPEAIYVD

-474 LSNAFKFTLA
+474 LSNAFKFTLS
-484 GTISVRLQWAENC
+484 GTISVRLRWIESH
-497 VELLVADT
+497 VELSVADT

-542 QELVKLHGGAI
+542 QELVKIHGGAI

-563 CFRVTIPTGTAHLP
+563 CFTVTIPTGTAHLP
-577 QERIGASRTLAS
+577 PERIGASRTLAP
-589 TALGAM
+589 TALGAI

-601 QRWLPESDFR
+601 QRWLPENGDFR
-611 LPILDFE
+611 LEEWSMAPSTHE
-618 LDNNP
+618 LVNQP
-623 TKLNLAPGNQAAQ
+623 AQSKIQNLK

-654 LLSGSYVVQ
+654 LLSGFYIVQ
-663 TVADGVAALTAL
+663 TVADGVAALTAIE
-675 KKNPPDL
+675 KNPPDL

-709 IPIILLSARAGEESR
+709 ISIILLSARAGEEAR

-758 RQEATVRERTLLG
+758 RQEATVRERTILG
-771 RVTDGFMAM
+771 RVTDAFMAM
-780 DLDFRITYA
+780 DLDFRLTYA
-789 NEAAQEV
+789 NEAAQRV
-796 SRIPLEA
+796 SRTPLEA
-803 ILGKTMW
+803 MLGKTMW

-834 VDFEEYYAPL
+834 VDFEEYYAPF

-858 LSIFFRD
+858 LSLFFRD
-865 INERKKIE
+865 INDRKKIE

-897 WVSPTFE
+897 WISPTFK

-926 DLGTSLAEADSL
+926 DLGTSTAEADSL
-938 FSGNETFTFENRYRH
+938 FSGNEIFTFENRYRH

-968 PEEQVIYGAAVDIT
+968 PEEQVVYAAAVDIT
-982 DRVRVENERKR
+982 DRVRVENERQR
-993 AEAALRE
+993 AGAALRE
-1000 TEEQSRNIL
+1000 SEEQSRNIL
-1009 ESIAEAFFALDETWR
+1009 ESIGEAFFALDENWR
-1024 FTYVNQFAEKLL
+1024 FTYVNQFAETLL

-1042 LIGKNVWE
+1042 LIGKNLWE

-1063 YRIAMRDRLP
+1063 YWSAMRDRAA
-1073 GSLTAFYPDH
+1073 GSLTGFYPDH

-1106 DRIQAETALRQT
+1106 DRIQAEAVLRQT

-1124 QLRKFDALV
+1124 QLQKFNAFKS
-1133 ASVPDFIYTF
+1133 SVPDFIYTF
-1143 DLSGRFTYISP
+1143 DLSGRFIDVNKP
-1154 AFLNLLEKTSAQALG
+1154 LLDLYQKSFAEVIG
-1169 KNFFDLDYPTDLA
+1169 KNLFELDYPVDLA
-1182 TRLQNQIQQVIET
+1182 VKLHNQIQKVIQT
-1195 RQPLKDETPYTIA
+1195 RQPLKDETPYTSA
-1208 FGRRAYEY
+1208 FGTRAYEY
-1216 IFVPLFDVNGAV
+1216 IWVPVFDAEGAV
-1228 EAVAGVTRDITE
+1228 EMVAGVTRDITD
-1240 RKQAEAHLRET
+1240 RKQAEAERE
-1251 HVQLESA
+1251 
-1258 LAAGAIYTWQ
+1258 
-1268 WKIPEN
+1268 K
-1274 LIIVNAAFA
+1274 
-1283 HLFGVDPAVA
+1283 
-1293 AIGLPIEQFVQAM
+1293 
-1306 HEEDRPRVV
+1306 
-1315 AAINQAIETGEE
+1315 
-1327 YATEYRVYTAAG
+1327 
-1339 EERWLAARGQVEYAA
+1339 
-1354 DGSPIAFPGALADIT
+1354 
-1369 DRKQTVEA
+1369 
-1377 LRESEELK
+1377 
-1385 QRILDSSNDCIKVL
+1385 
-1399 TLDSEIVYIN
+1399 
-1409 TGGLCLLE
+1409 LL
-1417 LDDPTLILN
+1417 
-1426 TSWLDLWQG
+1426 Q
-1435 EHYENALTA
+1435 
-1444 LTNAKAGNTGQFQGF
+1444 
-1459 VPTRKG
+1459 
-1465 SLKWWDCVI
+1465 
-1474 TPLRNTYGQVTQLVA
+1474 
-1489 ISRDI
+1489 
-1494 TKQKQAETQREQLL
+1494 
-1508 AQEQTA
+1508 QEQTA

-1555 AAAKTASALASIER
+1555 SAAKTASALASIER
-1569 NAQLQLQLID
+1569 NALLQSQLID

-1587 MSGKLSLNAMSVDLN
+1587 LSGKLSLNRMSVDLN

-1623 QTTFSPSL
+1623 ETTFSPGI
-1631 GMVRGDSGRLQ
+1631 GMVMGDSGRLQ
-1642 QVIWNLLSNAVK
+1642 QVVWNLLSNAVK
-1654 FTPQDG
+1654 FTPQGG
-1660 QITVRL
+1660 QISVRL
-1666 TQTGS
+1666 TQTKTH
-1671 YAQILVTDTG
+1671 AQIQVTDTG

-1716 ARQIVELHGGRIWVE
+1716 ARQIVELHGGKIWVE
-1731 SRGEGQGT
+1731 SRGEGQGA

-1747 LHTANPVEEVAAGAE
+1747 WHTANPVEEVADTTEAGW
-1762 ARSDELH
+1762 DDLH
-1769 LANLRVLVVDD
+1769 LASLRVLVVDD
-1780 ERDSREFVAFVAEQ
+1780 EPDSREFVAFVAQQ
-1794 AGAKVTAVGSAIEAL
+1794 AGAKVTALGSAIEAL

-1823 IGMPEM
+1823 IGMPDME
-1829 DGYMLVRQ
+1829 GYMLVRQ
-1837 VRTLPPEQG
+1837 VRALPPEQG

-1861 NQKQALAAGFQHHV
+1861 NQKQALAAGFQRHL
-1875 AKPVEANEL
+1875 AKPVEPNEL
-1884 VKAMLKLPLRLH
+1884 VKAIVTLLSRLH

>member
-1 MIRQSQLVEQIFAG
+1 MIQQYQLVEQIFAG

-35 VETWSQSLKT
+35 VETWPQSLKT

-55 PMFVWWGQQMTKFYN
+55 PMFVWWGQQMTNFYN

-86 QPASRVWAEI
+86 QPASRVWAEV
-96 WDTLGPQ
+96 WDTVGPQ

-222 TRLAAGTL
+222 TRLAAGTPA
-230 GSCETIELTSAQKCQ
+230 SCEAIELTSAQNCPWQ
-245 WELKQVIE
+245 LKLVIE

-328 AQAYEEER
+328 AQAYEAER
-336 KRAEALAE
+336 KRAEAQAE
-344 LDRAKT
+344 LDLAKT
-350 TFFSNVSHEFRTP
+350 TFFSNISHEFRTP
-363 LTLMLAPLEDTIANL
+363 LTLMLSPLEETIANL
-378 NGTIPPQERE
+378 DGTIPPQERE

-414 AGRVQAA
+414 AGRVQAS

-436 TFRSLIERVGMSLSV
+436 TFRSLIERARMLLIV

-468 KIVLNL
+468 KIVINL
-474 LSNAFKFTLA
+474 LSNAFKFTLV
-484 GTISVRLQWAENC
+484 GTITVLLQCVENC
-497 VELLVADT
+497 VELSVSDT

-542 QELVKLHGGAI
+542 QELVKLHSGTI

-563 CFRVTIPTGTAHLP
+563 CFTVTIPTGTAHLP
-577 QERIGASRTLAS
+577 PERIGASRTLAS
-589 TALGAM
+589 TALGAI

-601 QRWLPESDFR
+601 QRWLPEGDFR
-611 LPILDFE
+611 LEEWSMAPSTHE
-618 LDNNP
+618 LVNQP
-623 TKLNLAPGNQAAQ
+623 AQSKIQNLK

-654 LLSGSYVVQ
+654 LLSGSYIVQ
-663 TVADGVAALTAL
+663 SVADGVAALTAIE
-675 KKNPPDL
+675 KNPPDL

-709 IPIILLSARAGEESR
+709 TPIILLSARAGEEAR

-758 RQEATVRERTLLG
+758 RQEATVRERTILG
-771 RVTDGFMAM
+771 RVTDGFMAL

-789 NEAAQEV
+789 NQAAQEV
-796 SRIPLEA
+796 SRTPLEA
-803 ILGKTMW
+803 MLGKTMW

-819 QFEFQY
+819 QFEIQY
-825 RRASSEQVA
+825 RRSLSEQIA

-844 DLWVEVHV
+844 DLWLEVHV

-858 LSIFFRD
+858 LSLFFRD
-865 INERKKIE
+865 INDRKKIE

-878 FLAVGSDLQVIA
+878 FLAVGSDLQAIA

-897 WVSPTFE
+897 WISPTFE
-904 RILGWTPD
+904 RTLGWTPD
-912 EMTSRPWTEFVHPD
+912 EMTSRPWTEFLHPD
-926 DLGTSLAEADSL
+926 DLGTSTAEADSL
-938 FSGNETFTFENRYRH
+938 FSSNETFTFENRYRH

-968 PEEQVIYGAAVDIT
+968 PEEQVIYAAAVDIT
-982 DRVRVENERKR
+982 DRVRVENERFR

-1009 ESIAEAFFALDETWR
+1009 ESIAEAFLALDENWR
-1024 FTYVNQFAEKLL
+1024 FTYVNQAAETLL
-1036 DRIPGD
+1036 DRTPAD
-1042 LIGKNVWE
+1042 LIGKNLWE
-1050 EYPGLIGNELEPI
+1050 EYPGLIGNEFERI
-1063 YRIAMRDRLP
+1063 YRSAMDRTP

-1106 DRIQAETALRQT
+1106 DQIQAEAVLRQT

-1124 QLRKFDALV
+1124 QLQKFNAFKS
-1133 ASVPDFIYTF
+1133 SVPDFIYTF
-1143 DLSGRFTYISP
+1143 DLSGRFIDINKP
-1154 AFLNLLEKTSAQALG
+1154 LLDLFQKSFAEVIG
-1169 KNFFDLDYPTDLA
+1169 KNFFELDYPVDLA
-1182 TRLQNQIQQVIET
+1182 AKLQNQIQEVIQT
-1195 RQPLKDETPYTIA
+1195 RQPLRDETPYTSA
-1208 FGRRAYEY
+1208 FGTRAYEY
-1216 IFVPLFDVNGAV
+1216 IWVPVFDAEGAV
-1228 EAVAGVTRDITE
+1228 EMVAGLTR
-1240 RKQAEAHLRET
+1240 
-1251 HVQLESA
+1251 
-1258 LAAGAIYTWQ
+1258 
-1268 WKIPEN
+1268 
-1274 LIIVNAAFA
+1274 
-1283 HLFGVDPAVA
+1283 
-1293 AIGLPIEQFVQAM
+1293 
-1306 HEEDRPRVV
+1306 
-1315 AAINQAIETGEE
+1315 
-1327 YATEYRVYTAAG
+1327 
-1339 EERWLAARGQVEYAA
+1339 
-1354 DGSPIAFPGALADIT
+1354 DIT
-1369 DRKQTVEA
+1369 DRKQAEA
-1377 LRESEELK
+1377 EREK
-1385 QRILDSSNDCIKVL
+1385 
-1399 TLDSEIVYIN
+1399 
-1409 TGGLCLLE
+1409 LL
-1417 LDDPTLILN
+1417 
-1426 TSWLDLWQG
+1426 Q
-1435 EHYENALTA
+1435 
-1444 LTNAKAGNTGQFQGF
+1444 
-1459 VPTRKG
+1459 
-1465 SLKWWDCVI
+1465 
-1474 TPLRNTYGQVTQLVA
+1474 
-1489 ISRDI
+1489 
-1494 TKQKQAETQREQLL
+1494 
-1508 AQEQTA
+1508 QEQAA

-1550 QQNKL
+1550 QQGKL
-1555 AAAKTASALASIER
+1555 GAAKTASALASIER
-1569 NAQLQLQLID
+1569 NALLQSQLID

-1587 MSGKLSLNAMSVDLN
+1587 LSGKLSLNRMSVDLN
-1602 MVISAA
+1602 MVTQAA

-1613 LAAEAKSLQI
+1613 LAAEAKSL
-1623 QTTFSPSL
+1623 
-1631 GMVRGDSGRLQ
+1631 
-1642 QVIWNLLSNAVK
+1642 
-1654 FTPQDG
+1654 
-1660 QITVRL
+1660 
-1666 TQTGS
+1666 
-1671 YAQILVTDTG
+1671 
-1681 KGINPE
+1681 
-1687 FLPYVFE
+1687 
-1694 HFRQEDGAITRKFG
+1694 
-1708 GLGLGLAI
+1708 
-1716 ARQIVELHGGRIWVE
+1716 
-1731 SRGEGQGT
+1731 
-1739 TFTVELPL
+1739 
-1747 LHTANPVEEVAAGAE
+1747 
-1762 ARSDELH
+1762 
-1769 LANLRVLVVDD
+1769 
-1780 ERDSREFVAFVAEQ
+1780 
-1794 AGAKVTAVGSAIEAL
+1794 
-1809 QLLSTTPFDILLCD
+1809 
-1823 IGMPEM
+1823 
-1829 DGYMLVRQ
+1829 
-1837 VRTLPPEQG
+1837 
-1846 GQIPAIA
+1846 
-1853 LTAYAGDF
+1853 
-1861 NQKQALAAGFQHHV
+1861 
-1875 AKPVEANEL
+1875 
-1884 VKAMLKLPLRLH
+1884 
-1896 R
+1896 

>member
-1 MIRQSQLVEQIFAG
+1 MIEQYQLVEQIFAG
-15 NSEMAMLMRSHDWSL
+15 NSEMAMLMRSRDWSQTP
-30 SALGA
+30 LGA
-35 VETWSQSLKT
+35 VETWPQSLKT
-45 AIRIILGSRY
+45 AIRIVLGSRY

-70 DAYIPVLGK
+70 DAYIPILGK

-182 TQEAACE
+182 TQQAACE

-222 TRLAAGTL
+222 TRLAAGTPA
-230 GSCETIELTSAQKCQ
+230 SCEAIELASAHKCP
-245 WELKQVIE
+245 WPLKLVIE

-320 QVTTAIAN
+320 QVTAAIAN
-328 AQAYEEER
+328 AIAYEAER

-363 LTLMLAPLEDTIANL
+363 LTLMLSPLEETIANL

-414 AGRVQAA
+414 AGRVQAS
-421 YEPVDLATYTAELAS
+421 YEPVDLATYTAELTS
-436 TFRSLIERVGMSLSV
+436 TFRSLIERARMSLIV

-484 GTISVRLQWAENC
+484 GTITVRLQCVENC
-497 VELLVADT
+497 VELSIADT

-542 QELVKLHGGAI
+542 QELVKIHGGAI

-563 CFRVTIPTGTAHLP
+563 CFRVRIPTGTAHLP
-577 QERIGASRTLAS
+577 PERIGASRTLAS
-589 TALGAM
+589 TALGSM

-611 LPILDFE
+611 LEEWTMAPSTHE
-618 LDNNP
+618 LVNQP
-623 TKLNLAPGNQAAQ
+623 AQSKIQNLK

-654 LLSGSYVVQ
+654 LLSGSYIVQ
-663 TVADGVAALTAL
+663 TVADGAAALTAIE
-675 KKNPPDL
+675 KNPPDL

-709 IPIILLSARAGEESR
+709 ISIVLLSARAGEEAR

-758 RQEATVRERTLLG
+758 RREATVRERTILG
-771 RVTDGFMAM
+771 RVTDGFMAL

-789 NEAAQEV
+789 NQAAQRV
-796 SRIPLEA
+796 SRTPLEA
-803 ILGKTMW
+803 MLGKTMW

-819 QFEFQY
+819 QFEIQY
-825 RRASSEQVA
+825 RRSLREQIA
-834 VDFEEYYAPL
+834 VDFDEYYAPF

-865 INERKKIE
+865 INDRKKIE

-878 FLAVGSDLQVIA
+878 FLAVGSDLQAIA

-897 WVSPTFE
+897 WISPTFE
-904 RILGWTPD
+904 RTLGWTPD
-912 EMTSRPWTEFVHPD
+912 EMTSRPWTEFLHPD
-926 DLGTSLAEADSL
+926 DLGTSTAEADIL
-938 FSGNETFTFENRYRH
+938 FSGKEIFTFENRFRH

-968 PEEQVIYGAAVDIT
+968 PEEQVIYAAAVDIT
-982 DRVRVENERKR
+982 DRVRVEHERFR

-1000 TEEQSRNIL
+1000 TEEHSRNIL
-1009 ESIAEAFFALDETWR
+1009 ESIGEAFFALDENWR

-1036 DRIPGD
+1036 DRIRGD
-1042 LIGKNVWE
+1042 LIGKNLWE
-1050 EYPGLIGNELEPI
+1050 EFPGLIGSEFEPI
-1063 YRIAMRDRLP
+1063 YWSAIRDRVP
-1073 GSLTAFYPDH
+1073 ASLTAFYPDH
-1083 DRWYEVRT
+1083 DRWYEVRS

-1106 DRIQAETALRQT
+1106 EQIQAQAVLRQT

-1124 QLRKFDALV
+1124 QLQKFNAFKS
-1133 ASVPDFIYTF
+1133 SVPDFIYTF
-1143 DLSGRFTYISP
+1143 DLSGRFIDVNKPWLDLYQKSFAEVI
-1154 AFLNLLEKTSAQALG
+1154 G
-1169 KNFFDLDYPTDLA
+1169 KNFFELDYPVDLA
-1182 TRLQNQIQQVIET
+1182 AKLQNQIQKVIHT
-1195 RQPLKDETPYTIA
+1195 RQPLKDETPYTSA
-1208 FGRRAYEY
+1208 LGTRAYEY
-1216 IFVPLFDVNGAV
+1216 IFVPVFDAEGAV
-1228 EAVAGVTRDITE
+1228 EMVAGVTRDITD
-1240 RKQAEAHLRET
+1240 RKQAEAERE
-1251 HVQLESA
+1251 
-1258 LAAGAIYTWQ
+1258 
-1268 WKIPEN
+1268 K
-1274 LIIVNAAFA
+1274 
-1283 HLFGVDPAVA
+1283 
-1293 AIGLPIEQFVQAM
+1293 
-1306 HEEDRPRVV
+1306 
-1315 AAINQAIETGEE
+1315 
-1327 YATEYRVYTAAG
+1327 
-1339 EERWLAARGQVEYAA
+1339 
-1354 DGSPIAFPGALADIT
+1354 
-1369 DRKQTVEA
+1369 
-1377 LRESEELK
+1377 
-1385 QRILDSSNDCIKVL
+1385 
-1399 TLDSEIVYIN
+1399 
-1409 TGGLCLLE
+1409 LL
-1417 LDDPTLILN
+1417 
-1426 TSWLDLWQG
+1426 Q
-1435 EHYENALTA
+1435 
-1444 LTNAKAGNTGQFQGF
+1444 
-1459 VPTRKG
+1459 
-1465 SLKWWDCVI
+1465 
-1474 TPLRNTYGQVTQLVA
+1474 
-1489 ISRDI
+1489 
-1494 TKQKQAETQREQLL
+1494 
-1508 AQEQTA
+1508 QEQTA

-1555 AAAKTASALASIER
+1555 GPAKTASALASIER
-1569 NAQLQLQLID
+1569 NALLQSQLID

-1587 MSGKLSLNAMSVDLN
+1587 LSGKLSLNRMSVDLN
-1602 MVISAA
+1602 MVTQAA

-1613 LAAEAKSLQI
+1613 LAAEAKSLQME
-1623 QTTFSPSL
+1623 TTFSPSQ
-1631 GMVRGDSGRLQ
+1631 GIVMGDSGRLQ

-1654 FTPQDG
+1654 FTPQGG
-1660 QITVRL
+1660 QISVRL

-1731 SRGEGQGT
+1731 SRGEGQGAS
-1739 TFTVELPL
+1739 FTVELPL
-1747 LHTANPVEEVAAGAE
+1747 LHTAKPLEEVAGTTEAGW
-1762 ARSDELH
+1762 DDLH
-1769 LANLRVLVVDD
+1769 LASVRVLVVDD

-1794 AGAKVTAVGSAIEAL
+1794 AGAKVTALGSAIEAL

-1823 IGMPEM
+1823 IGMPDL

-1837 VRTLPPEQG
+1837 VRALPPQQG

-1853 LTAYAGDF
+1853 LTAYAGEF
-1861 NQKQALAAGFQHHV
+1861 NQKQALAAGFQRHL
-1875 AKPVEANEL
+1875 AKPVEPNEL
-1884 VKAMLKLPLRLH
+1884 VKAIVTLLSRLH

>member
-1 MIRQSQLVEQIFAG
+1 MIEQYQLVEQIFAG
-15 NSEMAMLMRSHDWSL
+15 NSEMAMLMRSRDWSQTP
-30 SALGA
+30 LGA
-35 VETWSQSLKT
+35 VETWPQSLKT

-70 DAYIPVLGK
+70 DAYIPMLGK

-170 LRELAAETVTAK
+170 LRELAADTVTAK
-182 TQEAACE
+182 TVEAACE

-230 GSCETIELTSAQKCQ
+230 ASCEAIELTSAQKCQ
-245 WELKQVIE
+245 WQLKLVME

-267 GLLPGGAW
+267 GHLPGGAW

-328 AQAYEEER
+328 AQAYEQER

-344 LDRAKT
+344 LDRAKI

-378 NGTIPPQERE
+378 NGTIPSQECE

-414 AGRVQAA
+414 AGRVQAS

-436 TFRSLIERVGMSLSV
+436 TFRSLIERARMSLIV

-484 GTISVRLQWAENC
+484 GTITVRLQCVENC
-497 VELLVADT
+497 VELSVADT

-542 QELVKLHGGAI
+542 QELVKIHGGAI
-553 DVSSTFGQGS
+553 DVCSTFGQGS
-563 CFRVTIPTGTAHLP
+563 CFTVTIPTATAHLP
-577 QERIGASRTLAS
+577 PDQIGASCALAS

-601 QRWLPESDFR
+601 QRWLPEGDFR
-611 LPILDFE
+611 LPIVDFE

-623 TKLNLAPGNQAAQ
+623 TNLNLAPANQVAQ

-654 LLSGSYVVQ
+654 LLSGSYIVQ
-663 TVADGVAALTAL
+663 TVADGVAALTAIE
-675 KKNPPDL
+675 KNPPDL

-709 IPIILLSARAGEESR
+709 IPIILLSARAGEEAR

-771 RVTDGFMAM
+771 RVTDGFMAL
-780 DLDFRITYA
+780 DLDFRFTYA

-796 SRIPLEA
+796 SRTPLEA
-803 ILGKTMW
+803 MLGKTMW

-819 QFEFQY
+819 QFEIQY
-825 RRASSEQVA
+825 RRSLLQQIA
-834 VDFEEYYAPL
+834 VDFEEYYAPF
-844 DLWVEVHV
+844 DLWLEVHV

-858 LSIFFRD
+858 LSLFFRD
-865 INERKKIE
+865 INDRKKIE

-878 FLAVGSDLQVIA
+878 FLAVGSDLQAIA

-897 WVSPTFE
+897 WISPTFE
-904 RILGWTPD
+904 RTLGWTPE
-912 EMTSRPWTEFVHPD
+912 EMTSRPWTEFLHPD
-926 DLGTSLAEADSL
+926 DLGTSTAEADSL

-982 DRVRVENERKR
+982 DRVRVENDRQR

-1000 TEEQSRNIL
+1000 TEEHSRNIL
-1009 ESIAEAFFALDETWR
+1009 ESIGEAFFALDENWR

-1036 DRIPGD
+1036 DRLPGD
-1042 LIGKNVWE
+1042 LIGKNLWE
-1050 EYPGLIGNELEPI
+1050 EYPGVIGSEFEPI
-1063 YRIAMRDRLP
+1063 YWSAMRDRVP
-1073 GSLTAFYPDH
+1073 ASLTAFYPDH
-1083 DRWYEVRT
+1083 DRWYEVRS

-1106 DRIQAETALRQT
+1106 AQIQAEAVLRQT

-1124 QLRKFDALV
+1124 QLQKFNAYKS
-1133 ASVPDFIYTF
+1133 SVPDFIYTF
-1143 DLSGRFTYISP
+1143 DLSGRFIDINKP
-1154 AFLNLLEKTSAQALG
+1154 LLDLWQKSFAEVIG
-1169 KNFFDLDYPTDLA
+1169 KNFFELDYPVDLA
-1182 TRLQNQIQQVIET
+1182 VKLYNQIHKVIQT
-1195 RQPLKDETPYTIA
+1195 RQPLKDETPYTSA
-1208 FGRRAYEY
+1208 FGTRAYEY
-1216 IFVPLFDVNGAV
+1216 IWVPVFDAEGAV
-1228 EAVAGVTRDITE
+1228 EMVAGLTR
-1240 RKQAEAHLRET
+1240 
-1251 HVQLESA
+1251 
-1258 LAAGAIYTWQ
+1258 
-1268 WKIPEN
+1268 
-1274 LIIVNAAFA
+1274 
-1283 HLFGVDPAVA
+1283 
-1293 AIGLPIEQFVQAM
+1293 
-1306 HEEDRPRVV
+1306 
-1315 AAINQAIETGEE
+1315 
-1327 YATEYRVYTAAG
+1327 
-1339 EERWLAARGQVEYAA
+1339 
-1354 DGSPIAFPGALADIT
+1354 DIT
-1369 DRKQTVEA
+1369 DRKQAEA
-1377 LRESEELK
+1377 EREK
-1385 QRILDSSNDCIKVL
+1385 
-1399 TLDSEIVYIN
+1399 
-1409 TGGLCLLE
+1409 LL
-1417 LDDPTLILN
+1417 
-1426 TSWLDLWQG
+1426 Q
-1435 EHYENALTA
+1435 
-1444 LTNAKAGNTGQFQGF
+1444 
-1459 VPTRKG
+1459 
-1465 SLKWWDCVI
+1465 
-1474 TPLRNTYGQVTQLVA
+1474 
-1489 ISRDI
+1489 
-1494 TKQKQAETQREQLL
+1494 
-1508 AQEQTA
+1508 QEQAA

-1555 AAAKTASALASIER
+1555 GAAKTASALASIER
-1569 NAQLQLQLID
+1569 NALLQSQLID

-1587 MSGKLSLNAMSVDLN
+1587 LSGKLSLNQMSVDLN

-1623 QTTFSPSL
+1623 ETTFSPGI
-1631 GMVRGDSGRLQ
+1631 GMVMGDSGRLQ

-1654 FTPQDG
+1654 FTPQGG
-1660 QITVRL
+1660 QISVRL
-1666 TQTGS
+1666 TQTRS

-1694 HFRQEDGAITRKFG
+1694 HFRQEDGATTRKFG

-1731 SRGEGQGT
+1731 SRGEGQGAS
-1739 TFTVELPL
+1739 FTVELPL
-1747 LHTANPVEEVAAGAE
+1747 LHTAKPVEEVAGTTE
-1762 ARSDELH
+1762 ARWDDLH
-1769 LANLRVLVVDD
+1769 LASVRVLVVDD
-1780 ERDSREFVAFVAEQ
+1780 ERDSREFVAFVAQQ
-1794 AGAKVTAVGSAIEAL
+1794 AGAEVTAVGSAIEAL

-1823 IGMPEM
+1823 IGMPDM

-1837 VRTLPPEQG
+1837 VRALPPEQG

-1861 NQKQALAAGFQHHV
+1861 NQKQALAAGFQRHL
-1875 AKPVEANEL
+1875 AKPVEPNEL
-1884 VKAMLKLPLRLH
+1884 VKAIVTLLSRLH

>member
-1 MIRQSQLVEQIFAG
+1 MIQQYQLVEQIFAG

-35 VETWSQSLKT
+35 VETWPQSLKT

-182 TQEAACE
+182 TVEAACE

-230 GSCETIELTSAQKCQ
+230 ASCEAIELTSAQKCQ
-245 WELKQVIE
+245 WQLKQVIE
-253 TGESRIIEDLEAQF
+253 TGESRIIENLEAQF

-283 VLPLARS
+283 VIPLARS

-328 AQAYEEER
+328 AQAYEQER

-350 TFFSNVSHEFRTP
+350 AFFSNVSHEFRTP

-378 NGTIPPQERE
+378 DGTIPPQERE

-414 AGRVQAA
+414 AGRVQAS

-436 TFRSLIERVGMSLSV
+436 TFRSLIERARMSLIV

-484 GTISVRLQWAENC
+484 GTITVRLRWIDSR
-497 VELLVADT
+497 VELSVADT
-505 GVGIPSEELPHL
+505 GIGIPSQELPHL
-517 FERFHRIKNSQ
+517 FERFNRIKNSQ

-563 CFRVTIPTGTAHLP
+563 CFTVTIPAGTAHLP
-577 QERIGASRTLAS
+577 PEQIGVSCTLAS

-595 PYVEEA
+595 PYIEEA
-601 QRWLPESDFR
+601 QRWLPEGDLR
-611 LPILDFE
+611 LEEWSMAPSTYE
-618 LDNNP
+618 LV
-623 TKLNLAPGNQAAQ
+623 NQPAQ
-636 SKILLADDNA
+636 SKIQNLKSQIVLADDNA

-654 LLSGSYVVQ
+654 LLSGSYIVQ
-663 TVADGVAALTAL
+663 TVADGVAALTAIE
-675 KKNPPDL
+675 KNPPDL

-709 IPIILLSARAGEESR
+709 IPIILLSARAGEEAR

-758 RQEATVRERTLLG
+758 RQEATVRERTILG
-771 RVTDGFMAM
+771 RVTDAFMAL

-789 NEAAQEV
+789 NEAAQRV
-796 SRIPLEA
+796 SRTPLEA
-803 ILGKTMW
+803 MLGKTMW
-810 EAFPGTIGN
+810 VAFPGTIGN

-825 RRASSEQVA
+825 RRSLSQQIA
-834 VDFEEYYAPL
+834 VDFEEYYAPF
-844 DLWVEVHV
+844 DLWVDVRV

-858 LSIFFRD
+858 LSLFFRD

-904 RILGWTPD
+904 RILGWTSD
-912 EMTSRPWTEFVHPD
+912 QMTSRPWTEFVHPD
-926 DLGTSLAEADSL
+926 DLGTSIGETDSL

-1000 TEEQSRNIL
+1000 SEEQSRNIL
-1009 ESIAEAFFALDETWR
+1009 ESIAEAFFALDENWR

-1042 LIGKNVWE
+1042 LIGKNLWE

-1063 YRIAMRDRLP
+1063 YWSAMRDRVA

-1091 YPAAHGITVYFKNVT
+1091 YPAANGITVYFKNVT
-1106 DRIQAETALRQT
+1106 DRIQAEAVLRQT

-1124 QLRKFDALV
+1124 QLQKFNAFKS
-1133 ASVPDFIYTF
+1133 SVPDFIYTF
-1143 DLSGRFTYISP
+1143 DLSGRFIDINKP
-1154 AFLNLLEKTSAQALG
+1154 LLDLWQKSFAEAIG
-1169 KNFFDLDYPTDLA
+1169 KNCFELDYPVDLA
-1182 TRLQNQIQQVIET
+1182 VKLQNQIQEVIQT
-1195 RQPLKDETPYTIA
+1195 HQPIKDEMPYTSA
-1208 FGRRAYEY
+1208 LGTRAYEY
-1216 IFVPLFDVNGAV
+1216 IFVPIFDAEGAV
-1228 EAVAGVTRDITE
+1228 EMVAGVTRDITD
-1240 RKQAEAHLRET
+1240 RKQAEAERE
-1251 HVQLESA
+1251 
-1258 LAAGAIYTWQ
+1258 
-1268 WKIPEN
+1268 K
-1274 LIIVNAAFA
+1274 
-1283 HLFGVDPAVA
+1283 
-1293 AIGLPIEQFVQAM
+1293 
-1306 HEEDRPRVV
+1306 
-1315 AAINQAIETGEE
+1315 
-1327 YATEYRVYTAAG
+1327 
-1339 EERWLAARGQVEYAA
+1339 
-1354 DGSPIAFPGALADIT
+1354 
-1369 DRKQTVEA
+1369 
-1377 LRESEELK
+1377 
-1385 QRILDSSNDCIKVL
+1385 
-1399 TLDSEIVYIN
+1399 
-1409 TGGLCLLE
+1409 LL
-1417 LDDPTLILN
+1417 
-1426 TSWLDLWQG
+1426 Q
-1435 EHYENALTA
+1435 
-1444 LTNAKAGNTGQFQGF
+1444 
-1459 VPTRKG
+1459 
-1465 SLKWWDCVI
+1465 
-1474 TPLRNTYGQVTQLVA
+1474 
-1489 ISRDI
+1489 
-1494 TKQKQAETQREQLL
+1494 
-1508 AQEQTA
+1508 QEQTA

-1550 QQNKL
+1550 QQGKL
-1555 AAAKTASALASIER
+1555 GAAKTASALASIER
-1569 NAQLQLQLID
+1569 NALLQSQLID

-1587 MSGKLSLNAMSVDLN
+1587 LSGKLRLNAMSVDLN

-1623 QTTFSPSL
+1623 QTTFSPGI
-1631 GMVRGDSGRLQ
+1631 GMVMGDSGRLQ
-1642 QVIWNLLSNAVK
+1642 QVVWNLLSNAVK
-1654 FTPQDG
+1654 FTPQGG
-1660 QITVRL
+1660 QISVRL
-1666 TQTGS
+1666 TQTAS

-1716 ARQIVELHGGRIWVE
+1716 ARQIVELHGGKIWVE
-1731 SRGEGQGT
+1731 SRGEGQGA

-1747 LHTANPVEEVAAGAE
+1747 LHTANPVEEIVGRAE
-1762 ARSDELH
+1762 ARSDDLD
-1769 LANLRVLVVDD
+1769 LANLHVLVVDD
-1780 ERDSREFVAFVAEQ
+1780 ERDSLEFVAFVAEQ
-1794 AGAKVTAVGSAIEAL
+1794 AGAKVAALGSASEAL

-1823 IGMPEM
+1823 IGMPDM

-1837 VRTLPPEQG
+1837 VRTLPPEEG

-1861 NQKQALAAGFQHHV
+1861 NQQQALAAGFQRHV
-1875 AKPVEANEL
+1875 AKPVEPNEL
-1884 VKAMLKLPLRLH
+1884 VEAIVTLLRKLNR
-1896 R
+1896 

>member
-1 MIRQSQLVEQIFAG
+1 MIEQYQLVEQIFAG
-15 NSEMAMLMRSHDWSL
+15 NSEMAMLMRSRDWSQTP
-30 SALGA
+30 LGA
-35 VETWSQSLKT
+35 VETWPQSLKT

-70 DAYIPVLGK
+70 DAYIPILGK

-86 QPASRVWAEI
+86 QPASQVWAEI

-211 GESEIARLAGT
+211 GNRSIARLAGT

-230 GSCETIELTSAQKCQ
+230 ASCEAIELTSAQKCQ
-245 WELKQVIE
+245 WQLKLVIE

-328 AQAYEEER
+328 AIAYEAER

-350 TFFSNVSHEFRTP
+350 AFFSNVSHEFRTP
-363 LTLMLAPLEDTIANL
+363 LTLMLSPLEETIANL
-378 NGTIPPQERE
+378 DGTIPPQERE

-421 YEPVDLATYTAELAS
+421 YEPIQLATYTAELAS
-436 TFRSLIERVGMSLSV
+436 TFRSLIERVGMSLIV
-451 DCPTLPEAIYVD
+451 DCPPLPEAIYID

-484 GTISVRLQWAENC
+484 GTITVRLQCVENC
-497 VELLVADT
+497 VELSVADT

-528 GRSFEGSGIGLSLV
+528 CRSFEGSGIGLSLV
-542 QELVKLHGGAI
+542 QELVKLHSGTI
-553 DVSSTFGQGS
+553 DVCSTFGQGS
-563 CFRVTIPTGTAHLP
+563 CFTVRIPTATAHLP
-577 QERIGASRTLAS
+577 PDQMGASCALAS
-589 TALGAM
+589 TALGAI

-601 QRWLPESDFR
+601 QRWLPEGDFR
-611 LPILDFE
+611 LEEWSMAPSTHE
-618 LDNNP
+618 LVNQP
-623 TKLNLAPGNQAAQ
+623 AQSKIQNLK

-654 LLSGSYVVQ
+654 LLSGSYIVQ
-663 TVADGVAALTAL
+663 TVADGVAALSAIE
-675 KKNPPDL
+675 KNPPDL

-771 RVTDGFMAM
+771 RVTDGFMAL
-780 DLDFRITYA
+780 DLDFRFTYA
-789 NEAAQEV
+789 NQAAQEV
-796 SRIPLEA
+796 SRTPLEA
-803 ILGKTMW
+803 MLGKTMW

-819 QFEFQY
+819 QFEIQY
-825 RRASSEQVA
+825 RRSLSEQIA
-834 VDFEEYYAPL
+834 VDFEEYYAPF
-844 DLWVEVHV
+844 DLWLEVHV

-858 LSIFFRD
+858 LSLFFRD
-865 INERKKIE
+865 INDRKKIE

-878 FLAVGSDLQVIA
+878 FLAVGSDLQAIA

-897 WVSPTFE
+897 WISPTFE
-904 RILGWTPD
+904 RTLGWTPE
-912 EMTSRPWTEFVHPD
+912 EMTSRPWTEFLHPD
-926 DLGTSLAEADSL
+926 DLGTSTGEADSL
-938 FSGNETFTFENRYRH
+938 FSSNEIFTFENRFRH

-968 PEEQVIYGAAVDIT
+968 PEEQVIYAAAVDIT
-982 DRVRVENERKR
+982 DRVRVENERFR

-1000 TEEQSRNIL
+1000 TEEHSRNIL
-1009 ESIAEAFFALDETWR
+1009 ESIGEAFFALDENWR

-1036 DRIPGD
+1036 DRLPGD
-1042 LIGKNVWE
+1042 LIGKNLWE
-1050 EYPGLIGNELEPI
+1050 EYPGVIGSEFEPI
-1063 YRIAMRDRLP
+1063 YWSAMRDRVP
-1073 GSLTAFYPDH
+1073 ASLTAFYPDH
-1083 DRWYEVRT
+1083 DRWYEVRP
-1091 YPAAHGITVYFKNVT
+1091 YPAAHGITIYFKNVT
-1106 DRIQAETALRQT
+1106 DQIQAEAALRQT

-1124 QLRKFDALV
+1124 QLQKFNAYKS
-1133 ASVPDFIYTF
+1133 SVPDFIYTF
-1143 DLSGRFTYISP
+1143 DLSGRFIDVNKP
-1154 AFLNLLEKTSAQALG
+1154 LLDLWQKSFAEVIG
-1169 KNFFDLDYPTDLA
+1169 KNFFELDYPVDLA
-1182 TRLQNQIQQVIET
+1182 FKLYNQIHKVIQTRL
-1195 RQPLKDETPYTIA
+1195 PLKDETPYTSA
-1208 FGRRAYEY
+1208 FGTRAYEY
-1216 IFVPLFDVNGAV
+1216 IWVPVFDAEGAV
-1228 EAVAGVTRDITE
+1228 EMVAGLTR
-1240 RKQAEAHLRET
+1240 
-1251 HVQLESA
+1251 
-1258 LAAGAIYTWQ
+1258 
-1268 WKIPEN
+1268 
-1274 LIIVNAAFA
+1274 
-1283 HLFGVDPAVA
+1283 
-1293 AIGLPIEQFVQAM
+1293 
-1306 HEEDRPRVV
+1306 
-1315 AAINQAIETGEE
+1315 
-1327 YATEYRVYTAAG
+1327 
-1339 EERWLAARGQVEYAA
+1339 
-1354 DGSPIAFPGALADIT
+1354 DIT
-1369 DRKQTVEA
+1369 DRKQAEA
-1377 LRESEELK
+1377 EREK
-1385 QRILDSSNDCIKVL
+1385 
-1399 TLDSEIVYIN
+1399 
-1409 TGGLCLLE
+1409 LL
-1417 LDDPTLILN
+1417 
-1426 TSWLDLWQG
+1426 Q
-1435 EHYENALTA
+1435 
-1444 LTNAKAGNTGQFQGF
+1444 
-1459 VPTRKG
+1459 
-1465 SLKWWDCVI
+1465 
-1474 TPLRNTYGQVTQLVA
+1474 
-1489 ISRDI
+1489 
-1494 TKQKQAETQREQLL
+1494 
-1508 AQEQTA
+1508 QEQAA

-1550 QQNKL
+1550 QENKL
-1555 AAAKTASALASIER
+1555 SPAKTASALASIER
-1569 NAQLQLQLID
+1569 NALLQSQLID

-1587 MSGKLSLNAMSVDLN
+1587 LSGKLSLNRMSVDLN
-1602 MVISAA
+1602 MVMQAA

-1623 QTTFSPSL
+1623 ETTFSPGI
-1631 GMVRGDSGRLQ
+1631 GMVMGDSGRLQ
-1642 QVIWNLLSNAVK
+1642 QVVWNLLSNAVK
-1654 FTPQDG
+1654 FTPQGG
-1660 QITVRL
+1660 QISVRL
-1666 TQTGS
+1666 TQTGT

-1731 SRGEGQGT
+1731 SRGEGQGAS
-1739 TFTVELPL
+1739 FTVELPL
-1747 LHTANPVEEVAAGAE
+1747 LHTANPVEEVADRAE
-1762 ARSDELH
+1762 ARWDDLH
-1769 LANLRVLVVDD
+1769 LASVRVLVVDD

-1794 AGAKVTAVGSAIEAL
+1794 AGAKVTALGSAIEAL

-1823 IGMPEM
+1823 IGMPDM

-1837 VRTLPPEQG
+1837 VRALPPEQG

-1853 LTAYAGDF
+1853 LTAYAGGF
-1861 NQKQALAAGFQHHV
+1861 NKKQALAAGFQRHL
-1875 AKPVEANEL
+1875 AKPVEPNEL
-1884 VKAMLKLPLRLH
+1884 VKAIVTLLSRLH